1 MNFIKSVSVFL
12 LMLITMNF
20 SAQNYYD
27 QQWKKVQDNYKKGT
41 FKSSL
46 PIIQDIQNQAIK
58 DNNTIQIIRTLKA
71 EFSITKQT
79 FDDVKN
85 DEKSVFFAKL
95 KSIEPEL
102 KGDEKQLFRLL
113 TLEFI
118 NDYYQ
123 NNSWK
128 INQKT
133 NILSQTLSEVED
145 LNSKKS
151 LPFGEGFRE
160 GIETWS
166 KLDFKNYLAKNY
178 SELEKDNAALRK
190 IPMKKY
196 SEIFNATDNFEYFPT
211 LSDWYN
217 YNYIEFLRNQN
228 LFTPNELKVN
238 SKKIN
243 DIYDSEI
250 SANSGNP
257 KLYFQHQKINYNCE
271 LNHCKDQLAQLEQV
285 VKNESVKGDY
295 KVQIIN
301 DMIEILQQKQDYKA
315 ALFWIDNAKKLYP
328 KSKFLNNI
336 INKENDV
343 KNPQLILFYE
353 NETQIN
359 KPIHIVAEG
368 KNVKNF
374 SLNIYEMKDSYQS
387 FLNYVTNSYQK
398 PFSSVKKS
406 LVRKEQFTLPQST
419 DYKTHRTSLE
429 IQSLPPG
436 IYLAEYEVGNSV
448 QSNFNFIVSDTKII
462 YSKKDENSSQPDV
475 LKLVNNENGKAF
487 PDANLEITEFTE
499 GNSAKNYTA
508 KTDKSGNFQFPKSF
522 DSNYYRYYLV
532 KSGNNVVMLDVYG
545 NKSYNRRPAE
555 NQETAQIFLD
565 RKIYRPGQIVYFK
578 AIATGINGATQKVK
592 VLEKVPLNIILND
605 ANGEE
610 LQTLKLTTSE
620 FGSVNG
626 SFTLP
631 KNKLNGNFSIRVEE
645 NDNASDYNISGY
657 MDFQV
662 EEYKRPKFEVTFEPI
677 KDEYKYG
684 ETIELKGKAM
694 MFSGVPLSNST
705 VNYEIKKENIRWRYF
720 WWYPR
725 GNDNEN
731 SILGDVKTNEKG
743 EFTIKI
749 DLKKDETLEGIQI
762 DNYAINAS
770 VTDINGE
777 TQSANTNVKVAS
789 VSHYITA
796 NEIGNTFSDESVKLN
811 VDTKN
816 YNDQILKK
824 SYNIKLEKLEEPK
837 QIFRENF
844 ASVVQDLSKLSKDEF
859 VQKFPHDRFDK
870 NDDLKNWKVEKVVL
884 NEIKNP
890 VIQNEAK
897 RSEESKDSSSLGMTN
912 EKLNLGKL
920 EAGTY
925 KLQLFNIEGKDTIK
939 TEQFFKVWDKKSLG
953 QNQNPFLEVIK
964 PLQNFKRGEKA
975 KVFVYSAV
983 PNALVNI
990 FIQNGKGETVTETK
1004 SFKNGILEYETVI
1017 PKDESISR
1025 VNLQFQLVA
1034 FNDVKTESVDLKIA
1048 ESKDDLKIETVTFR
1062 DKLQPG
1068 QKEKWTIKISGAD
1081 KEKINAEVLA
1091 NMYDKS
1097 LDQFAVNSWSWQKFY
1112 SPFYQSSYELRNGL
1126 EQQYY
1131 NKRFEFLKNY
1141 NINSPQ
1147 FNWYDGSI
1155 YGAGTTIRIR
1165 GLASNKVYTES
1176 KMMDMALPAQV
1187 KMAKVETP
1195 PPPIGK
1201 QLENSPQSPNEI
1213 ESDFNY
1219 YRGNIEKKKENDLN
1233 KIPVRQNLNETAFFY
1248 PNLLTDKDGNVS
1260 FEFTSP
1266 EALTQ
1271 WKLMFLAHTKDARAA
1286 VLEKT
1291 VVTQKDFS
1299 ITPNYPRFLREGDEL
1314 NLQNK
1319 ISSLV
1324 NQKLNGVAQLQILDA
1339 FTNEDISDKFGITT
1353 LTAVSGYNKEQSFS
1367 LAENGNTSA
1376 TWKLK
1381 VPNNVSSIII
1391 KIVAKAGNFS
1401 DGEQKA
1407 IAVLP
1412 NRMLVTDALPI
1423 FVKEGQTKTF
1433 TLDNLKNSNSKTL
1446 TNVSNTLELTTNPIW
1461 EIMFAL
1467 PSLKDDTNN
1476 SADVIFNK
1484 WFADVLASEIFKA
1497 NPKMKTVFDE
1507 YQSKGLLTSN
1517 LEKNQELKQLLLD
1530 ETPWVLES
1538 KNETEQ
1544 MQKLARLF
1552 DANMMRNSINDDWSE
1567 LVKLQNPDG
1576 GFSWYQGYPSSYYTS
1591 LYILKNLGRIN
1602 DWLKGNL
1609 ADYQNS
1615 EQKEMVKKLVAYVDI
1630 EVNKFW
1636 SSSTN
1641 KTKDNVVNNFVLD
1654 YLDTRNYWETEY
1666 PLKNEGAKLKS
1677 AVISKAKTEKITD
1690 FTFFGLHRSAL
1701 LFNNYGLKDVSKK
1714 LMTYLKETST
1724 ETETQGVYW
1733 KQNLNDWGWYSSKT
1747 VNHAGAIEAFQ
1758 KLTPNDE
1765 NFIEEMKIW
1774 LITQKEVNSWGNS
1787 RGTAEVIFTILNSGK
1802 SWTNAESDKAE
1813 ITWGKSSSQPSPKE
1827 KELNATGYVKQS
1839 INSDKLDKNL
1849 ATVSIKKESPGI
1861 VQGGLFWQ
1869 YYEDLDKIK
1878 SSESYISISKELYK
1892 KVKTENGE
1900 QLIKINENSPIKVGD
1915 KITVRM
1921 ILNTDRNMEFIH
1933 LKDMRAAGFEPL
1945 NVISGYEWKNN
1956 LGYYQSTKDASTN
1969 FYIQYMPKGKY
1980 VFEYDYVANA
1990 SGKFSNGITT
2000 LQNYYAPQ
2008 MNAHTQGTKVEIKE

>member
-1 MNFIKSVSVFL
+1 MKILKSLLIFL
-12 LMLITMNF
+12 LIFATMNF

-27 QQWKKVQDNYKKGT
+27 QQWKKIEENYKKGT
-41 FKSSL
+41 YKSNL
-46 PIIQDIQNQAIK
+46 PIILEIQNQALK
-58 DNNTIQIIRTLKA
+58 ENNAIQIIKSLKA

-79 FDDVKN
+79 YDDTKN
-85 DEKSVFFAKL
+85 DENSKFFSKL
-95 KSIEPEL
+95 QTTESKL
-102 KGDEKQLFRLL
+102 KGDEKQLFHLL

-118 NDYYQ
+118 KDYYQ

-133 NILSQTLSEVED
+133 NIDNADLSQ
-145 LNSKKS
+145 
-151 LPFGEGFRE
+151 
-160 GIETWS
+160 IETWS
-166 KLDFKNYLAKNY
+166 KLDFKNYLSKNY
-178 SELEKDNAALRK
+178 SDLEKENSVLKK
-190 IPMKKY
+190 IQMQKY
-196 SEIFNATDNFEYFPT
+196 KEIFDEADNLDYFPT

-238 SKKIN
+238 SIKIN
-243 DIYDSEI
+243 SIFDSEI
-250 SANSGNP
+250 GSLSGNAL
-257 KLYFQHQKINYNCE
+257 LYFKHQKINYNCE
-271 LNHCKDQLAQLEQV
+271 LNNCKDKFAQLEKLV
-285 VKNESVKGDY
+285 EDKSVKGDY
-295 KVQIIN
+295 KVLIID
-301 DMIEILQQKQDYKA
+301 DMIEILEQKQDYKL
-315 ALFWIDNAKKLYP
+315 ALTWINDAKEIFP

-336 INKENDV
+336 KNKENQI
-343 KNPQLILFYE
+343 KNPQLNLFYE
-353 NETQIN
+353 NETQSN

-368 KNVKNF
+368 KNIKQF
-374 SLNIYEMKDSYQS
+374 SLNIYEVKDDIQG
-387 FLNYVTNSYQK
+387 FLNYVFDSYK
-398 PFSSVKKS
+398 TPFAKVKKT
-406 LVRKEQFTLPQST
+406 LVRKDQFSLPESV
-419 DYKTHRTSLE
+419 DFKTHKTSLE
-429 IQSLPPG
+429 LKALPAG
-436 IYLAEYEVGNSV
+436 IYLAEYVVENSV
-448 QSNFNFIVSDTKII
+448 QKSFHFIVSDSKII
-462 YSKKDENSSQPDV
+462 YSKKDDSNPKANI

-487 PDANLEITEFTE
+487 ANDNLEITEYVRGKQTVKH
-499 GNSAKNYTA
+499 SL
-508 KTDKSGNFQFPKSF
+508 KTDASGNFQIPNSDNKE
-522 DSNYYRYYLV
+522 YYRNFLV
-532 KSGNNVVMLDVYG
+532 RNGNNYSMINVYG
-545 NKSYNRRPAE
+545 YDNYNNRNKSE
-555 NQETAQIFLD
+555 NQESAQIFLD

-578 AIATGINGATQKVK
+578 AIVTGINGETQKVK
-592 VLEKVPLNIILND
+592 VLEKIPLNIILHD

-610 LQTLKLTTSE
+610 LQTLKLTTNE

-631 KNKLNGNFSIRVEE
+631 KNKLNGNFNIEVD
-645 NDNASDYNISGY
+645 NDDDNSGYHISGY
-657 MDFQV
+657 MDFNV

-684 ETIELKGKAM
+684 QTIELKGKAM

-705 VNYEIKKENIRWRYF
+705 VNYEIKKQNIRWRYF

-749 DLKKDETLEGIQI
+749 ELKKDETLEGIQI

-777 TQSANTNVKVAS
+777 TQSANSNVKVAS

-796 NEIGNTFSDESVKLN
+796 NEIGNIFSDEAVKLT

-816 YNDQILKK
+816 YNDQVLPK
-824 SYNIKLEKLEEPK
+824 SYNVKLEKLEEPK

-844 ASVVQDLSKLSKDEF
+844 SSVIQDLPQLSKAEF

-870 NDDLKNWKVEKVVL
+870 NDDVKNWKVSSVIL
-884 NEIKNP
+884 NEVKNP

-925 KLQLFNIEGKDTIK
+925 KILLYNIEGKDTIK
-939 TEQFFKVWDKKSLG
+939 TEQFFKVWDKKSLR

-964 PLQNFKRGEKA
+964 PTQDFKRGEKA
-975 KVFVYSAV
+975 KVFVYSAI
-983 PNALVNI
+983 PDALVNI

-1004 SFKNGILEYETVI
+1004 SFKNGILEYETTI

-1025 VNLQFQLVA
+1025 INLQFQLVA

-1048 ESKDDLKIETVTFR
+1048 DSKDDLKIETVTFR

-1081 KEKINAEVLA
+1081 KDSSTSLRMTAEVLA

-1097 LDQFAVNSWSWQKFY
+1097 LDQFAVNSWNWHGFY

-1131 NKRFEFLKNY
+1131 NKRFDFIGEY

-1147 FNWYDGSI
+1147 FNWFDGGI
-1155 YGAGTTIRIR
+1155 YGQTSIRIR
-1165 GLASNKVYTES
+1165 GLASNKIYAENAV
-1176 KMMDMALPAQV
+1176 MDMAMPAPV
-1187 KMAKVETP
+1187 KAPKVETP
-1195 PPPIGK
+1195 PPPIEK
-1201 QLENSPQSPNEI
+1201 QMENSPLLPNEMK
-1213 ESDFNY
+1213 N
-1219 YRGNIEKKKENDLN
+1219 KKDENLD

-1271 WKLMFLAHTKDARAA
+1271 WKVMFLAHTKDARTAI
-1286 VLEKT
+1286 LEKS
-1291 VVTQKDFS
+1291 VVTQKEFS

-1314 NLQNK
+1314 NLQTK

-1324 NQKLNGVAQLQILDA
+1324 NQKLNGFAQLQILDA
-1339 FTNEDISDKFGITT
+1339 FTNEDITDKFGISQ

-1433 TLDNLKNSNSKTL
+1433 TLENLKNSDSKTL

-1467 PSLKDDTNN
+1467 PSLKDDINN
-1476 SADVIFNK
+1476 SADVVFNK
-1484 WFADVLASEIFKA
+1484 WFADILASEIFKA
-1497 NPKMKTVFDE
+1497 NPKLKTVFDE

-1538 KNETEQ
+1538 KNETEE
-1544 MQKLARLF
+1544 MAKISLLF
-1552 DANMMRNSINDDWSE
+1552 NSNIMRNSINDDWSE
-1567 LVKLQNPDG
+1567 LIKLQNPDG

-1602 DWLKGNL
+1602 EWLKGNL
-1609 ADYQNS
+1609 SDYQSS
-1615 EQKEMVKKLVAYVDI
+1615 EQKVMVKKLVSYVDN
-1630 EVNKFW
+1630 EVNKYW
-1636 SSSTN
+1636 
-1641 KTKDNVVNNFVLD
+1641 KTDKDNVWNNFVLD
-1654 YLDTRNYWETEY
+1654 YLDTRHYWEKEY
-1666 PLKNEGAKLKS
+1666 ALKAKGATLKTS
-1677 AVISKAKTEKITD
+1677 VISKAKKADIKD
-1690 FTFFGLHRSAL
+1690 FTFFGLHRAAL
-1701 LFNNYGLKDVSKK
+1701 LFNNYGLKDISKK

-1724 ETETQGVYW
+1724 QSETQGVYW

-1747 VNHAGAIEAFQ
+1747 VNHAGALEAFQ
-1758 KLTPNDE
+1758 KLTPQDE

-1774 LITQKEVNSWGNS
+1774 LITQKEVNSWGSS

-1802 SWTNAESDKAE
+1802 SWTSNESDKAE
-1813 ITWGKSSSQPSPKE
+1813 ITWGGKQLIPQTQ
-1827 KELNATGYVKQS
+1827 ATGYVKQTVT
-1839 INSDKLDKNL
+1839 SDNLDKNL
-1849 ATVSIKKESPGI
+1849 STVTIKKESAGI

-1878 SSESYISISKELYK
+1878 SSESYISISKGLYK

-1915 KITVRM
+1915 KVTVRM
-1921 ILNTDRNMEFIH
+1921 ILNTDRTMEFIH

-1945 NVISGYEWKNN
+1945 DVISGYQWKNN

-1969 FYIQYMPKGKY
+1969 FYIEYMPKGKY

-2008 MNAHTQGTKVEIKE
+2008 MNAHTQGTTVAISN

>member
-1 MNFIKSVSVFL
+1 MKVLKSL
-12 LMLITMNF
+12 LILLLISATMNF

-27 QQWKKVQDNYKKGT
+27 QQWKKIEDNYKKGT
-41 FKSSL
+41 YKSNL
-46 PIIQDIQNQAIK
+46 PLILEIQNQALK
-58 DNNTIQIIRTLKA
+58 DNNAIQIIKSLKA
-71 EFSITKQT
+71 EFNITKQT
-79 FDDVKN
+79 YDDTKN
-85 DEKSVFFAKL
+85 DENSKFFSKL
-95 KSIEPEL
+95 QRTESKL
-102 KGDEKQLFRLL
+102 KGDEKQLFHLL

-118 NDYYQ
+118 KDYYQ

-133 NILSQTLSEVED
+133 NIDTSTSLSAEQYLEQ
-145 LNSKKS
+145 
-151 LPFGEGFRE
+151 
-160 GIETWS
+160 IETWS
-166 KLDFKNYLAKNY
+166 KLDFKNYLSKNY
-178 SELEKDNAALRK
+178 SELEKENSALKK
-190 IPMKKY
+190 ISMQKY
-196 SEIFNATDNFEYFPT
+196 KEIFDESENLDYFPT

-238 SKKIN
+238 STKIN
-243 DIYDSEI
+243 SIFDSEI
-250 SANSGNP
+250 GSLSGNSQ
-257 KLYFQHQKINYNCE
+257 LYFKHQKINYQCE
-271 LNHCKDQLAQLEQV
+271 LNNCKDKFEQLEKLV
-285 VKNESVKGDY
+285 EDESVKGDY
-295 KVQIIN
+295 KVLIID
-301 DMIEILQQKQDYKA
+301 DMIEILQQKEDYKL
-315 ALFWIDNAKKLYP
+315 ALIWANDAKELYP
-328 KSKFLNNI
+328 KSKFINNI
-336 INKENDV
+336 KNKENQI
-343 KNPQLILFYE
+343 KNPQLNIFYE
-353 NETQIN
+353 NETQAN
-359 KPIHIVAEG
+359 KPIHVVVEG
-368 KNVKNF
+368 KNVQQF
-374 SLNIYEMKDSYQS
+374 SLNIYEVKDDTQG
-387 FLNYVTNSYQK
+387 FLNYVFDSYK
-398 PFSSVKKS
+398 TPFAKVKKS
-406 LVRKEQFTLPQST
+406 LVRKDQFTLPESF
-419 DYKTHRTSLE
+419 DFKTHKTSLE
-429 IQSLPPG
+429 LKALPAG
-436 IYLAEYEVGNSV
+436 IYLAEYVVENSV
-448 QSNFNFIVSDTKII
+448 QRNFYFIVSDSKII
-462 YSKKDENSSQPDV
+462 YSKKDALRPFDKLKTGLAQDDNSGGNI

-487 PDANLEITEFTE
+487 TNENLEITEYVRGKQTVKH
-499 GNSAKNYTA
+499 SL
-508 KTDKSGNFQFPKSF
+508 KTDAFGNFQIPNSDNKEYYRNFLVKNG
-522 DSNYYRYYLV
+522 SNY
-532 KSGNNVVMLDVYG
+532 SMINVYG
-545 NKSYNRRPAE
+545 YDYGNRNKSE
-555 NQETAQIFLD
+555 NQESAQIFLD

-578 AIATGINGATQKVK
+578 VIATGINGETQKVK
-592 VLEKVPLNIILND
+592 TLEKIPLNIILYDTNS
-605 ANGEE
+605 EE
-610 LQTLKLTTSE
+610 LQTLKLTTNE

-631 KNKLNGNFSIRVEE
+631 KNKLNGNFNIEVN
-645 NDNASDYNISGY
+645 NDDDNSDFDINVYT
-657 MDFQV
+657 DFQV
-662 EEYKRPKFEVTFEPI
+662 EEYKRSKFEVTFDPI

-684 ETIELKGKAM
+684 QTIELKGKAM
-694 MFSGVPLSNST
+694 MFTGVPLSNST
-705 VNYEIKKENIRWRYF
+705 VNYEIKKQNIRWRYF

-749 DLKKDETLEGIQI
+749 ELKKDETLDGIQI
-762 DNYAINAS
+762 DNYAVNAS

-777 TQSANTNVKVAS
+777 TQSADTNIKVAS
-789 VSHYITA
+789 VSHYISISDSKEA
-796 NEIGNTFSDESVKLN
+796 YFSDEKIELKVK
-811 VDTKN
+811 TKN
-816 YNDQILKK
+816 YNDQNLQK
-824 SYNIKLEKLEEPK
+824 SFHLKLEKLAEPK
-837 QIFRENF
+837 QIFRDNF
-844 ASVVQDLSKLSKDEF
+844 ASAVQDLPKLSKEEF

-870 NDDLKNWKVEKVVL
+870 NDDVKNWKIEKQL
-884 NEIKNP
+884 INRIENP
-890 VIQNEAK
+890 STDNQQPT
-897 RSEESKDSSSLGMTN
+897 TN
-912 EKLNLGKL
+912 LDLGKI

-925 KLQLFNIEGKDTIK
+925 KLQLYNIEGKDTIK

-964 PLQNFKRGEKA
+964 PTQDFKRGEKA
-975 KVFVYSAV
+975 KVFVYSAI
-983 PNALVNI
+983 PDALVNI

-1004 SFKNGILEYETVI
+1004 SFKNGILEYETAI

-1034 FNDVKTESVDLKIA
+1034 FNDVKTESVDLKLTD
-1048 ESKDDLKIETVTFR
+1048 SKDDLKIETVTFR

-1081 KEKINAEVLA
+1081 KENSSTKLRVTAEVLA

-1097 LDQFAVNSWSWQKFY
+1097 LDQFASNSWNWKGFY

-1147 FNWYDGSI
+1147 FNWFDGGI
-1155 YGAGTTIRIR
+1155 YGQTSIRIH
-1165 GLASNKVYTES
+1165 GLASNKVYTENAV
-1176 KMMDMALPAQV
+1176 MDMALPA
-1187 KMAKVETP
+1187 AKAYAKSDT
-1195 PPPIGK
+1195 INK
-1201 QLENSPQSPNEI
+1201 KEI
-1213 ESDFNY
+1213 EEVVVVGYSTQ
-1219 YRGNIEKKKENDLN
+1219 KKQENLE

-1314 NLQNK
+1314 NLQTK

-1339 FTNEDISDKFGITT
+1339 FTNEDISDKFGISQ

-1367 LAENGNTSA
+1367 LAENGNASA

-1391 KIVAKAGNFS
+1391 KIIAKGEPLNPLKWTSFS

-1412 NRMLVTDALPI
+1412 NRILVIDALPI

-1433 TLDNLKNSNSKTL
+1433 TLENLKNSNSKTL

-1467 PSLKDDTNN
+1467 PSLKNDINN
-1476 SADVIFNK
+1476 SADVVFNK

-1497 NPKMKTVFDE
+1497 NPKLKTVFDE

-1544 MQKLARLF
+1544 MAKISLLF
-1552 DANMMRNSINDDWSE
+1552 NSNMMRNSINDDWSE

-1576 GFSWYQGYPSSYYTS
+1576 GFSWYQGYPSSYYSS

-1602 DWLKGNL
+1602 EWLKGNIS
-1609 ADYQNS
+1609 DYQSS
-1615 EQKEMVKKLVAYVDI
+1615 EQKEMVKKLVSYVDN
-1630 EVNKFW
+1630 EVNKYYDT
-1636 SSSTN
+1636 STPLSVT
-1641 KTKDNVVNNFVLD
+1641 KKDNVWNNFVLD
-1654 YLDTRNYWETEY
+1654 YLDTRHYWEKEY
-1666 PLKNEGAKLKS
+1666 ALKAKGTSLKS
-1677 AVISKAKTEKITD
+1677 LIISKAKTAKITD

-1701 LFNNYGLKDVSKK
+1701 LFNNYGLNDVSKK

-1774 LITQKEVNSWGNS
+1774 LITQKEVNSWGSS

-1802 SWTNAESDKAE
+1802 SWTSNESDKAE
-1813 ITWGKSSSQPSPKE
+1813 ITWGGKQLIPQTQ
-1827 KELNATGYVKQS
+1827 ATGYVKQTVT
-1839 INSDKLDKNL
+1839 SDNLDKNL
-1849 ATVSIKKESPGI
+1849 STVTIKKESAGI

-1933 LKDMRAAGFEPL
+1933 LKDMRAVGFEPL
-1945 NVISGYEWKNN
+1945 DVISSYQWKNN

-1969 FYIQYMPKGKY
+1969 FYIEYMPKGKY

-2008 MNAHTQGTKVEIKE
+2008 MNAHTQGTRVVITE

>member
-1 MNFIKSVSVFL
+1 MKILKSLSVFFL
-12 LMLITMNF
+12 ILMNMNL

-27 QQWKKVQDNYKKGT
+27 QQWKKIEDNYKKGT
-41 FKSSL
+41 YKSNL
-46 PIIQDIQNQAIK
+46 PLIMEIQNQALKEQNAIQLIK
-58 DNNTIQIIRTLKA
+58 SLKA
-71 EFSITKQT
+71 EFSINRQT
-79 FDDVKN
+79 NDDTKN
-85 DEKSVFFAKL
+85 DENSKFFSKL
-95 KSIEPEL
+95 QSIETKL
-102 KGDEKQLFRLL
+102 KGDEKQLFHIL

-118 NDYYQ
+118 KDYYQ

-133 NILSQTLSEVED
+133 NIDNADLSQ
-145 LNSKKS
+145 
-151 LPFGEGFRE
+151 
-160 GIETWS
+160 IETWS

-178 SELEKDNAALRK
+178 SELEKENAVLKK

-196 SEIFNATDNFEYFPT
+196 GEIFDETENLEYFPT

-217 YNYIEFLRNQN
+217 YNYIDFLKNQN

-238 SKKIN
+238 SAKIN
-243 DIYDSEI
+243 SIFDSEI
-250 SANSGNP
+250 ALLSGNAQ
-257 KLYFQHQKINYNCE
+257 LYFRHQKINYDCE
-271 LNHCKDQLAQLEQV
+271 LNNCKDRFAQLE
-285 VKNESVKGDY
+285 KLMEDESYKGDY
-295 KVQIIN
+295 KVLIID
-301 DMIEILQQKQDYKA
+301 DMMEILQEKQDFEQ
-315 ALFWIDNAKKLYP
+315 ALTWANTAKEKYP

-336 INKENDV
+336 KNRENQI
-343 KNPQLILFYE
+343 KSPQLNLFYE
-353 NETQIN
+353 NNTQGN

-368 KNVKNF
+368 KNVKSF
-374 SLNIYEMKDSYQS
+374 ALNIYKTDDTTG
-387 FLNYVTNSYQK
+387 FLNYAFDSYK
-398 PFSSVKKS
+398 NPFSKVKKN
-406 LVRKEQFTLPQST
+406 LVRKDEFTLPSSS
-419 DYKTHRTSLE
+419 DFKTHKTSLE
-429 IQSLPPG
+429 LKALPAG
-436 IYLAEYEVGNSV
+436 IYLAEYVVENSV
-448 QSNFNFIVSDTKII
+448 QGNYYFIVSDSKII
-462 YSKKDENSSQPDV
+462 YSKKEDANPKSNI
-475 LKLVNNENGKAF
+475 LKLVNNESGRAF
-487 PDANLEITEFTE
+487 ANENLEITEFVRGKQTVKH
-499 GNSAKNYTA
+499 SV
-508 KTDKSGNFQFPKSF
+508 KTDASGNFQIPNSDNKE
-522 DSNYYRYYLV
+522 YYRNFLIRN
-532 KSGNNVVMLDVYG
+532 GNSFSMINVYG
-545 NKSYNRRPAE
+545 YDNYNHRNPSQ

-578 AIATGINGATQKVK
+578 AIATGINGETQKVK
-592 VLEKVPLNIILND
+592 VLEKVPLSITLHD
-605 ANGEE
+605 ADGEE
-610 LQTLKLTTSE
+610 MQTLKLTTNE

-631 KNKLNGNFSIRVEE
+631 KNKLNGNFNIQVEE
-645 NDNASDYNISGY
+645 SDNSSDYNISGY
-657 MDFQV
+657 ADFQV

-705 VNYEIKKENIRWRYF
+705 VNYEIKKQNIRWRYF

-725 GNDNEN
+725 GSDNEN

-743 EFTIKI
+743 EFTIKV
-749 DLKKDETLEGIQI
+749 DLKKDENLEGIQI

-796 NEIGNTFSDESVKLN
+796 TEIGNTFSDETVKLN

-824 SYNIKLEKLEEPK
+824 SYQVKLEKLEEPK
-837 QIFRENF
+837 RIFRENF
-844 ASVVQDLSKLSKDEF
+844 ASVVQDLPKLSKEEF

-870 NDDLKNWKVEKVVL
+870 NDDVKNWKVEKQLINRV
-884 NEIKNP
+884 ENP
-890 VIQNEAK
+890 
-897 RSEESKDSSSLGMTN
+897 STN
-912 EKLNLGKL
+912 NQQPATNLDLGKL

-925 KLQLFNIEGKDTIK
+925 KLQLYNIEGKDTIK

-953 QNQNPFLEVIK
+953 QNQNPFLEVIQPK
-964 PLQNFKRGEKA
+964 QDFKRGEKA

-983 PNALVNI
+983 PGALVNI

-1017 PKDESISR
+1017 PKDETISR
-1025 VNLQFQLVA
+1025 INLQFQLVA
-1034 FNDVKTESVDLKIA
+1034 FNDVQTQSVDLKIA
-1048 ESKDDLKIETVTFR
+1048 DNKDDLKIKTVTFR

-1081 KEKINAEVLA
+1081 KNSSTPLRVTAEVLA

-1097 LDQFAVNSWSWQKFY
+1097 LDQFAVNTWSWQKFY

-1126 EQQYY
+1126 EQKYY
-1131 NKRFEFLKNY
+1131 NKDFKYLDDY
-1141 NINSPQ
+1141 SINFPQ
-1147 FNWYDGSI
+1147 FNWFEGGI
-1155 YGAGTTIRIR
+1155 FMAYGMRR
-1165 GLASNKVYTES
+1165 KNMVYAENAV
-1176 KMMDMALPAQV
+1176 MDLALPA
-1187 KMAKVETP
+1187 AKSVAKLESP
-1195 PPPIGK
+1195 PPPNKELKEVVLTDYMTKK
-1201 QLENSPQSPNEI
+1201 QEETL
-1213 ESDFNY
+1213 D
-1219 YRGNIEKKKENDLN
+1219 

-1286 VLEKT
+1286 VLKKT

-1314 NLQNK
+1314 NLQSK

-1324 NQKLNGVAQLQILDA
+1324 NQKLSGVAQLQILDA
-1339 FTNEDISDKFGITT
+1339 FTNEDISEKFGINQ
-1353 LTAVSGYNKEQSFS
+1353 LTAVSGFNKEQTFS
-1367 LAENGNTSA
+1367 LAENGNSVV
-1376 TWKLK
+1376 TWKVK
-1381 VPNNVSSIII
+1381 VPNGVSSIII
-1391 KIVAKAGNFS
+1391 KIVAQAGNFS

-1407 IAVLP
+1407 IAILP
-1412 NRMLVTDALPI
+1412 NLMLVTDALPI

-1433 TLDNLKNSNSKTL
+1433 TLENLKNANSRTL

-1461 EIMFAL
+1461 ELMFAL
-1467 PSLKDDTNN
+1467 PSLKDDPNN
-1476 SADVIFNK
+1476 SADVVFNK

-1497 NPKMKTVFDE
+1497 NPKLKTVFDE
-1507 YQSKGLLTSN
+1507 YQSKGHLTSN

-1552 DANMMRNSINDDWSE
+1552 DANTMRNSINEDWSE
-1567 LVKLQNPDG
+1567 LAKLQNPDG
-1576 GFSWYQGYPSSYYTS
+1576 GFSWYSGYPSSYYTS

-1609 ADYQNS
+1609 ADYQS
-1615 EQKEMVKKLVAYVDI
+1615 SDQKEMVKKLVSYVDN
-1630 EVNKFW
+1630 EVNKYYDT
-1636 SSSTN
+1636 STPRSG
-1641 KTKDNVVNNFVLD
+1641 TKDNVWSNFVID
-1654 YLDTRNYWETEY
+1654 YLDTRNYWEKDY
-1666 PLKNEGAKLKS
+1666 PLKNKGATIKS
-1677 AVISKAKTEKITD
+1677 LVISKAKTAKITD

-1714 LMTYLKETST
+1714 LLNYLKETST

-1747 VNHAGAIEAFQ
+1747 VNQAGALEAFQ
-1758 KLTPNDE
+1758 KLTPTDE
-1765 NFIEEMKIW
+1765 NFIEQIKIW
-1774 LITQKEVNSWGNS
+1774 LITQKEVNSWGSS

-1802 SWTNAESDKAE
+1802 SWTSNESDKAE
-1813 ITWGKSSSQPSPKE
+1813 INWGTKHLYPVPQTSV
-1827 KELNATGYVKQS
+1827 TGYFKTSVM
-1839 INSDKLDKNL
+1839 SDKLDKNL
-1849 ATVSIKKESPGI
+1849 ATVSITKDSPGI

-1878 SSESYISISKELYK
+1878 SSESYISITKELYK

-1900 QLIKINENSPIKVGD
+1900 QLIKINVKSPLKVGD
-1915 KITVRM
+1915 KVTVRM
-1921 ILNTDRNMEFIH
+1921 ILNTDRNMQFIH

-1945 NVISGYEWKNN
+1945 DVISGYQWKNN

-1969 FYIQYMPKGKY
+1969 FYIENMPKGKY

-1990 SGKFSNGITT
+1990 SGTFSNGITT

-2008 MNAHTQGTKVEIKE
+2008 MNAHTQGIKVEIQD

>member
-1 MNFIKSVSVFL
+1 MKILKSLLVFL
-12 LMLITMNF
+12 LIFATMNF

-27 QQWKKVQDNYKKGT
+27 QQWKKIEDNYKKGT
-41 FKSSL
+41 YKSNL
-46 PIIQDIQNQAIK
+46 PIILEIQNQALK
-58 DNNTIQIIRTLKA
+58 DNNAIQIIKSLKA

-79 FDDVKN
+79 YDDTKN
-85 DEKSVFFAKL
+85 DENSKFFAKL
-95 KSIEPEL
+95 QSTGTKL
-102 KGDEKQLFRLL
+102 KGDEKQLFHLL

-118 NDYYQ
+118 KDYYQ
-123 NNSWK
+123 NNSWR
-128 INQKT
+128 INSRT
-133 NILSQTLSEVED
+133 NILSQTLSKGEGI
-145 LNSKKS
+145 NSEKS

-166 KLDFKNYLAKNY
+166 KLDFKNYLSKNY
-178 SELEKDNAALRK
+178 SELEKENSALKK
-190 IPMKKY
+190 ISMQKY
-196 SEIFNATDNFEYFPT
+196 SEIFDASDNLEYFPT

-238 SKKIN
+238 STKIN
-243 DIYDSEI
+243 SIFDSEI
-250 SANSGNP
+250 GSLSGNAQ
-257 KLYFQHQKINYNCE
+257 LYFKHQKINYNCE
-271 LNHCKDQLAQLEQV
+271 FNNCKDKFEQLEKLV
-285 VKNESVKGDY
+285 EDESVKGDY
-295 KVQIIN
+295 KVLIID
-301 DMIEILQQKQDYKA
+301 DMIDILQQKQDYKL
-315 ALFWIDNAKKLYP
+315 ALVWANKAKELYP
-328 KSKFLNNI
+328 KSKFINNI
-336 INKENDV
+336 KNKENQI
-343 KNPQLILFYE
+343 KNPQLNIFYE
-353 NETQIN
+353 NETQAN

-368 KNVKNF
+368 KNVRQF
-374 SLNIYEMKDSYQS
+374 SLNIYEVKDDTQG
-387 FLNYVTNSYQK
+387 FLNYVFDSYRN
-398 PFSSVKKS
+398 PFAKVRKS
-406 LVRKEQFTLPQST
+406 LVRKDQFSLPESF
-419 DYKTHRTSLE
+419 DFKTHKTSLE
-429 IQSLPPG
+429 LKALPAG
-436 IYLAEYEVGNSV
+436 IYLAEYVVENSV
-448 QSNFNFIVSDTKII
+448 QRSFYFIVSDSKII
-462 YSKKDENSSQPDV
+462 FSKKDDSHPKANI

-487 PDANLEITEFTE
+487 TNENLEIVEYVRGKQTVKH
-499 GNSAKNYTA
+499 SL
-508 KTDKSGNFQFPKSF
+508 KTDASGNFQIPNSENKEYYRNFLVKNG
-522 DSNYYRYYLV
+522 SNY
-532 KSGNNVVMLDVYG
+532 SMINVYG
-545 NKSYNRRPAE
+545 YDYGNRNKSE
-555 NQETAQIFLD
+555 NQESAQIFLD

-578 AIATGINGATQKVK
+578 VIATGINGETQKVK
-592 VLEKVPLNIILND
+592 TLEKVPLNITLND

-610 LQTLKLTTSE
+610 LQTLKLTTNA

-631 KNKLNGNFSIRVEE
+631 KNKLNGSFNIEVN
-645 NDNASDYNISGY
+645 NDDDNSDFDINGY
-657 MDFQV
+657 TDFQV

-684 ETIELKGKAM
+684 QTIELKGKAA

-705 VNYEIKKENIRWRYF
+705 VNYEIKKQNIRWRYF

-731 SILGDVKTNEKG
+731 SILGEAKTNEKG

-749 DLKKDETLEGIQI
+749 ELKKDETLEGIQI

-796 NEIGNTFSDESVKLN
+796 NEIGNVFSDEAVKLT

-816 YNDQILKK
+816 YNDQVLKK
-824 SYNIKLEKLEEPK
+824 SYNVKLEKLEEPK

-844 ASVVQDLSKLSKDEF
+844 ASVVQDLPKLSKEEF
-859 VQKFPHDRFDK
+859 VKKFPHDKFDK
-870 NDDLKNWKVEKVVL
+870 NDDVKNWKVEKVFL
-884 NEIKNP
+884 
-890 VIQNEAK
+890 
-897 RSEESKDSSSLGMTN
+897 
-912 EKLNLGKL
+912 EKLREPQPDNSKLDLGKL
-920 EAGTY
+920 QAGTY
-925 KLQLFNIEGKDTIK
+925 KLQLYNIEGKDTIK

-964 PLQNFKRGEKA
+964 PTQDFKRGEKA
-975 KVFVYSAV
+975 KVFVYSAI
-983 PNALVNI
+983 PDALVNI

-1025 VNLQFQLVA
+1025 INLQFQLVA
-1034 FNDVKTESVDLKIA
+1034 YNDIKTESVDLNIA
-1048 ESKDDLKIETVTFR
+1048 DNKNDLKIETVTFR

-1081 KEKINAEVLA
+1081 KENSSTKLRVTAEVLA

-1097 LDQFAVNSWSWQKFY
+1097 LDQFASNSWNWKGFY

-1147 FNWYDGSI
+1147 FNWFDGGI
-1155 YGAGTTIRIR
+1155 YGQTSIRIR
-1165 GLASNKVYTES
+1165 GLASNKVYTENAV
-1176 KMMDMALPAQV
+1176 MDMALPA
-1187 KMAKVETP
+1187 AKAYAKSDT
-1195 PPPIGK
+1195 INK
-1201 QLENSPQSPNEI
+1201 KEI
-1213 ESDFNY
+1213 EEVVVVGYSTQ
-1219 YRGNIEKKKENDLN
+1219 KKQENLE

-1271 WKLMFLAHTKDARAA
+1271 WKVMFLAHTKDARSAI
-1286 VLEKT
+1286 LEKS
-1291 VVTQKDFS
+1291 VVTQKEFS

-1314 NLQNK
+1314 NLQTK

-1324 NQKLNGVAQLQILDA
+1324 NQKLTGVAQLQILDA
-1339 FTNEDISDKFGITT
+1339 FTNEDISEKFGISQ

-1367 LAENGNTSA
+1367 LAENGNASA

-1391 KIVAKAGNFS
+1391 KIVAKGEPLNPLKGTSFS

-1433 TLDNLKNSNSKTL
+1433 TLENLKNSNSKTL

-1461 EIMFAL
+1461 DIMFAL

-1544 MQKLARLF
+1544 MAKISLLF
-1552 DANMMRNSINDDWSE
+1552 NSNMMRNSINDDWSE

-1602 DWLKGNL
+1602 EWLKGNVS
-1609 ADYQNS
+1609 DYQIS
-1615 EQKEMVKKLVAYVDI
+1615 EQKEMVKKLVSYVDN
-1630 EVNKFW
+1630 EVNKYYDT
-1636 SSSTN
+1636 STPLSVT
-1641 KTKDNVVNNFVLD
+1641 KKDNVWNNFVLD
-1654 YLDTRNYWETEY
+1654 YLDTRHYWEKEY
-1666 PLKNEGAKLKS
+1666 ALKAKGASLKS
-1677 AVISKAKTEKITD
+1677 LIISKAKTAKITD

-1701 LFNNYGLKDVSKK
+1701 LFNNYGLKDISKK

-1724 ETETQGVYW
+1724 QSETQGVYW

-1758 KLTPNDE
+1758 KLTPTDE

-1802 SWTNAESDKAE
+1802 SWTSNESDKAE
-1813 ITWGKSSSQPSPKE
+1813 ITWGGKQ
-1827 KELNATGYVKQS
+1827 LNPQTQATGYVKQS
-1839 INSDKLDKNL
+1839 INSDNLDKNL
-1849 ATVSIKKESPGI
+1849 STVTIKKESAGI

-1878 SSESYISISKELYK
+1878 SSESYISITKELYK
-1892 KVKTENGE
+1892 KIKTENGE
-1900 QLIKINENSPIKVGD
+1900 QLIKINENSPVKVGD
-1915 KITVRM
+1915 KVTVRM
-1921 ILNTDRNMEFIH
+1921 VLNTDRNMEFIH

-1945 NVISGYEWKNN
+1945 DVISGYQWKNN

-1969 FYIQYMPKGKY
+1969 FYIEYMPKGKY

-1990 SGKFSNGITT
+1990 SGKFANGITT

-2008 MNAHTQGTKVEIKE
+2008 MNAHTQGTNVVISD

>member
-1 MNFIKSVSVFL
+1 MKVLKSLLVFL
-12 LMLITMNF
+12 LIFATMNF

-27 QQWKKVQDNYKKGT
+27 QQWKKIEDNYKKGT
-41 FKSSL
+41 YKSNL
-46 PIIQDIQNQAIK
+46 PIILEIQNQALK
-58 DNNTIQIIRTLKA
+58 DNNAIQIIKSLKA

-79 FDDVKN
+79 YDDTKN
-85 DEKSVFFAKL
+85 DENSKFFAKL
-95 KSIEPEL
+95 QSTETKL
-102 KGDEKQLFRLL
+102 TGDEKQLFHLL

-118 NDYYQ
+118 KDYYQ

-133 NILSQTLSEVED
+133 NIDNADLSQ
-145 LNSKKS
+145 
-151 LPFGEGFRE
+151 
-160 GIETWS
+160 IETWS
-166 KLDFKNYLAKNY
+166 RLDFKNYLSKNY
-178 SELEKDNAALRK
+178 SELEKENSALKK
-190 IPMKKY
+190 ISMQKY
-196 SEIFNATDNFEYFPT
+196 KEIFDESDNLDYFPT

-238 SKKIN
+238 STKIN
-243 DIYDSEI
+243 SIFDLEI
-250 SANSGNP
+250 GSLSGNSQ
-257 KLYFQHQKINYNCE
+257 LYFKHQKINYNCE
-271 LNHCKDQLAQLEQV
+271 FNNCKDKFEQLEKLV
-285 VKNESVKGDY
+285 EDESVKGDY
-295 KVQIIN
+295 KVLIID
-301 DMIEILQQKQDYKA
+301 DMIEILQQKEDYKL
-315 ALFWIDNAKKLYP
+315 ALIWANKAKELYP
-328 KSKFLNNI
+328 KSKFINNI
-336 INKENDV
+336 KNKENQI
-343 KNPQLILFYE
+343 KNPQLNLFYE
-353 NETQIN
+353 NETQSN
-359 KPIHIVAEG
+359 KSIHIVAEG
-368 KNVKNF
+368 KNVQQF
-374 SLNIYEMKDSYQS
+374 SLNIYEVKDDTQG
-387 FLNYVTNSYQK
+387 FLNYVFDSYK
-398 PFSSVKKS
+398 TPFAKVKKS
-406 LVRKEQFTLPQST
+406 LVRKDQFSLPESF
-419 DYKTHRTSLE
+419 DFKTHKTSLE
-429 IQSLPPG
+429 VKALPAG
-436 IYLAEYEVGNSV
+436 IYLAEYVVENSV
-448 QSNFNFIVSDTKII
+448 QKNFHFIVSDSKII
-462 YSKKDENSSQPDV
+462 YSKKDDSNPKANI

-487 PDANLEITEFTE
+487 ANENLEIIEYVR
-499 GNSAKNYTA
+499 GKSIVKHSV
-508 KTDKSGNFQFPKSF
+508 KTDASGNFQIPNSDNKE
-522 DSNYYRYYLV
+522 YYRNFLV
-532 KSGNNVVMLDVYG
+532 KNGNNYSMINVYG
-545 NKSYNRRPAE
+545 YDNGNRNKSE
-555 NQETAQIFLD
+555 NQESAQIFLD

-578 AIATGINGATQKVK
+578 VITTGINGETQKVK
-592 VLEKVPLNIILND
+592 TLEKAPLNITLND

-610 LQTLKLTTSE
+610 LQTLKLTTNE

-631 KNKLNGNFSIRVEE
+631 KNKLNGNFNIEVD
-645 NDNASDYNISGY
+645 NDDDNSDYDISGY
-657 MDFQV
+657 TDFNV
-662 EEYKRPKFEVTFEPI
+662 EEYKRPKFEVTFDPI

-684 ETIELKGKAM
+684 QTIELKGKAM
-694 MFSGVPLSNST
+694 MFSGVPLSNSI
-705 VNYEIKKENIRWRYF
+705 VNYEIKKQNIRWRYF

-743 EFTIKI
+743 EFNIKI
-749 DLKKDETLEGIQI
+749 ELKKDETLEGIQI

-777 TQSANTNVKVAS
+777 TQSANTNIKVAS

-796 NEIGNTFSDESVKLN
+796 NEIGNTFSDEAVKLN

-816 YNDQILKK
+816 YNDQVLPK
-824 SYNIKLEKLEEPK
+824 SYNVKLEKLEEPK

-844 ASVVQDLSKLSKDEF
+844 SSVIQDLPKLSKEEF

-870 NDDLKNWKVEKVVL
+870 NDDVKNWKIEKQL
-884 NEIKNP
+884 INRIENP
-890 VIQNEAK
+890 STDNQQ
-897 RSEESKDSSSLGMTN
+897 LTTN
-912 EKLNLGKL
+912 LDLGKL

-925 KLQLFNIEGKDTIK
+925 KLQLYNIEGKDTIK

-964 PLQNFKRGEKA
+964 PTQDFKRGEKA
-975 KVFVYSAV
+975 KVFVYSAISD
-983 PNALVNI
+983 ALVNI
-990 FIQNGKGETVTETK
+990 FIQNGKGKTVTETK

-1048 ESKDDLKIETVTFR
+1048 DSKDDLKIETITFR

-1097 LDQFAVNSWSWQKFY
+1097 LDQFAVNSWNWQKFY

-1126 EQQYY
+1126 EQEYY
-1131 NKRFEFLKNY
+1131 NKRFEFLKIY

-1147 FNWYDGSI
+1147 FYWFDGGI
-1155 YGAGTTIRIR
+1155 YGQMVEEVVVNAYGIKR
-1165 GLASNKVYTES
+1165 E
-1176 KMMDMALPAQV
+1176 
-1187 KMAKVETP
+1187 KMAVSYSTSPTPTQTKEMISDKEEIIQNVVPETKKAP
-1195 PPPIGK
+1195 KID
-1201 QLENSPQSPNEI
+1201 PNHP
-1213 ESDFNY
+1213 
-1219 YRGNIEKKKENDLN
+1219 EKNNLD
-1233 KIPVRQNLNETAFFY
+1233 KIPVRQNRNETAFFY

-1271 WKLMFLAHTKDARAA
+1271 WKVMFLAHTKDARTAI
-1286 VLEKT
+1286 LEKS
-1291 VVTQKDFS
+1291 VVTQKEFS

-1314 NLQNK
+1314 NLQTK

-1324 NQKLNGVAQLQILDA
+1324 NQKLTGVAQLQILDA
-1339 FTNEDISDKFGITT
+1339 FTNEDISDKFGISQ

-1391 KIVAKAGNFS
+1391 KIVAKGEPLNPLKGTSFS

-1433 TLDNLKNSNSKTL
+1433 TLENLKNSNSKTL

-1467 PSLKDDTNN
+1467 PSLKDDINN
-1476 SADVIFNK
+1476 SADVVFNK

-1552 DANMMRNSINDDWSE
+1552 DANTMRNSIQNDWSE

-1602 DWLKGNL
+1602 EWLKGNIS
-1609 ADYQNS
+1609 DYQSS
-1615 EQKEMVKKLVAYVDI
+1615 EQKEMVKKLVSYVDN
-1630 EVNKFW
+1630 EVNKYW
-1636 SSSTN
+1636 
-1641 KTKDNVVNNFVLD
+1641 KTDKDNVWNNFVLD
-1654 YLDTRNYWETEY
+1654 YLDTRHYWEKEY
-1666 PLKNEGAKLKS
+1666 ALKAKGATLKTS
-1677 AVISKAKTEKITD
+1677 IISKAKKAEIKD
-1690 FTFFGLHRSAL
+1690 FTFFGLHRAAL

-1724 ETETQGVYW
+1724 QSKTQGVYW

-1758 KLTPNDE
+1758 KLTPTDE

-1802 SWTNAESDKAE
+1802 SWTSAETKGSAIEMSQSDKAE
-1813 ITWGKSSSQPSPKE
+1813 ITWGGKP
-1827 KELNATGYVKQS
+1827 LNLQTQATGYVKQTVT
-1839 INSDKLDKNL
+1839 SDNLDKNL
-1849 ATVSIKKESPGI
+1849 STVTIKKESAGI

-1945 NVISGYEWKNN
+1945 DVLSGYQWKNN

-1969 FYIQYMPKGKY
+1969 FYIEYMPKGKY
-1980 VFEYDYVANA
+1980 IFEYDYVANA

-2008 MNAHTQGTKVEIKE
+2008 MNAHTQGTKILISE

>member
-1 MNFIKSVSVFL
+1 MN
-12 LMLITMNF
+12 MNL

-27 QQWKKVQDNYKKGT
+27 QQWKKIEDNYKKGT
-41 FKSSL
+41 YKSNL
-46 PIIQDIQNQAIK
+46 PVVLEIQNQALK
-58 DNNTIQIIRTLKA
+58 DNNSIQLIKSLKA
-71 EFSITKQT
+71 EFSINKQT
-79 FDDVKN
+79 KDDTKN
-85 DEKSVFFAKL
+85 DQNSKFFSKL
-95 KSIEPEL
+95 LSTENKV
-102 KGDEKQLFRLL
+102 KGDEKQLFRIL

-118 NDYYQ
+118 KDYYQ

-133 NILSQTLSEVED
+133 NIDNADLSQ
-145 LNSKKS
+145 
-151 LPFGEGFRE
+151 
-160 GIETWS
+160 IETWS

-178 SELEKDNAALRK
+178 SELEKENSVLKK
-190 IPMKKY
+190 IQMQKY
-196 SEIFNATDNFEYFPT
+196 SEIFDASDNLEYFPT

-238 SKKIN
+238 STKIN
-243 DIYDSEI
+243 SIFDSEI
-250 SANSGNP
+250 ASLSGNAQ
-257 KLYFQHQKINYNCE
+257 LYFKHQKISYQCE
-271 LNHCKDQLAQLEQV
+271 LNNCKDKFAQLEKL
-285 VKNESVKGDY
+285 VKDESVKSDY
-295 KVQIIN
+295 KVLIID
-301 DMIEILQQKQDYKA
+301 DMIEILQEKQDFKQ
-315 ALFWIDNAKKLYP
+315 ALTWANNAKEMFS
-328 KSKFLNNI
+328 KSKFINNI
-336 INKENDV
+336 KNKENQI
-343 KNPQLILFYE
+343 KNPQLNLFYE
-353 NETQIN
+353 NETQSN
-359 KPIHIVAEG
+359 KPIQIVAEG
-368 KNVKNF
+368 KNLKNF
-374 SLNIYEMKDSYQS
+374 SLNIYKTDDNPG
-387 FLNYVTNSYQK
+387 FLNYVFDSYQN
-398 PFSSVKKS
+398 PFSKVKKT
-406 LVRKEQFTLPQST
+406 LIRKDQFTLPESS
-419 DYKTHRTSLE
+419 DFKTHKTSLE
-429 IQSLPPG
+429 LKALPAG
-436 IYLAEYEVGNSV
+436 IYLAEYVVENSV
-448 QSNFNFIVSDTKII
+448 QGNYYFIVSDSKII
-462 YSKKDENSSQPDV
+462 YSKKDDSNPKANI

-487 PDANLEITEFTE
+487 ANENVEITEYVR
-499 GNSAKNYTA
+499 GKQIVKHSV
-508 KTDKSGNFQFPKSF
+508 KTDASGNFQIPNS
-522 DSNYYRYYLV
+522 DNQEYYRNFLI
-532 KSGNNVVMLDVYG
+532 KNGNNFSMINVYG
-545 NKSYNRRPAE
+545 YDNYNNQNKYQ

-578 AIATGINGATQKVK
+578 AITTGINGETQKVK
-592 VLEKVPLNIILND
+592 VLEKIPLNIILHD

-610 LQTLKLTTSE
+610 LQTLKLTTNE

-631 KNKLNGNFSIRVEE
+631 KNKLNGSFNIEVN
-645 NDNASDYNISGY
+645 NDDDKSGFDINGY
-657 MDFQV
+657 TDFQV
-662 EEYKRPKFEVTFEPI
+662 EEYKRPKFEVAFEPI

-684 ETIELKGKAM
+684 QTIELKGKAM
-694 MFSGVPLSNST
+694 MFSGVPLSNSI
-705 VNYEIKKENIRWRYF
+705 VNYEIKKQNIRWRYF

-731 SILGDVKTNEKG
+731 SILGNVKTNDKG
-743 EFTIKI
+743 EFTIKVE
-749 DLKKDETLEGIQI
+749 LKKDETLDGIQI

-796 NEIGNTFSDESVKLN
+796 NEIGNTFSDEAVKLTI
-811 VDTKN
+811 DTKN

-824 SYNIKLEKLEEPK
+824 SYQVKLEKLEEPK
-837 QIFRENF
+837 QIFRSQFENT
-844 ASVVQDLSKLSKDEF
+844 VQDLPVLSENEF
-859 VQKFPHDRFDK
+859 LQKFPHDRFDK
-870 NDDLKNWKVEKVVL
+870 NDDIKNWKLEKQVI
-884 NEIKNP
+884 NRTENP
-890 VIQNEAK
+890 STDNKQP
-897 RSEESKDSSSLGMTN
+897 TT
-912 EKLNLGKL
+912 KLDLGKL

-925 KLQLFNIEGKDTIK
+925 KLQLYNIEGKDTIK

-964 PLQNFKRGEKA
+964 PTQDFKRGEKA

-983 PNALVNI
+983 PDALVNI

-1004 SFKNGILEYETVI
+1004 SFKNGILEYETII

-1048 ESKDDLKIETVTFR
+1048 DSQDDLKIETVTFR

-1081 KEKINAEVLA
+1081 KDSSTPLRVTTEVLA

-1097 LDQFAVNSWSWQKFY
+1097 LDQFAVNTWSWQKFY
-1112 SPFYQSSYELRNGL
+1112 SQFFQSSYETREGL
-1126 EQQYY
+1126 AQEYY
-1131 NKRFEFLKNY
+1131 NGRVEYLKNL
-1141 NINSPQ
+1141 NIVIPK
-1147 FNWYDGSI
+1147 FNWLDGKI
-1155 YGAGTTIRIR
+1155 YFSSDFDADGDGILNKDDACPTVAGTAQYQGCPKPKRAVANEVEMT
-1165 GLASNKVYTES
+1165 LSAPMAQ
-1176 KMMDMALPAQV
+1176 KMMARDSGNKNLEEVIVSGYSAQ
-1187 KMAKVETP
+1187 
-1195 PPPIGK
+1195 
-1201 QLENSPQSPNEI
+1201 
-1213 ESDFNY
+1213 
-1219 YRGNIEKKKENDLN
+1219 KENESLE

-1248 PNLLTDKDGNVS
+1248 STLLTDKKGNVS

-1271 WKLMFLAHTKDARAA
+1271 WKLMFLAHTKDARTAI
-1286 VLEKT
+1286 LEKT
-1291 VVTQKDFS
+1291 VVTQKEFS

-1314 NLQNK
+1314 NLQTK

-1324 NQKLNGVAQLQILDA
+1324 NQKLTGFAQLQILDA
-1339 FTNEDISDKFGITT
+1339 FTNADITDQFGISQ

-1367 LAENGNTSA
+1367 LDANGNTSA

-1407 IAVLP
+1407 IAILP

-1433 TLDNLKNSNSKTL
+1433 TLENLKNSNSKTL

-1476 SADVIFNK
+1476 SADVVFNK

-1497 NPKMKTVFDE
+1497 NPKLKTIFDE

-1530 ETPWVLES
+1530 ETPWILES

-1552 DANMMRNSINDDWSE
+1552 DANTMRNSIQTDWSE
-1567 LVKLQNPDG
+1567 LAKLQNPDG
-1576 GFSWYQGYPSSYYTS
+1576 GFSWYSGYPSSYYTS

-1602 DWLKGNL
+1602 DWLKGNV
-1609 ADYQNS
+1609 ADYQSS
-1615 EQKEMVKKLVAYVDI
+1615 EQKEMVKKLVSYVDNEI
-1630 EVNKFW
+1630 NKYYDTSSGTKANAW
-1636 SSSTN
+1636 S
-1641 KTKDNVVNNFVLD
+1641 NFVID
-1654 YLDTRNYWETEY
+1654 YLDTRSYWEKEY
-1666 PLKNEGAKLKS
+1666 PLKAKGATLKTS
-1677 AVISKAKTEKITD
+1677 VISKAKAAKITD

-1747 VNHAGAIEAFQ
+1747 VNQAGALEAFQ
-1758 KLTPNDE
+1758 KLTPQDE

-1774 LITQKEVNSWGNS
+1774 LITQKEVNSWGSS

-1802 SWTNAESDKAE
+1802 SWTSADSDKAE
-1813 ITWGKSSSQPSPKE
+1813 ITWGGKQ
-1827 KELNATGYVKQS
+1827 LNPQTQATGYVKQS
-1839 INSDKLDKNL
+1839 INSDKLDTDL
-1849 ATVSIKKESPGI
+1849 GTVVIKKDSPGI

-1900 QLIKINENSPIKVGD
+1900 QLVKINENSPLKVGD
-1915 KITVRM
+1915 KVTVRM

-1933 LKDMRAAGFEPL
+1933 LKDMRASGFEPL
-1945 NVISGYEWKNN
+1945 DVISGYQWKNN

-1969 FYIQYMPKGKY
+1969 FYIENMPKGKY

-2008 MNAHTQGTKVEIKE
+2008 MNAHTQGTKIVISE

>member
-1 MNFIKSVSVFL
+1 MKILKYLLIFL
-12 LMLITMNF
+12 LIFATMNF

-27 QQWKKVQDNYKKGT
+27 QQWKKIEDNYKKGT
-41 FKSSL
+41 YKSNL
-46 PIIQDIQNQAIK
+46 PIILEIQNQALK
-58 DNNTIQIIRTLKA
+58 DNNAIQIIKSLKA

-79 FDDVKN
+79 YDDTKN
-85 DEKSVFFAKL
+85 DENSKFFSKL
-95 KSIEPEL
+95 QSTETKL

-118 NDYYQ
+118 KDYYQ

-133 NILSQTLSEVED
+133 NIDTSTSLSAEQYLEQ
-145 LNSKKS
+145 
-151 LPFGEGFRE
+151 
-160 GIETWS
+160 IETWS
-166 KLDFKNYLAKNY
+166 KLDFKNYLSKNY
-178 SELEKDNAALRK
+178 SELEKENSALKK
-190 IPMKKY
+190 ISMQKY
-196 SEIFNATDNFEYFPT
+196 KEIFDDSDNLEYFPT

-238 SKKIN
+238 STKIN
-243 DIYDSEI
+243 SIYDSEI
-250 SANSGNP
+250 ASLSGNP
-257 KLYFQHQKINYNCE
+257 QLYFKHQKINYNCE
-271 LNHCKDQLAQLEQV
+271 FNNCKDKFEQLEKLV
-285 VKNESVKGDY
+285 EDESIKGDY
-295 KVQIIN
+295 KVLIID
-301 DMIEILQQKQDYKA
+301 DMIEILQQKEDNKKA
-315 ALFWIDNAKKLYP
+315 LVWANKAQELYP
-328 KSKFLNNI
+328 KSKFINNI
-336 INKENDV
+336 KNKENQI
-343 KNPQLILFYE
+343 KNPQLNIFYE
-353 NETQIN
+353 NETQAN
-359 KPIHIVAEG
+359 KPIHVVVEG
-368 KNVKNF
+368 KNVQQF
-374 SLNIYEMKDSYQS
+374 SLNIYEVKDDTQG
-387 FLNYVTNSYQK
+387 FLNYVFDSYK
-398 PFSSVKKS
+398 TPFAKVKKS
-406 LVRKEQFTLPQST
+406 LVRKDQFSLPESL
-419 DYKTHRTSLE
+419 DFKTQKTSLE
-429 IQSLPPG
+429 LKSLPAG
-436 IYLAEYEVGNSV
+436 IYLAEYVVENSV
-448 QSNFNFIVSDTKII
+448 QRNFYFIVSDSKII
-462 YSKKDENSSQPDV
+462 YSKKDALRQAQDDNSGGNI

-487 PDANLEITEFTE
+487 TNENLEIVEYVR
-499 GNSAKNYTA
+499 GKQIVKHSL
-508 KTDKSGNFQFPKSF
+508 KTDASGNFQIPNSDNKEYYRNFLVKNG
-522 DSNYYRYYLV
+522 SNY
-532 KSGNNVVMLDVYG
+532 SMINVYG
-545 NKSYNRRPAE
+545 YDYGNRNKSE
-555 NQETAQIFLD
+555 NQESAQIFLD

-578 AIATGINGATQKVK
+578 VIATGINGETQKVK
-592 VLEKVPLNIILND
+592 TLEKIPLNIILYDTNS
-605 ANGEE
+605 EE
-610 LQTLKLTTSE
+610 LQTLKLTTNE

-631 KNKLNGNFSIRVEE
+631 KNKLNGNFSIRL
-645 NDNASDYNISGY
+645 DNIDDNSHYDITGY
-657 MDFQV
+657 TDFQV
-662 EEYKRPKFEVTFEPI
+662 EEYKRPKFEVTFDPI

-684 ETIELKGKAM
+684 QTIELKGKAT

-705 VNYEIKKENIRWRYF
+705 VNYEIKKQNIRWRYF

-725 GNDNEN
+725 GNDSEN

-749 DLKKDETLEGIQI
+749 ELKKDETLEGIQI

-789 VSHYITA
+789 VSHYIIISDSKEA
-796 NEIGNTFSDESVKLN
+796 YFSDEKIELKVE
-811 VDTKN
+811 TKN

-824 SYNIKLEKLEEPK
+824 SYNVKLEKQEEPK

-844 ASVVQDLSKLSKDEF
+844 ASVVQDLPKLSREEF
-859 VQKFPHDRFDK
+859 VQKFPHDRIDK
-870 NDDLKNWKVEKVVL
+870 NDDVKNWKVEKIFLDKVQNTSTPLSVT
-884 NEIKNP
+884 KNLSTDN
-890 VIQNEAK
+890 QQ
-897 RSEESKDSSSLGMTN
+897 LTT
-912 EKLNLGKL
+912 KLDLGKL
-920 EAGTY
+920 QAGTY
-925 KLQLFNIEGKDTIK
+925 KLQLYNIEGKDTIK

-964 PLQNFKRGEKA
+964 PTQDFKRGEKA
-975 KVFVYSAV
+975 KVFVYSAI
-983 PNALVNI
+983 PDALVNI

-1004 SFKNGILEYETVI
+1004 SLKNGILEYETMI

-1048 ESKDDLKIETVTFR
+1048 DSKDDLKIETVTFR

-1081 KEKINAEVLA
+1081 KDSSTPLRVTAEVLA
-1091 NMYDKS
+1091 SMYDKS
-1097 LDQFAVNSWSWQKFY
+1097 LDQFAVNSWYWRNFY
-1112 SPFYQSSYELRNGL
+1112 APFYQSSYDLRNNL
-1126 EQQYY
+1126 QQQYY
-1131 NKRFEFLKNY
+1131 NKRVAFLKNY
-1141 NINSPQ
+1141 NINSPE
-1147 FNWYDGSI
+1147 FNWFDGGIVYESF
-1155 YGAGTTIRIR
+1155 AVAAPVADK
-1165 GLASNKVYTES
+1165 ASLEEVVVTGMGMKKESRNLSYATKTVDSAVVKEQNIES
-1176 KMMDMALPAQV
+1176 K
-1187 KMAKVETP
+1187 T
-1195 PPPIGK
+1195 
-1201 QLENSPQSPNEI
+1201 
-1213 ESDFNY
+1213 
-1219 YRGNIEKKKENDLN
+1219 DLD

-1314 NLQNK
+1314 NLQTK

-1339 FTNEDISDKFGITT
+1339 FTNEDISDKFGISQ

-1367 LAENGNTSA
+1367 LAENGNSVVN
-1376 TWKLK
+1376 WKVK
-1381 VPNNVSSIII
+1381 VPNNVTSIII
-1391 KIVAKAGNFS
+1391 KIIAKGEPLNPLKWTSFS

-1412 NRMLVTDALPI
+1412 NRILVIDALPI

-1433 TLDNLKNSNSKTL
+1433 TLENLKNSNSKTL

-1467 PSLKDDTNN
+1467 PSLKNDINN
-1476 SADVIFNK
+1476 SADVVFNK

-1497 NPKMKTVFDE
+1497 NPKTKTVFDE

-1544 MQKLARLF
+1544 MAKISLLF
-1552 DANMMRNSINDDWSE
+1552 NSNMMRNSINDDWSE

-1576 GFSWYQGYPSSYYTS
+1576 GFSWYQGYPSSYYSS

-1602 DWLKGNL
+1602 EWLKENVS
-1609 ADYQNS
+1609 DYQSS
-1615 EQKEMVKKLVAYVDI
+1615 EQKEMVKKLVSYVDN
-1630 EVNKFW
+1630 EVSKYYDT
-1636 SSSTN
+1636 STPLSVT
-1641 KTKDNVVNNFVLD
+1641 KKDNVWNNFVLD
-1654 YLDTRNYWETEY
+1654 YLNTRHYWEKEY
-1666 PLKNEGAKLKS
+1666 ALKAKGTSLKS
-1677 AVISKAKTEKITD
+1677 LIISKAKTAKITD

-1701 LFNNYGLKDVSKK
+1701 LFNNYGLNDVSKK

-1774 LITQKEVNSWGNS
+1774 LITQKEVNSWGSS

-1802 SWTNAESDKAE
+1802 SWTSNESDKAE
-1813 ITWGKSSSQPSPKE
+1813 ITWGGKQLIPQTQ
-1827 KELNATGYVKQS
+1827 ATGYVKQTVT
-1839 INSDKLDKNL
+1839 SDNLDKNL
-1849 ATVSIKKESPGI
+1849 STVTIKKESAGI

-1933 LKDMRAAGFEPL
+1933 LKDMRAVGFEPL
-1945 NVISGYEWKNN
+1945 DVISGYQWKNN

-1969 FYIQYMPKGKY
+1969 FYIEYLPKGKY
-1980 VFEYDYVANA
+1980 VFEYDYIANA

-2008 MNAHTQGTKVEIKE
+2008 MNAHTQGTNVVISD

>member
-1 MNFIKSVSVFL
+1 MKILKSLLVFL
-12 LMLITMNF
+12 LIFATMNF

-27 QQWKKVQDNYKKGT
+27 QQWKKIEDNYKKGT
-41 FKSSL
+41 YKSNL
-46 PIIQDIQNQAIK
+46 PIILEIQNQALK
-58 DNNTIQIIRTLKA
+58 DNNAIQIIKSLKA

-79 FDDVKN
+79 YDDTKN
-85 DEKSVFFAKL
+85 DENSKFFAKL
-95 KSIEPEL
+95 QTTESKLKS
-102 KGDEKQLFRLL
+102 DEKQLFHLL

-118 NDYYQ
+118 KDYYQ

-133 NILSQTLSEVED
+133 NIDNADLSQ
-145 LNSKKS
+145 
-151 LPFGEGFRE
+151 
-160 GIETWS
+160 IETWS
-166 KLDFKNYLAKNY
+166 KLDFKNYLSKNY
-178 SELEKDNAALRK
+178 SELEKENSVLKK
-190 IPMKKY
+190 ISMQKY
-196 SEIFNATDNFEYFPT
+196 KEIFDESDNLDYFPK
-211 LSDWYN
+211 LSHWYN

-238 SKKIN
+238 STKIN
-243 DIYDSEI
+243 SIFDSEI
-250 SANSGNP
+250 ASLSGNSQ
-257 KLYFQHQKINYNCE
+257 LYFKHQKINYNCE
-271 LNHCKDQLAQLEQV
+271 LNNCKDKFAQLEKLV
-285 VKNESVKGDY
+285 EDESVKGDY
-295 KVQIIN
+295 KVLIID
-301 DMIEILQQKQDYKA
+301 DMIEILQQKEDNKKA
-315 ALFWIDNAKKLYP
+315 LVWANKAKELYP
-328 KSKFLNNI
+328 KSKFINNI
-336 INKENDV
+336 KNKENQI
-343 KNPQLILFYE
+343 KNPQLNLFYE
-353 NETQIN
+353 NETQPN

-368 KNVKNF
+368 KNVQQF
-374 SLNIYEMKDSYQS
+374 SLNIYEVKDDTQG
-387 FLNYVTNSYQK
+387 FLNYVFDSYK
-398 PFSSVKKS
+398 TPFAKVKKS
-406 LVRKEQFTLPQST
+406 LVRKDQFSLPESF
-419 DYKTHRTSLE
+419 DFKTHKTSLE
-429 IQSLPPG
+429 LKALPAG
-436 IYLAEYEVGNSV
+436 IYLAEYVVENSV
-448 QSNFNFIVSDTKII
+448 QRSFYFIVSDSKII
-462 YSKKDENSSQPDV
+462 FSKKDALRPFDKLKTGLAQDDNSGGNI

-487 PDANLEITEFTE
+487 TNENLEIIEYVRGKQTVKH
-499 GNSAKNYTA
+499 SV
-508 KTDKSGNFQFPKSF
+508 KTDASGNFQIPKSENKEYYRNF
-522 DSNYYRYYLV
+522 LVKNGSNY
-532 KSGNNVVMLDVYG
+532 SMINVYG
-545 NKSYNRRPAE
+545 YNNGNRNKSE
-555 NQETAQIFLD
+555 NQESAQIFLD

-578 AIATGINGATQKVK
+578 VIATGINGETQKVK
-592 VLEKVPLNIILND
+592 TLEKVPLNITLND

-610 LQTLKLTTSE
+610 LQTLKLTTNE

-631 KNKLNGNFSIRVEE
+631 KNKLNGNFNIEV
-645 NDNASDYNISGY
+645 DNEDDNSDYNISGY
-657 MDFQV
+657 TDFNV
-662 EEYKRPKFEVTFEPI
+662 EEYKRPKFEVTFDPI

-684 ETIELKGKAM
+684 QTIELKGKAT

-705 VNYEIKKENIRWRYF
+705 VNYEIKKQNIRWRYF

-749 DLKKDETLEGIQI
+749 ELKKDETLEGIQI
-762 DNYAINAS
+762 DNYGINAS

-796 NEIGNTFSDESVKLN
+796 NDASTGLSVTDYFSDEAIKLN

-824 SYNIKLEKLEEPK
+824 SYNVKLEKLEEPK

-844 ASVVQDLSKLSKDEF
+844 ASVVQDLPKLSKEEF

-870 NDDLKNWKVEKVVL
+870 NDDVKNWKIEKQL
-884 NEIKNP
+884 INRIENP
-890 VIQNEAK
+890 STDNQQ
-897 RSEESKDSSSLGMTN
+897 LTTN
-912 EKLNLGKL
+912 LDLGKI

-925 KLQLFNIEGKDTIK
+925 KLQLYNIEGKDTIK

-964 PLQNFKRGEKA
+964 PTQDFKRGEKA
-975 KVFVYSAV
+975 KVFVYSAI
-983 PNALVNI
+983 PDALVNI

-1034 FNDVKTESVDLKIA
+1034 FNDIKTESVDLKIA
-1048 ESKDDLKIETVTFR
+1048 DSKDDLKIETVTFR

-1097 LDQFAVNSWSWQKFY
+1097 LDQFAVNSWNWQGFY
-1112 SPFYQSSYELRNGL
+1112 SQFFQSSYNLNEGL
-1126 EQQYY
+1126 SQENY
-1131 NKRFEFLKNY
+1131 NKNFKYLKDY
-1141 NINSPQ
+1141 NINNPQ
-1147 FNWYDGSI
+1147 FNWFDGSI
-1155 YGAGTTIRIR
+1155 YGAGTSIRIR
-1165 GLASNKVYTES
+1165 GLASNKVYAES
-1176 KMMDMALPAQV
+1176 RMMDMALPAPV

-1195 PPPIGK
+1195 PPPIEK
-1201 QLENSPQSPNEI
+1201 QMENSPQSPNEI
-1213 ESDFNY
+1213 KN
-1219 YRGNIEKKKENDLN
+1219 KKEENLD

-1271 WKLMFLAHTKDARAA
+1271 WKVMFLAHTKDARSAI
-1286 VLEKT
+1286 LEKS
-1291 VVTQKDFS
+1291 VITQKEFS

-1314 NLQNK
+1314 NLQTK

-1324 NQKLNGVAQLQILDA
+1324 NQKLNGVAQLQILDT
-1339 FTNEDISDKFGITT
+1339 FTNEDISEKFGISQ

-1367 LAENGNTSA
+1367 LAENGNASA

-1391 KIVAKAGNFS
+1391 KIIAKGEPLNPLKGTSFS

-1433 TLDNLKNSNSKTL
+1433 TLENLKNSNSKTL
-1446 TNVSNTLELTTNPIW
+1446 TNVSNTLELITNPIW

-1497 NPKMKTVFDE
+1497 NPKLKTVFDE

-1544 MQKLARLF
+1544 MAKISLLF
-1552 DANMMRNSINDDWSE
+1552 NSNMMRNSINDDWSE

-1602 DWLKGNL
+1602 EWLKGNL
-1609 ADYQNS
+1609 SDYQSS
-1615 EQKEMVKKLVAYVDI
+1615 EQKEMVKKLVSYVDN
-1630 EVNKFW
+1630 EVNKYW
-1636 SSSTN
+1636 RTD
-1641 KTKDNVVNNFVLD
+1641 KDNVWNNFVLD
-1654 YLDTRNYWETEY
+1654 YLDTRHYWEKEY
-1666 PLKNEGAKLKS
+1666 ALKGKGATLKT
-1677 AVISKAKTEKITD
+1677 AVIAKAKKADIKD
-1690 FTFFGLHRSAL
+1690 FTFFGLHRAAL
-1701 LFNNYGLKDVSKK
+1701 LFNNYGLKEVSKK
-1714 LMTYLKETST
+1714 LMTYLRETST

-1758 KLTPNDE
+1758 KLTPTDE

-1802 SWTNAESDKAE
+1802 SWTSSESDKAE
-1813 ITWGKSSSQPSPKE
+1813 ITWGGKP
-1827 KELNATGYVKQS
+1827 LNPQTQATGYVKQTVT
-1839 INSDKLDKNL
+1839 SDNLNKNL
-1849 ATVSIKKESPGI
+1849 STLTVKKDSPGI
-1861 VQGGLFWQ
+1861 IQGGLFWQ

-1878 SSESYISISKELYK
+1878 SSESYISITKELYK

-1945 NVISGYEWKNN
+1945 DVISGYQWKNN

-1969 FYIQYMPKGKY
+1969 FYIEYMPKGKY
-1980 VFEYDYVANA
+1980 IFEYDYVANA
-1990 SGKFSNGITT
+1990 SGKFANGITT

-2008 MNAHTQGTKVEIKE
+2008 MNAHTHGTKVVISE

>member
-1 MNFIKSVSVFL
+1 MN
-12 LMLITMNF
+12 MNL

-27 QQWKKVQDNYKKGT
+27 QQWKKIEDNYKKGT
-41 FKSSL
+41 YKSNL
-46 PIIQDIQNQAIK
+46 PIILEIQNQALK
-58 DNNTIQIIRTLKA
+58 DNNAIQIIKSLKA
-71 EFSITKQT
+71 EFSITKRT
-79 FDDVKN
+79 YDDTKN
-85 DEKSVFFAKL
+85 DENSKFFAKL
-95 KSIEPEL
+95 QTKEGKL

-118 NDYYQ
+118 KDYYQ

-133 NILSQTLSEVED
+133 NIDNQNLSQ
-145 LNSKKS
+145 
-151 LPFGEGFRE
+151 
-160 GIETWS
+160 IETWS
-166 KLDFKNYLAKNY
+166 KLDFKNFLTKNY
-178 SELEKDNAALRK
+178 SDLEKENSVLKK
-190 IPMKKY
+190 IQMQEYK
-196 SEIFNATDNFEYFPT
+196 EIFEATENLDYFPT
-211 LSDWYN
+211 LSDWSN
-217 YNYIEFLRNQN
+217 FNYIEFLRNQN

-243 DIYDSEI
+243 ELYDLEI
-250 SANSGNP
+250 SANYGNS

-271 LNHCKDQLAQLEQV
+271 LNNCKDKFEQLEKLV
-285 VKNESVKGDY
+285 EDESVKGDY
-295 KVQIIN
+295 KVLIID
-301 DMIEILQQKQDYKA
+301 DMIEILQQKQDYKL
-315 ALFWIDNAKKLYP
+315 ALIWINDAKEMFP

-336 INKENDV
+336 KNKENQI
-343 KNPQLILFYE
+343 KNPQLNLFYE
-353 NETQIN
+353 NETQSN

-368 KNVKNF
+368 KNLKQF
-374 SLNIYEMKDSYQS
+374 SLNIYEVKDDTQGFLNHVFDSYK
-387 FLNYVTNSYQK
+387 T
-398 PFSSVKKS
+398 PFAKVKKT
-406 LVRKEQFTLPQST
+406 LVRKDQFSLPESS
-419 DYKTHRTSLE
+419 DFKTRKTSLE
-429 IQSLPPG
+429 LKALPAG
-436 IYLAEYEVGNSV
+436 IYLAEYVVENSI
-448 QSNFNFIVSDTKII
+448 QRNFHFIVSDSKII
-462 YSKKDENSSQPDV
+462 FSKKDDSNPKANI

-487 PDANLEITEFTE
+487 INENLDITEYVRGKTIVKH
-499 GNSAKNYTA
+499 SL
-508 KTDKSGNFQFPKSF
+508 KTDASGNFQIPNSENKE
-522 DSNYYRYYLV
+522 YYRNFLV
-532 KSGNNVVMLDVYG
+532 KNGNNYSMINVYG
-545 NKSYNRRPAE
+545 YDDYNNRSKSE
-555 NQETAQIFLD
+555 NQESAQIFLD

-578 AIATGINGATQKVK
+578 AIATGINGETQKVK
-592 VLEKVPLNIILND
+592 TLEKVPLNITLHD

-610 LQTLKLTTSE
+610 LQTIKLTTNE

-631 KNKLNGNFSIRVEE
+631 KNKLNGNFNIEVEE
-645 NDNASDYNISGY
+645 SDNNSDYNISGY
-657 MDFQV
+657 TDFQV

-684 ETIELKGKAM
+684 QTIELKGKAM

-705 VNYEIKKENIRWRYF
+705 VNYEIKKQNIRWRYF

-743 EFTIKI
+743 EFTIKVE
-749 DLKKDETLEGIQI
+749 LKKDETLEGIQI

-777 TQSANTNVKVAS
+777 TQTANTNVKVAS

-796 NEIGNTFSDESVKLN
+796 NDASTGLSVTEYFSDEEIKIDVQ
-811 VDTKN
+811 TKN

-824 SYNIKLEKLEEPK
+824 SYNVKLEKLEEPK
-837 QIFRENF
+837 QIFRDNF
-844 ASVVQDLSKLSKDEF
+844 ASVIQDLPKLSKNEF
-859 VQKFPHDRFDK
+859 IQKFPHDRFDK
-870 NDDLKNWKVEKVVL
+870 NDDIKNWKSEKQL
-884 NEIKNP
+884 INRIENP
-890 VIQNEAK
+890 TTNNQQPTTK
-897 RSEESKDSSSLGMTN
+897 LDLGN
-912 EKLNLGKL
+912 L

-925 KLQLFNIEGKDTIK
+925 KLQLYNVEGKDTIK

-964 PLQNFKRGEKA
+964 PTQDFKRGEKA
-975 KVFVYSAV
+975 KVFVYSAI
-983 PNALVNI
+983 PDALVNI

-1004 SFKNGILEYETVI
+1004 SFKNGILEYETMI

-1034 FNDVKTESVDLKIA
+1034 FNDVKTESVDLKIVD
-1048 ESKDDLKIETVTFR
+1048 SKDDLKIETVTFR

-1068 QKEKWTIKISGAD
+1068 QKEKWIIKISGTD

-1097 LDQFAVNSWSWQKFY
+1097 LDQFVANSWSWQKFY

-1126 EQQYY
+1126 EQENYY
-1131 NKRFEFLKNY
+1131 KGFKYFADY
-1141 NINSPQ
+1141 NIISPQ
-1147 FNWYDGSI
+1147 FKWFDGGIFGNPGS
-1155 YGAGTTIRIR
+1155 GRELRIR
-1165 GLASNKVYTES
+1165 GTASHQVYAENAV
-1176 KMMDMALPAQV
+1176 MDMALPAAKSAPKIDPV
-1187 KMAKVETP
+1187 KTQDIEEVVT
-1195 PPPIGK
+1195 IGYSA
-1201 QLENSPQSPNEI
+1201 Q
-1213 ESDFNY
+1213 
-1219 YRGNIEKKKENDLN
+1219 KKKEENLD

-1271 WKLMFLAHTKDARAA
+1271 WKVMFLAHTKDAHSA
-1286 VLEKT
+1286 VLEKY
-1291 VVTQKDFS
+1291 VVTQKEFS
-1299 ITPNYPRFLREGDEL
+1299 ITPNYPRFLREVDEL
-1314 NLQNK
+1314 NLQTK

-1324 NQKLNGVAQLQILDA
+1324 NQKLTGFAQLQILDA
-1339 FTNEDISDKFGITT
+1339 FTNEDISDKFGISQ

-1433 TLDNLKNSNSKTL
+1433 TLENLKNSNSKSL

-1476 SADVIFNK
+1476 SADVVFNK

-1497 NPKMKTVFDE
+1497 NPKLKTVFDE

-1517 LEKNQELKQLLLD
+1517 LEKNQELKQLLLN

-1544 MQKLARLF
+1544 MQKLERLF
-1552 DANMMRNSINDDWSE
+1552 NANTMRNSINDDWSE

-1602 DWLKGNL
+1602 EWLKGNL
-1609 ADYQNS
+1609 SDYQSS
-1615 EQKEMVKKLVAYVDI
+1615 EQKEMVKKLVSYVDI
-1630 EVNKFW
+1630 EVNKYW
-1636 SSSTN
+1636 
-1641 KTKDNVVNNFVLD
+1641 KTDKDNVWNNFVLD
-1654 YLDTRNYWETEY
+1654 YLDTRHYWEKEY
-1666 PLKNEGAKLKS
+1666 ALKAKGATLKTS
-1677 AVISKAKTEKITD
+1677 VISKAKTAKITD

-1701 LFNNYGLKDVSKK
+1701 LFNQYGLKDISKK
-1714 LMTYLKETST
+1714 SMNYLKETST
-1724 ETETQGVYW
+1724 QSETQGVYW

-1758 KLTPNDE
+1758 KLTPTDE

-1774 LITQKEVNSWGNS
+1774 LVTQKEVNSWGNS

-1802 SWTNAESDKAE
+1802 SWTSNESDKAE
-1813 ITWGKSSSQPSPKE
+1813 INWGGKQ
-1827 KELNATGYVKQS
+1827 LNPQTQATGYVKQTVT
-1839 INSDKLDKNL
+1839 SDNLDKNL
-1849 ATVSIKKESPGI
+1849 SAVSIKKDSPGI

-1900 QLIKINENSPIKVGD
+1900 QLVKINENSPLKVGD
-1915 KITVRM
+1915 KVTVRM

-1945 NVISGYEWKNN
+1945 DVISGYQWKNN

-1969 FYIQYMPKGKY
+1969 FYIEYMPKGKY

-2008 MNAHTQGTKVEIKE
+2008 MNVHTQGTKVEIKE

>member
-1 MNFIKSVSVFL
+1 MKILKSL
-12 LMLITMNF
+12 LVLLLISATMNF
-20 SAQNYYD
+20 SAQSYYD
-27 QQWKKVQDNYKKGT
+27 QQWKKIEDNYKKGT
-41 FKSSL
+41 YKSNL
-46 PIIQDIQNQAIK
+46 PIILEIQNQALK
-58 DNNTIQIIRTLKA
+58 DNNAIQIIKSLKA

-79 FDDVKN
+79 YDDTKN
-85 DEKSVFFAKL
+85 DENSKFFAKL
-95 KSIEPEL
+95 QSTGTKL
-102 KGDEKQLFRLL
+102 KGDEKQLFHLL

-118 NDYYQ
+118 KDYYQ

-133 NILSQTLSEVED
+133 NIDTSTSLSAEQYLEQ
-145 LNSKKS
+145 
-151 LPFGEGFRE
+151 
-160 GIETWS
+160 IETWS
-166 KLDFKNYLAKNY
+166 KLDFKNYLSKNY
-178 SELEKDNAALRK
+178 SELEKENSALKK
-190 IPMKKY
+190 ISMQKY
-196 SEIFNATDNFEYFPT
+196 KEIFDESDNLEYFPT

-217 YNYIEFLRNQN
+217 YNYIELLRNQN

-238 SKKIN
+238 STKIN
-243 DIYDSEI
+243 SIFDSEI
-250 SANSGNP
+250 ASLSGNSQ
-257 KLYFQHQKINYNCE
+257 LYFKHQKINYQCE
-271 LNHCKDQLAQLEQV
+271 FNNCKDKFEQLEKLV
-285 VKNESVKGDY
+285 EDESVKGDY
-295 KVQIIN
+295 KVLII
-301 DMIEILQQKQDYKA
+301 DEMIEILQQKQDYKL
-315 ALFWIDNAKKLYP
+315 ALIWINDAKKMFP
-328 KSKFLNNI
+328 KSKFLSNI
-336 INKENDV
+336 TNKENQI
-343 KNPQLILFYE
+343 KNPQLNLFYE
-353 NETQIN
+353 NETQPN

-368 KNVKNF
+368 KNVQQF
-374 SLNIYEMKDSYQS
+374 SLNIYEVKDDTQG
-387 FLNYVTNSYQK
+387 FLNYVFHSYK
-398 PFSSVKKS
+398 TPFAKVKKS
-406 LVRKEQFTLPQST
+406 LVRKDQFNLPESF
-419 DYKTHRTSLE
+419 DFKTHKTSLE
-429 IQSLPPG
+429 LKALPAG
-436 IYLAEYEVGNSV
+436 IYLAEYVVENSV
-448 QSNFNFIVSDTKII
+448 QRSFYFIVSDSKII
-462 YSKKDENSSQPDV
+462 FSKKDALRPFDKLKTGLAQDDNSGGNI

-487 PDANLEITEFTE
+487 TNENLEITEYVR
-499 GNSAKNYTA
+499 GKQIVKHSV
-508 KTDKSGNFQFPKSF
+508 KTDASGNFQIPNSENKEYYRNFLVKNG
-522 DSNYYRYYLV
+522 SNY
-532 KSGNNVVMLDVYG
+532 SMINVYG
-545 NKSYNRRPAE
+545 YDYGNRNKSE
-555 NQETAQIFLD
+555 NQESAQIFLD

-578 AIATGINGATQKVK
+578 VIATGINGETQKVK
-592 VLEKVPLNIILND
+592 TLEKVPLNITLND

-610 LQTLKLTTSE
+610 LQTLKLTTNE

-631 KNKLNGNFSIRVEE
+631 KNKLNGNFNIEVD
-645 NDNASDYNISGY
+645 NDDDNSDYDISGY
-657 MDFQV
+657 TDFNV
-662 EEYKRPKFEVTFEPI
+662 EEYKRPKFEVTFDPI

-684 ETIELKGKAM
+684 QTIELKGKAM

-705 VNYEIKKENIRWRYF
+705 VNYEIKKQNIRWRYF

-749 DLKKDETLEGIQI
+749 ELKKNETLEGIQI

-796 NEIGNTFSDESVKLN
+796 NDASTGLSVTDYFSDEPIKLN

-816 YNDQILKK
+816 YNDQVLKK
-824 SYNIKLEKLEEPK
+824 SYNVKLEKLAEPK

-844 ASVVQDLSKLSKDEF
+844 ASVVQDLPQLSKAEF

-870 NDDLKNWKVEKVVL
+870 NDDVKNWKIEKQL
-884 NEIKNP
+884 INRIENP
-890 VIQNEAK
+890 STDNQQPT
-897 RSEESKDSSSLGMTN
+897 TN
-912 EKLNLGKL
+912 LDLGKI

-925 KLQLFNIEGKDTIK
+925 KLQLYNIEGKDTIK

-964 PLQNFKRGEKA
+964 PTQDFKRGEKA
-975 KVFVYSAV
+975 KVFVYSAI
-983 PNALVNI
+983 PDALVNI

-1004 SFKNGILEYETVI
+1004 SFKNGILDYETVI

-1034 FNDVKTESVDLKIA
+1034 FNDIKTESVDLKIA
-1048 ESKDDLKIETVTFR
+1048 DSKDDLKIETVTFR
-1062 DKLQPG
+1062 DKLQPA

-1081 KEKINAEVLA
+1081 KDSSTPLRVTAEVLA
-1091 NMYDKS
+1091 SMYDKS
-1097 LDQFAVNSWSWQKFY
+1097 LDQFAVNSWYWRNFY
-1112 SPFYQSSYELRNGL
+1112 APFYQSSYDLRNNL
-1126 EQQYY
+1126 QQQYY
-1131 NKRFEFLKNY
+1131 NKRVAFLKNY
-1141 NINSPQ
+1141 NINSPE
-1147 FNWYDGSI
+1147 FNWFDGGIVYESF
-1155 YGAGTTIRIR
+1155 AVAAPVADK
-1165 GLASNKVYTES
+1165 ASLEEVVVTGMGMKKESRNLSYATKTVDSAVVKEQNIES
-1176 KMMDMALPAQV
+1176 K
-1187 KMAKVETP
+1187 T
-1195 PPPIGK
+1195 
-1201 QLENSPQSPNEI
+1201 
-1213 ESDFNY
+1213 
-1219 YRGNIEKKKENDLN
+1219 DLD

-1314 NLQNK
+1314 NLQTK

-1339 FTNEDISDKFGITT
+1339 FTNEDISDKFGISQ

-1367 LAENGNTSA
+1367 LAENGNASA

-1391 KIVAKAGNFS
+1391 KIIAKGEPLNPLKWTSFS

-1412 NRMLVTDALPI
+1412 NRILVIDALPI

-1433 TLDNLKNSNSKTL
+1433 TLENLKNSNSKTL

-1467 PSLKDDTNN
+1467 PSLKNDTNN
-1476 SADVIFNK
+1476 SADVVFNK
-1484 WFADVLASEIFKA
+1484 WFADVLGSEIFKA
-1497 NPKMKTVFDE
+1497 NPKLKTVFDE

-1544 MQKLARLF
+1544 MAKISLLF
-1552 DANMMRNSINDDWSE
+1552 NSNMMRNSINDDWSE

-1602 DWLKGNL
+1602 EWLKGNL
-1609 ADYQNS
+1609 ADYQSS
-1615 EQKEMVKKLVAYVDI
+1615 EQKEMVKKLVSYVDN
-1630 EVNKFW
+1630 EVNKYYDT
-1636 SSSTN
+1636 STPLSVT
-1641 KTKDNVVNNFVLD
+1641 KKDNVWNNFVLD
-1654 YLDTRNYWETEY
+1654 YLDTRHYWEKEY
-1666 PLKNEGAKLKS
+1666 PLKNKGANLKTL
-1677 AVISKAKTEKITD
+1677 VIAKAKTAKITD
-1690 FTFFGLHRSAL
+1690 FTFFGLHRAAL
-1701 LFNNYGLKDVSKK
+1701 LFNQYGLKDVSKK

-1724 ETETQGVYW
+1724 ETENQGVYW

-1774 LITQKEVNSWGNS
+1774 LITQKEVNSWGSS

-1802 SWTNAESDKAE
+1802 SWTSNESDKAE
-1813 ITWGKSSSQPSPKE
+1813 ITWGGKQLIPQTQ
-1827 KELNATGYVKQS
+1827 ATGYVKQTVT
-1839 INSDKLDKNL
+1839 SDNLDKNL
-1849 ATVSIKKESPGI
+1849 STVTIKKESAGI

-1933 LKDMRAAGFEPL
+1933 LKDMRAVGFEPL
-1945 NVISGYEWKNN
+1945 DVISSYQWKNN

-1969 FYIQYMPKGKY
+1969 FYIEYMPKGKY

-2008 MNAHTQGTKVEIKE
+2008 MNAHTKGTRVVITE

>member
-1 MNFIKSVSVFL
+1 
-12 LMLITMNF
+12 MNF

-27 QQWKKVQDNYKKGT
+27 QQWKKIEDNYKKGT
-41 FKSSL
+41 YKSNL
-46 PIIQDIQNQAIK
+46 PIILEIQNQALK
-58 DNNTIQIIRTLKA
+58 DNNAIQIIKSLKA

-79 FDDVKN
+79 YDDTKN
-85 DEKSVFFAKL
+85 DENSKFFSKL
-95 KSIEPEL
+95 QSTETKL

-118 NDYYQ
+118 KDYYQ

-133 NILSQTLSEVED
+133 NIDTSTSLSAEQYLEQ
-145 LNSKKS
+145 
-151 LPFGEGFRE
+151 
-160 GIETWS
+160 IETWS
-166 KLDFKNYLAKNY
+166 KLDFKNYLSKNY
-178 SELEKDNAALRK
+178 SELEKENSALKK
-190 IPMKKY
+190 ISMQKY
-196 SEIFNATDNFEYFPT
+196 KEIFDDSDNLEYFPT

-238 SKKIN
+238 STKIN
-243 DIYDSEI
+243 SIYDSEI
-250 SANSGNP
+250 ASLSGNP
-257 KLYFQHQKINYNCE
+257 QLYFKHQKINYNCE
-271 LNHCKDQLAQLEQV
+271 FNNCKDKFEQLEKLV
-285 VKNESVKGDY
+285 EDESIKGDY
-295 KVQIIN
+295 KVLIID
-301 DMIEILQQKQDYKA
+301 DMIEILQQKEDNKKA
-315 ALFWIDNAKKLYP
+315 LVWANKAQELYP
-328 KSKFLNNI
+328 KSKFINNI
-336 INKENDV
+336 KNKENQI
-343 KNPQLILFYE
+343 KNPQLNIFYE
-353 NETQIN
+353 NETQAN
-359 KPIHIVAEG
+359 KPIHVVVEG
-368 KNVKNF
+368 KNVQQF
-374 SLNIYEMKDSYQS
+374 SLNIYEVKDDTQG
-387 FLNYVTNSYQK
+387 FLNYVFDSYK
-398 PFSSVKKS
+398 TPFAKVKKS
-406 LVRKEQFTLPQST
+406 LVRKDQFSLPESL
-419 DYKTHRTSLE
+419 DFKTQKTSLE
-429 IQSLPPG
+429 LKSLPAG
-436 IYLAEYEVGNSV
+436 IYLAEYVVENSV
-448 QSNFNFIVSDTKII
+448 QRNFYFIVSDSKII
-462 YSKKDENSSQPDV
+462 YSKKDALRQAQDDNSGGNI

-487 PDANLEITEFTE
+487 TNENLEIVEYVR
-499 GNSAKNYTA
+499 GKQIVKHSL
-508 KTDKSGNFQFPKSF
+508 KTDASGNFQIPNSDNKEYYRNFLVKNG
-522 DSNYYRYYLV
+522 SNY
-532 KSGNNVVMLDVYG
+532 SMINVYG
-545 NKSYNRRPAE
+545 YDYGNRNKSE
-555 NQETAQIFLD
+555 NQESAQIFLD

-578 AIATGINGATQKVK
+578 VIATGINGETQKVK
-592 VLEKVPLNIILND
+592 TLEKIPLNIILYDTNS
-605 ANGEE
+605 EE
-610 LQTLKLTTSE
+610 LQTLKLTTNE

-631 KNKLNGNFSIRVEE
+631 KNKLNGNFSIRL
-645 NDNASDYNISGY
+645 DNIDDNSHYDITGY
-657 MDFQV
+657 TDFQV
-662 EEYKRPKFEVTFEPI
+662 EEYKRPKFEVTFDPI

-684 ETIELKGKAM
+684 QTIELKGKAT

-705 VNYEIKKENIRWRYF
+705 VNYEIKKQNIRWRYF

-725 GNDNEN
+725 GNDSEN

-749 DLKKDETLEGIQI
+749 ELKKDETLEGIQI

-789 VSHYITA
+789 VSHYIIISDSKEA
-796 NEIGNTFSDESVKLN
+796 YFSDEKIELKVE
-811 VDTKN
+811 TKN

-824 SYNIKLEKLEEPK
+824 SYNVKLEKQEEPK

-844 ASVVQDLSKLSKDEF
+844 ASVVQDLPKLSREEF
-859 VQKFPHDRFDK
+859 VQKFPHDRIDK
-870 NDDLKNWKVEKVVL
+870 NDDVKNWKVEKIFLDKVQNTSTPLSVT
-884 NEIKNP
+884 KNLSTDN
-890 VIQNEAK
+890 QQ
-897 RSEESKDSSSLGMTN
+897 LTT
-912 EKLNLGKL
+912 KLDLGKL
-920 EAGTY
+920 QAGTY
-925 KLQLFNIEGKDTIK
+925 KLQLYNIEGKDTIK

-964 PLQNFKRGEKA
+964 PTQDFKRGEKA
-975 KVFVYSAV
+975 KVFVYSAI
-983 PNALVNI
+983 PDALVNI

-1004 SFKNGILEYETVI
+1004 SLKNGILEYETMI

-1048 ESKDDLKIETVTFR
+1048 DSKDDLKIETVTFR

-1081 KEKINAEVLA
+1081 KDSSTPLRVTAEVLA
-1091 NMYDKS
+1091 SMYDKS
-1097 LDQFAVNSWSWQKFY
+1097 LDQFAVNSWYWRNFY
-1112 SPFYQSSYELRNGL
+1112 APFYQSSYDLRNNL
-1126 EQQYY
+1126 QQQYY
-1131 NKRFEFLKNY
+1131 NKRVAFLKNY
-1141 NINSPQ
+1141 NINSPE
-1147 FNWYDGSI
+1147 FNWFDGGIVYESF
-1155 YGAGTTIRIR
+1155 AVAAPVADK
-1165 GLASNKVYTES
+1165 ASLEEVVVTGMGMKKESRNLSYATKTVDSAVVKEQNIES
-1176 KMMDMALPAQV
+1176 K
-1187 KMAKVETP
+1187 T
-1195 PPPIGK
+1195 
-1201 QLENSPQSPNEI
+1201 
-1213 ESDFNY
+1213 
-1219 YRGNIEKKKENDLN
+1219 DLD

-1314 NLQNK
+1314 NLQTK

-1339 FTNEDISDKFGITT
+1339 FTNEDISDKFGISQ

-1367 LAENGNTSA
+1367 LAENGNSVVN
-1376 TWKLK
+1376 WKVK
-1381 VPNNVSSIII
+1381 VPNNVTSIII
-1391 KIVAKAGNFS
+1391 KIIAKGEPLNPLKWTSFS

-1412 NRMLVTDALPI
+1412 NRILVIDALPI

-1433 TLDNLKNSNSKTL
+1433 TLENLKNSNSKTL

-1467 PSLKDDTNN
+1467 PSLKNDINN
-1476 SADVIFNK
+1476 SADVVFNK

-1497 NPKMKTVFDE
+1497 NPKTKTVFDE

-1544 MQKLARLF
+1544 MAKISLLF
-1552 DANMMRNSINDDWSE
+1552 NSNMMRNSINDDWSE

-1576 GFSWYQGYPSSYYTS
+1576 GFSWYQGYPSSYYSS

-1602 DWLKGNL
+1602 EWLKENVS
-1609 ADYQNS
+1609 DYQSS
-1615 EQKEMVKKLVAYVDI
+1615 EQKEMVKKLVSYVDN
-1630 EVNKFW
+1630 EVSKYYDT
-1636 SSSTN
+1636 STPLSVT
-1641 KTKDNVVNNFVLD
+1641 KKDNVWNNFVLD
-1654 YLDTRNYWETEY
+1654 YLNTRHYWEKEY
-1666 PLKNEGAKLKS
+1666 ALKAKGTSLKS
-1677 AVISKAKTEKITD
+1677 LIISKAKTAKITD

-1701 LFNNYGLKDVSKK
+1701 LFNNYGLNDVSKK

-1774 LITQKEVNSWGNS
+1774 LITQKEVNSWGSS

-1802 SWTNAESDKAE
+1802 SWTSNESDKAE
-1813 ITWGKSSSQPSPKE
+1813 ITWGGKQLIPQTQ
-1827 KELNATGYVKQS
+1827 ATGYVKQTVT
-1839 INSDKLDKNL
+1839 SDNLDKNL
-1849 ATVSIKKESPGI
+1849 STVTIKKESAGI

-1933 LKDMRAAGFEPL
+1933 LKDMRAVGFEPL
-1945 NVISGYEWKNN
+1945 DVISGYQWKNN

-1969 FYIQYMPKGKY
+1969 FYIEYLPKGKY
-1980 VFEYDYVANA
+1980 VFEYDYIANA

-2008 MNAHTQGTKVEIKE
+2008 MNAHTQGTNVVISD

>member
-1 MNFIKSVSVFL
+1 MKILKSLLVFL
-12 LMLITMNF
+12 LIFATMNF

-27 QQWKKVQDNYKKGT
+27 QQWKKIEDNYKKGT
-41 FKSSL
+41 YKSNL
-46 PIIQDIQNQAIK
+46 PIILEIQNQALK
-58 DNNTIQIIRTLKA
+58 DNNAIQIIKSLKA

-79 FDDVKN
+79 YDDTKN
-85 DEKSVFFAKL
+85 DENSKFFSKL
-95 KSIEPEL
+95 QNTETKL
-102 KGDEKQLFRLL
+102 KGDEKQLFHLL

-118 NDYYQ
+118 KDYYQ

-133 NILSQTLSEVED
+133 NIDNADLSQ
-145 LNSKKS
+145 
-151 LPFGEGFRE
+151 
-160 GIETWS
+160 IETWS
-166 KLDFKNYLAKNY
+166 KLDFKNYLSKNY
-178 SELEKDNAALRK
+178 SELEKENSVLKK
-190 IPMKKY
+190 ISMQKY
-196 SEIFNATDNFEYFPT
+196 KEIFDESDNLEYFPT

-238 SKKIN
+238 STKIN
-243 DIYDSEI
+243 SIFDSEI
-250 SANSGNP
+250 TSLSGNSQ
-257 KLYFQHQKINYNCE
+257 LYFKHQKINYNCE
-271 LNHCKDQLAQLEQV
+271 FNNCKDKFAQLEKLV
-285 VKNESVKGDY
+285 EDESVKGDY
-295 KVQIIN
+295 KVLIID
-301 DMIEILQQKQDYKA
+301 DMIEILQQKEDNKKA
-315 ALFWIDNAKKLYP
+315 LVWANKAKELYP
-328 KSKFLNNI
+328 KSKFINNI
-336 INKENDV
+336 KNKENQI
-343 KNPQLILFYE
+343 KNPQLNLFYE
-353 NETQIN
+353 NETQSN

-368 KNVKNF
+368 KNVQQF
-374 SLNIYEMKDSYQS
+374 SLNIYEVKDDTQGFLNHVFDSYK
-387 FLNYVTNSYQK
+387 T
-398 PFSSVKKS
+398 PFAKVKKT
-406 LVRKEQFTLPQST
+406 LIRKDQFTIPESF
-419 DYKTHRTSLE
+419 DFKTHKTSLE
-429 IQSLPPG
+429 LKALPAG
-436 IYLAEYEVGNSV
+436 IYLAEYVVENSV
-448 QSNFNFIVSDTKII
+448 QKSFYFIVSDSKII
-462 YSKKDENSSQPDV
+462 YSKKDDNNPKANI

-487 PDANLEITEFTE
+487 INENLEIVEFVR
-499 GNSAKNYTA
+499 GKQIVKYSV
-508 KTDKSGNFQFPKSF
+508 KTDASGSFQIPNSENKE
-522 DSNYYRYYLV
+522 YYRNFLV
-532 KSGNNVVMLDVYG
+532 KNGNNYSMINVYG
-545 NKSYNRRPAE
+545 YDSDYGNRNKSE
-555 NQETAQIFLD
+555 NQESAQIFLD

-578 AIATGINGATQKVK
+578 AIATGINGETQRVK
-592 VLEKVPLNIILND
+592 TLEKIPLNITLHD

-610 LQTLKLTTSE
+610 LQTLKLTTNE

-631 KNKLNGNFSIRVEE
+631 KNKLNGNFNIEVD
-645 NDNASDYNISGY
+645 NDDDNSGYHISGY
-657 MDFQV
+657 TDFNV
-662 EEYKRPKFEVTFEPI
+662 EEYKRPKFEVTFDPI

-684 ETIELKGKAM
+684 QTIELKGKAM
-694 MFSGVPLSNST
+694 MFSGVPLSNSI
-705 VNYEIKKENIRWRYF
+705 VNYEIKKQNIRWKYF

-749 DLKKDETLEGIQI
+749 ELKKDETLEGIQI

-796 NEIGNTFSDESVKLN
+796 NEIGNTFSNEAVKLN

-816 YNDQILKK
+816 YNDQVLKK
-824 SYNIKLEKLEEPK
+824 SYNVKLEKLEEPK

-844 ASVVQDLSKLSKDEF
+844 ASVVQDLPKLSKEEF

-870 NDDLKNWKVEKVVL
+870 NDDLKNWKVEKQLINQV
-884 NEIKNP
+884 ENP
-890 VIQNEAK
+890 STDNQQPT
-897 RSEESKDSSSLGMTN
+897 TN
-912 EKLNLGKL
+912 LDLGKL
-920 EAGTY
+920 GAGTY
-925 KLQLFNIEGKDTIK
+925 KLQFYNIEGKDTIK
-939 TEQFFKVWDKKSLG
+939 TEQFFKVWDKKSLV
-953 QNQNPFLEVIK
+953 QNQNPFLEVIR
-964 PLQNFKRGEKA
+964 PTQEYKRSEKV
-975 KVFVYSAV
+975 KVFVYSAI
-983 PNALVNI
+983 PDALVNI
-990 FIQNGKGETVTETK
+990 FIQNGKEETVTETK
-1004 SFKNGILEYETVI
+1004 SFKNGILEYETTI
-1017 PKDESISR
+1017 PKDESISKI
-1025 VNLQFQLVA
+1025 NLQFQLVA
-1034 FNDVKTESVDLKIA
+1034 FNDVKTENVDLKIA
-1048 ESKDDLKIETVTFR
+1048 DSKDDLKIETVTFR

-1097 LDQFAVNSWSWQKFY
+1097 LDQFASNSWNWQEFY
-1112 SPFYQSSYELRNGL
+1112 SPFYQSSYEFRNGL

-1131 NKRFEFLKNY
+1131 NGKVKYLKTL
-1141 NINSPQ
+1141 NIIIPQ
-1147 FNWYDGSI
+1147 FNWFNGAILFGSDIDGDGIANSDDACPTVPGTAQ
-1155 YGAGTTIRIR
+1155 YQGCPKPKAMYASEVEMSVSAPAMKLQGRAAGI
-1165 GLASNKVYTES
+1165 
-1176 KMMDMALPAQV
+1176 QV
-1187 KMAKVETP
+1187 SDSAKT
-1195 PPPIGK
+1195 
-1201 QLENSPQSPNEI
+1201 Q
-1213 ESDFNY
+1213 
-1219 YRGNIEKKKENDLN
+1219 NIEEVITTRIKEKDLN
-1233 KIPVRQNLNETAFFY
+1233 KIPVRQNLNETAYFY
-1248 PNLLTDKDGNVS
+1248 PNLLTDKKGNIS

-1271 WKLMFLAHTKDARAA
+1271 WKVMFLAHTKDARSAI
-1286 VLEKT
+1286 LEKS
-1291 VVTQKDFS
+1291 VVTQKEFS

-1314 NLQNK
+1314 NLQTK

-1324 NQKLNGVAQLQILDA
+1324 NQKLNGFTQLQILDA
-1339 FTNEDISDKFGITT
+1339 FTNEDISEKFGIST
-1353 LTAVSGYNKEQSFS
+1353 LTAVPGYNREQTFT
-1367 LAENGNTSA
+1367 LTEKGNSVVN
-1376 TWKLK
+1376 WKVK
-1381 VPNNVSSIII
+1381 VPNDVSSIII

-1433 TLDNLKNSNSKTL
+1433 TLENLKNSDSKTL

-1507 YQSKGLLTSN
+1507 YQFKGLLTSN

-1544 MQKLARLF
+1544 MQKLARIF
-1552 DANMMRNSINDDWSE
+1552 DANTMRNSIQNDWSE

-1602 DWLKGNL
+1602 EWLKGNVT
-1609 ADYQNS
+1609 DYQSS
-1615 EQKEMVKKLVAYVDI
+1615 EQKEMVKKLVSYVDN
-1630 EVNKFW
+1630 EVNKYW
-1636 SSSTN
+1636 
-1641 KTKDNVVNNFVLD
+1641 KTDKDNVWNNFVLD
-1654 YLDTRNYWETEY
+1654 YLDTRHYWEKEY
-1666 PLKNEGAKLKS
+1666 ALKAKGATLKT
-1677 AVISKAKTEKITD
+1677 AIISKAKTVKITD
-1690 FTFFGLHRSAL
+1690 LTFFGLYRAAL

-1714 LMTYLKETST
+1714 LMNYLKETST

-1758 KLTPNDE
+1758 KLTPTDE

-1802 SWTNAESDKAE
+1802 SWTSNESDKAE
-1813 ITWGKSSSQPSPKE
+1813 INWGGKQ
-1827 KELNATGYVKQS
+1827 LNPQTQATGYVKQTVT
-1839 INSDKLDKNL
+1839 SDNLDKNL
-1849 ATVSIKKESPGI
+1849 STVTIKKESAGI

-1878 SSESYISISKELYK
+1878 SSESYISITKELYK

-1900 QLIKINENSPIKVGD
+1900 QLIKINENSPLKVGD
-1915 KITVRM
+1915 KVTVRM

-1945 NVISGYEWKNN
+1945 DVISGYQWKNN

-1969 FYIQYMPKGKY
+1969 FYIEYMPKGKY

-2008 MNAHTQGTKVEIKE
+2008 MNAHTQGTSVLINE

>member
-1 MNFIKSVSVFL
+1 
-12 LMLITMNF
+12 MNF

-27 QQWKKVQDNYKKGT
+27 QQWKKIEDNYKKGT
-41 FKSSL
+41 YKSNL
-46 PIIQDIQNQAIK
+46 PIILEIQNEALK
-58 DNNTIQIIRTLKA
+58 DNNAIQIIKSLKA

-79 FDDVKN
+79 YDDTKN
-85 DEKSVFFAKL
+85 DENSKFFSKL
-95 KSIEPEL
+95 QTTENKL
-102 KGDEKQLFRLL
+102 KGDEKQLFHLL

-118 NDYYQ
+118 KDYYQ

-133 NILSQTLSEVED
+133 NIDNADLSQ
-145 LNSKKS
+145 
-151 LPFGEGFRE
+151 
-160 GIETWS
+160 IETWS
-166 KLDFKNYLAKNY
+166 KLDFKNYLSKNY
-178 SELEKDNAALRK
+178 ADLEKDNSVLKK
-190 IPMKKY
+190 IQMQKY
-196 SEIFNATDNFEYFPT
+196 SEIFDASDNLEYFQT

-238 SKKIN
+238 SAKIN
-243 DIYDSEI
+243 SIFDSEI
-250 SANSGNP
+250 GSLSGNSQ
-257 KLYFQHQKINYNCE
+257 LYFKHQKINYTCE
-271 LNHCKDQLAQLEQV
+271 LNNCKDRFAQLEKLV
-285 VKNESVKGDY
+285 EDESVKGDY
-295 KVQIIN
+295 KVLIID
-301 DMIEILQQKQDYKA
+301 DMIEILEQKQDYKL
-315 ALFWIDNAKKLYP
+315 ALTWINDAKEMFP

-336 INKENDV
+336 KNKENQI
-343 KNPQLILFYE
+343 KNPQLNLFYE
-353 NETQIN
+353 NETQSN

-368 KNVKNF
+368 KNIKQF
-374 SLNIYEMKDSYQS
+374 SLNIYEVKDDTQG
-387 FLNYVTNSYQK
+387 FLNYVFDSYK
-398 PFSSVKKS
+398 TPFAKVRKS
-406 LVRKEQFTLPQST
+406 LVRKDQFSLPESF
-419 DYKTHRTSLE
+419 DFKTHKISLE
-429 IQSLPPG
+429 LKALPAG
-436 IYLAEYEVGNSV
+436 IYLAEYVVENSV
-448 QSNFNFIVSDTKII
+448 QKSFYFIVSDLKII
-462 YSKKDENSSQPDV
+462 YSKKYDSNPKANI

-487 PDANLEITEFTE
+487 ANDNLEITEYVRGKQTVKH
-499 GNSAKNYTA
+499 SL
-508 KTDKSGNFQFPKSF
+508 KTDSSGNFQIPASDNKE
-522 DSNYYRYYLV
+522 YYRNFLV
-532 KSGNNVVMLDVYG
+532 KNGNNYSMINVYG
-545 NKSYNRRPAE
+545 YDNYNNRNKSE
-555 NQETAQIFLD
+555 NQESAQIFLD

-578 AIATGINGATQKVK
+578 VIATGINGETQKVK
-592 VLEKVPLNIILND
+592 TLEKVPLNITLND

-610 LQTLKLTTSE
+610 LQTLKLTTNE

-631 KNKLNGNFSIRVEE
+631 KNKLNGNFNIEVD
-645 NDNASDYNISGY
+645 NDDDNSDYDISGY
-657 MDFQV
+657 TDFQV

-677 KDEYKYG
+677 KNEYKYG
-684 ETIELKGKAM
+684 QTIELKGKAA

-705 VNYEIKKENIRWRYF
+705 VNYEIKKQNIRWRYF

-731 SILGDVKTNEKG
+731 SILGDIKTNEKG

-749 DLKKDETLEGIQI
+749 ELKKDETLEGIQI

-789 VSHYITA
+789 VSHYISA
-796 NEIGNTFSDESVKLN
+796 NEIGNIFSDETVKLN

-816 YNDQILKK
+816 YNDQILAK
-824 SYNIKLEKLEEPK
+824 SYNAKLEKLEEPK

-844 ASVVQDLSKLSKDEF
+844 ASVVQDLPKLSKDEF
-859 VQKFPHDRFDK
+859 VQKFPQDRFDK
-870 NDDLKNWKVEKVVL
+870 NDDVKNWK
-884 NEIKNP
+884 
-890 VIQNEAK
+890 
-897 RSEESKDSSSLGMTN
+897 T
-912 EKLNLGKL
+912 EKLITEGLREPQPENSKLDLGKL
-920 EAGTY
+920 NAGTY
-925 KLQLFNIEGKDTIK
+925 KILLYNIEGKDTIK

-964 PLQNFKRGEKA
+964 PTQDFKRGEKA
-975 KVFVYSAV
+975 KVFVYSAI
-983 PNALVNI
+983 PDALVNI

-1004 SFKNGILEYETVI
+1004 SFKNGILEYETTI

-1025 VNLQFQLVA
+1025 INLQFQLVA
-1034 FNDVKTESVDLKIA
+1034 FNDVKTESVDLKITD
-1048 ESKDDLKIETVTFR
+1048 SKDDLKIETVTFR

-1112 SPFYQSSYELRNGL
+1112 SQFSQSSYDVRNGL
-1126 EQQYY
+1126 NEENYY
-1131 NKRFEFLKNY
+1131 KDFKYLSE
-1141 NINSPQ
+1141 NSISPPH
-1147 FNWYDGSI
+1147 FNWFDG
-1155 YGAGTTIRIR
+1155 
-1165 GLASNKVYTES
+1165 GLKLEGVVITAMKLKRQAKSLGYASTPAP
-1176 KMMDMALPAQV
+1176 MATKEMV
-1187 KMAKVETP
+1187 SDDKVEVIQNVVP
-1195 PPPIGK
+1195 EPKKAPKID
-1201 QLENSPQSPNEI
+1201 PNH
-1213 ESDFNY
+1213 S
-1219 YRGNIEKKKENDLN
+1219 EKNNLD

-1271 WKLMFLAHTKDARAA
+1271 WKVMFLAHTKDARTA
-1286 VLEKT
+1286 VLEKS
-1291 VVTQKDFS
+1291 VVTQKEFS

-1314 NLQNK
+1314 NLQTK

-1324 NQKLNGVAQLQILDA
+1324 NQKLNGFAQLQILDA
-1339 FTNEDISDKFGITT
+1339 FTNEDISEKFGISQ

-1401 DGEQKA
+1401 DGEQNA

-1423 FVKEGQTKTF
+1423 FVKEGQTKSF
-1433 TLDNLKNSNSKTL
+1433 TLENLKNSNSKTL

-1476 SADVIFNK
+1476 SADVVFNK

-1497 NPKMKTVFDE
+1497 NPKLKTVFDE

-1517 LEKNQELKQLLLD
+1517 LEKNQELKKLLLD

-1544 MQKLARLF
+1544 MAKISLLF
-1552 DANMMRNSINDDWSE
+1552 NSNIMRNSINVDWSE
-1567 LVKLQNPDG
+1567 LIKLQNPDG

-1602 DWLKGNL
+1602 EWLKGNL
-1609 ADYQNS
+1609 SDYQSS
-1615 EQKEMVKKLVAYVDI
+1615 EQKEMVRKLVSYVDN
-1630 EVNKFW
+1630 EVNKYW
-1636 SSSTN
+1636 
-1641 KTKDNVVNNFVLD
+1641 KTDKDNVWNNFVLD
-1654 YLDTRNYWETEY
+1654 YLDTRHYWEKEY
-1666 PLKNEGAKLKS
+1666 ALKAKGATLKT
-1677 AVISKAKTEKITD
+1677 AIISKAKKAEIKD
-1690 FTFFGLHRSAL
+1690 FTFFGLHRAAL
-1701 LFNNYGLKDVSKK
+1701 LFNNYGLKDISKK

-1724 ETETQGVYW
+1724 QSETQGVYW

-1747 VNHAGAIEAFQ
+1747 VNHAGALEAFQ
-1758 KLTPNDE
+1758 KLTPQDE

-1802 SWTNAESDKAE
+1802 SWTSPETKGSAIEMSQSDKAD
-1813 ITWGKSSSQPSPKE
+1813 ITWGGKQ
-1827 KELNATGYVKQS
+1827 LNPQTQATGYVKQTVT
-1839 INSDKLDKNL
+1839 SDKLDKDL
-1849 ATVSIKKESPGI
+1849 GTVVIKKDSPGI

-1915 KITVRM
+1915 KVTVRM
-1921 ILNTDRNMEFIH
+1921 ILNTDRTMEFIH

-1945 NVISGYEWKNN
+1945 DVISGYQWKNN

-1969 FYIQYMPKGKY
+1969 FYIEYMPKGKY

-2008 MNAHTQGTKVEIKE
+2008 MNAHTQGTKVVISN

>member
-1 MNFIKSVSVFL
+1 MKILKSLLVFL
-12 LMLITMNF
+12 LIFATMNF

-27 QQWKKVQDNYKKGT
+27 QQWKKIEDNYKKGT
-41 FKSSL
+41 YKSNL
-46 PIIQDIQNQAIK
+46 PIILEIQNQALK
-58 DNNTIQIIRTLKA
+58 DNNAIQIIKSLKA
-71 EFSITKQT
+71 EFSITKQIY
-79 FDDVKN
+79 DDTKN
-85 DEKSVFFAKL
+85 DENSKFFAKL
-95 KSIEPEL
+95 QSTETKL
-102 KGDEKQLFRLL
+102 KGDEKQLFHLL

-118 NDYYQ
+118 KDYYQ

-133 NILSQTLSEVED
+133 NIDTSTSLSAEQYLEQ
-145 LNSKKS
+145 
-151 LPFGEGFRE
+151 
-160 GIETWS
+160 IETWS
-166 KLDFKNYLAKNY
+166 KLDFKNYLSKNY
-178 SELEKDNAALRK
+178 SELEKENSALKK
-190 IPMKKY
+190 ISMQKY
-196 SEIFNATDNFEYFPT
+196 KEIFDESDNLYYFPT

-217 YNYIEFLRNQN
+217 YNYIELLRNQN

-238 SKKIN
+238 STKIN
-243 DIYDSEI
+243 SIFDSEI
-250 SANSGNP
+250 ASLSGNSQ
-257 KLYFQHQKINYNCE
+257 LYFKHQKINYNCE
-271 LNHCKDQLAQLEQV
+271 FNNCKDKFEQLEKLV
-285 VKNESVKGDY
+285 EDESVKGDY
-295 KVQIIN
+295 KVLIID
-301 DMIEILQQKQDYKA
+301 DMIEILQQKQDYKL
-315 ALFWIDNAKKLYP
+315 ALVWANKAKELYP
-328 KSKFLNNI
+328 KSKFINNI
-336 INKENDV
+336 KNKENQI
-343 KNPQLILFYE
+343 KNPQLNIFYE
-353 NETQIN
+353 NETQAN
-359 KPIHIVAEG
+359 KPIHVVAEG
-368 KNVKNF
+368 KNVRQF
-374 SLNIYEMKDSYQS
+374 SLNIYEVKDDTQG
-387 FLNYVTNSYQK
+387 FLNYVFDSYK
-398 PFSSVKKS
+398 TPFAKVKKS
-406 LVRKEQFTLPQST
+406 LVRKDQFNLPESF
-419 DYKTHRTSLE
+419 DFKTHKTSLE
-429 IQSLPPG
+429 LKALPAG
-436 IYLAEYEVGNSV
+436 IYLAEYVVENSV
-448 QSNFNFIVSDTKII
+448 QRSFYFIVSDSKII
-462 YSKKDENSSQPDV
+462 FSKKDAIRPFDKLKTGLAQDDNSGGNI

-487 PDANLEITEFTE
+487 TNENLEIIEYVR
-499 GNSAKNYTA
+499 GKQIVKHSV
-508 KTDKSGNFQFPKSF
+508 KTDASGNFQIPNSENKEYYRNFLVKNG
-522 DSNYYRYYLV
+522 SNY
-532 KSGNNVVMLDVYG
+532 SMINVYG
-545 NKSYNRRPAE
+545 YDYGNRNKSE
-555 NQETAQIFLD
+555 NQESAQIFLD

-578 AIATGINGATQKVK
+578 VIATGINGETQKVK
-592 VLEKVPLNIILND
+592 TLEKVPLNITLND

-610 LQTLKLTTSE
+610 LQTLKLTTNE

-631 KNKLNGNFSIRVEE
+631 KNKLNGNFNIEV
-645 NDNASDYNISGY
+645 DNEDDNSDYDISGY
-657 MDFQV
+657 TDFNV
-662 EEYKRPKFEVTFEPI
+662 EEYKRPKFEVTFDPI

-684 ETIELKGKAM
+684 QTIELKGKAT

-705 VNYEIKKENIRWRYF
+705 VNYEIKKQNIRWRYF

-725 GNDNEN
+725 GNDSEN

-749 DLKKDETLEGIQI
+749 ELKKDETLEGIQI

-770 VTDINGE
+770 FTDINGE

-796 NEIGNTFSDESVKLN
+796 NDASTGLSVTDYFSDEAIKLN

-824 SYNIKLEKLEEPK
+824 SYNVKLEKLEEPK

-844 ASVVQDLSKLSKDEF
+844 ASVVQDLPKLSKEEF
-859 VQKFPHDRFDK
+859 VKKFPHDRFDK
-870 NDDLKNWKVEKVVL
+870 NDDVKNWKIEKQL
-884 NEIKNP
+884 INRIENP
-890 VIQNEAK
+890 STDNQQPT
-897 RSEESKDSSSLGMTN
+897 TN
-912 EKLNLGKL
+912 LDLGKI

-925 KLQLFNIEGKDTIK
+925 KLQLYNIEGKDTIK

-964 PLQNFKRGEKA
+964 PTQDFKRGEKA
-975 KVFVYSAV
+975 KVFVYSAI
-983 PNALVNI
+983 PDALVNI

-1004 SFKNGILEYETVI
+1004 SFKNGILDYETVI

-1034 FNDVKTESVDLKIA
+1034 FNDIKTESVDLKIA
-1048 ESKDDLKIETVTFR
+1048 DSKDDLKIETVTFR
-1062 DKLQPG
+1062 DKLQPA

-1081 KEKINAEVLA
+1081 KDSSTPLRVTAEVLA
-1091 NMYDKS
+1091 SMYDKS
-1097 LDQFAVNSWSWQKFY
+1097 LDQFAVNSWYWRNFY
-1112 SPFYQSSYELRNGL
+1112 APFYQSSFDLRNNL
-1126 EQQYY
+1126 QQQYY
-1131 NKRFEFLKNY
+1131 NKRVAFLKNY
-1141 NINSPQ
+1141 NINSPE
-1147 FNWYDGSI
+1147 FNWFDGGIVYESF
-1155 YGAGTTIRIR
+1155 AVAAPVADK
-1165 GLASNKVYTES
+1165 ASLEEVVVTGMGMKKESRNLSYATKTVDSAVVKEQNIES
-1176 KMMDMALPAQV
+1176 K
-1187 KMAKVETP
+1187 T
-1195 PPPIGK
+1195 
-1201 QLENSPQSPNEI
+1201 
-1213 ESDFNY
+1213 
-1219 YRGNIEKKKENDLN
+1219 DLD
-1233 KIPVRQNLNETAFFY
+1233 KIPVRQNLNETAYFY
-1248 PNLLTDKDGNVS
+1248 PNLLTDKDGNIS

-1271 WKLMFLAHTKDARAA
+1271 WKVMFLAHTKDARSAI
-1286 VLEKT
+1286 LEKS
-1291 VVTQKDFS
+1291 VVTQKEFS

-1314 NLQNK
+1314 NLQTK

-1324 NQKLNGVAQLQILDA
+1324 NQKLNGYAQLQILDA
-1339 FTNEDISDKFGITT
+1339 FTNEDITEKFGITQ

-1367 LAENGNTSA
+1367 LDANGNTSV

-1391 KIVAKAGNFS
+1391 KIVAKGEPLNPLKGTSFS

-1433 TLDNLKNSNSKTL
+1433 TLENLKNSDSKTL

-1467 PSLKDDTNN
+1467 PSLKNDINN
-1476 SADVIFNK
+1476 SADVVFNK

-1497 NPKMKTVFDE
+1497 NPKLKTVFDE

-1517 LEKNQELKQLLLD
+1517 LEKNQEFKQLLLD

-1544 MQKLARLF
+1544 MAKISLLF
-1552 DANMMRNSINDDWSE
+1552 NSNMMRNSINDDWSE

-1576 GFSWYQGYPSSYYTS
+1576 GFSWYQGYPSSYYSS

-1602 DWLKGNL
+1602 EWLKGNVS
-1609 ADYQNS
+1609 DYQSS
-1615 EQKEMVKKLVAYVDI
+1615 EQKEMVKKLVSYVDN
-1630 EVNKFW
+1630 EVSKYYDT
-1636 SSSTN
+1636 STPLSVT
-1641 KTKDNVVNNFVLD
+1641 KKDNVWNNFVLD
-1654 YLDTRNYWETEY
+1654 YLDTRHYWEKEY
-1666 PLKNEGAKLKS
+1666 ALKAKGTSLKS
-1677 AVISKAKTEKITD
+1677 LIISKAKTAKITD

-1701 LFNNYGLKDVSKK
+1701 LFNNYGLNDVSKK

-1774 LITQKEVNSWGNS
+1774 LITQKEVNSWGSS

-1802 SWTNAESDKAE
+1802 SWTSNESDKAE
-1813 ITWGKSSSQPSPKE
+1813 ITWGGKQLIPQTQ
-1827 KELNATGYVKQS
+1827 ATGYVKQS
-1839 INSDKLDKNL
+1839 INSDNLDKNIS
-1849 ATVSIKKESPGI
+1849 TVTIKKESAGI

-1915 KITVRM
+1915 KVTVRM

-1945 NVISGYEWKNN
+1945 DVISGYEWKNN
-1956 LGYYQSTKDASTN
+1956 LGYYQVTKDASTN
-1969 FYIQYMPKGKY
+1969 FYIENMPKGKY

-2008 MNAHTQGTKVEIKE
+2008 MNAHTQGTRVVITE

>member
-1 MNFIKSVSVFL
+1 MKILKSLLVFL
-12 LMLITMNF
+12 LIFATMNF

-27 QQWKKVQDNYKKGT
+27 QQWKKIEDNYKKGT
-41 FKSSL
+41 YKSNL
-46 PIIQDIQNQAIK
+46 PIILEIQNQALK
-58 DNNTIQIIRTLKA
+58 DNNAIQIIKSLKA
-71 EFSITKQT
+71 EFSITKKT
-79 FDDVKN
+79 YVDTKN
-85 DEKSVFFAKL
+85 DENSKFFAKL
-95 KSIEPEL
+95 QSTETKL
-102 KGDEKQLFRLL
+102 KGDEKQLFHLL

-118 NDYYQ
+118 KDYYQ

-133 NILSQTLSEVED
+133 NIDNADLSQ
-145 LNSKKS
+145 
-151 LPFGEGFRE
+151 
-160 GIETWS
+160 IETWS
-166 KLDFKNYLAKNY
+166 KLDFKNYLSKNY
-178 SELEKDNAALRK
+178 SELEKENSVLKK
-190 IPMKKY
+190 ISMQKY
-196 SEIFNATDNFEYFPT
+196 KEIFDESENLEYFPT

-238 SKKIN
+238 STKIN
-243 DIYDSEI
+243 SIFDSEI
-250 SANSGNP
+250 GSLSGNSQ
-257 KLYFQHQKINYNCE
+257 LYFKHQKINYNCE
-271 LNHCKDQLAQLEQV
+271 FNNCKDKFDQLEKL
-285 VKNESVKGDY
+285 VKDESVKGDY
-295 KVQIIN
+295 KVLIID
-301 DMIEILQQKQDYKA
+301 DMIEILQQKQDYKP
-315 ALFWIDNAKKLYP
+315 ALIWINDAKEMFP
-328 KSKFLNNI
+328 KSKFLSNI
-336 INKENDV
+336 TNKENQI
-343 KNPQLILFYE
+343 KNPQLNIFYE
-353 NETQIN
+353 NETQSN

-368 KNVKNF
+368 KNVSQF
-374 SLNIYEMKDSYQS
+374 SLNIYEVKDDIQGFLNHVFDSYK
-387 FLNYVTNSYQK
+387 T
-398 PFSSVKKS
+398 PFAKVKKS
-406 LVRKEQFTLPQST
+406 LIRKDQFSLPVSF
-419 DYKTHRTSLE
+419 DFKTHKTSLE
-429 IQSLPPG
+429 LKALPAG
-436 IYLAEYEVGNSV
+436 IYLAEYIVENSV
-448 QSNFNFIVSDTKII
+448 QRSFYFIVSDSKII
-462 YSKKDENSSQPDV
+462 YSKKDDNNTKNNI
-475 LKLVNNENGKAF
+475 LKLVNNENGRPF
-487 PDANLEITEFTE
+487 INENLEVTEYERGKPIT
-499 GNSAKNYTA
+499 KHIL
-508 KTDKSGNFQFPKSF
+508 KTDNSGNFKFPFS
-522 DSNYYRYYLV
+522 DNEDYYRNFLI
-532 KSGNNVVMLDVYG
+532 KNGNNFVMINVYG
-545 NKSYNRRPAE
+545 YDRENFQYKSE
-555 NQETAQIFLD
+555 NQESAQIFLD

-578 AIATGINGATQKVK
+578 VIATGINGETKKVK
-592 VLEKVPLNIILND
+592 TLEKVPLNITLND

-610 LQTLKLTTSE
+610 LQTLKLTTNE

-631 KNKLNGNFSIRVEE
+631 KNKLNGNFNIEVD
-645 NDNASDYNISGY
+645 NDDDKSGYHISGY
-657 MDFQV
+657 TDFNV
-662 EEYKRPKFEVTFEPI
+662 EEYKRPKFEVTFDLI

-684 ETIELKGKAM
+684 QTIELKGKAM

-705 VNYEIKKENIRWRYF
+705 VNYEIKKQNIRWRYF

-731 SILGDVKTNEKG
+731 SILGDAKTNEKG

-749 DLKKDETLEGIQI
+749 ELKKDETLEGIQI

-796 NEIGNTFSDESVKLN
+796 NEIGNTFSDEAVKLN
-811 VDTKN
+811 IDTKN

-824 SYNIKLEKLEEPK
+824 SYNVKLEKLEVPK

-844 ASVVQDLSKLSKDEF
+844 ASVVQDLPKLSKDEF

-870 NDDLKNWKVEKVVL
+870 NDDVKNWKVEKVITEGL
-884 NEIKNP
+884 REPQSDN
-890 VIQNEAK
+890 
-897 RSEESKDSSSLGMTN
+897 SKLD
-912 EKLNLGKL
+912 LGKI

-925 KLQLFNIEGKDTIK
+925 KLQFYNIEGKDTIK

-964 PLQNFKRGEKA
+964 PTQDFKRGEKA
-975 KVFVYSAV
+975 KVFVYSAI
-983 PNALVNI
+983 PDALVNI

-1025 VNLQFQLVA
+1025 MNLQFQLVA

-1048 ESKDDLKIETVTFR
+1048 DSKDDLKIETVTFR

-1081 KEKINAEVLA
+1081 NEKINAEVLA

-1097 LDQFAVNSWSWQKFY
+1097 LDQFASNSWNWQKFY
-1112 SPFYQSSYELRNGL
+1112 APFYQSSYELRNGL

-1131 NKRFEFLKNY
+1131 NGKVNFLNTNDIRIPK
-1141 NINSPQ
+1141 
-1147 FNWYDGSI
+1147 FNWFNGRIYFGNFKDTDGDGILDEDDACPTVPGTAQYQGCPKPKTMYASEVEMSI
-1155 YGAGTTIRIR
+1155 SAPAMKLQGRAAGIQ
-1165 GLASNKVYTES
+1165 ASDS
-1176 KMMDMALPAQV
+1176 
-1187 KMAKVETP
+1187 AKT
-1195 PPPIGK
+1195 
-1201 QLENSPQSPNEI
+1201 Q
-1213 ESDFNY
+1213 
-1219 YRGNIEKKKENDLN
+1219 NIEEIVTTKIKEKDLN
-1233 KIPVRQNLNETAFFY
+1233 KIPVRQNLNETVYFY
-1248 PNLLTDKDGNVS
+1248 PNLLTDKKGNVS

-1271 WKLMFLAHTKDARAA
+1271 WKVMFLAHTKDARNAI
-1286 VLEKT
+1286 LEKS
-1291 VVTQKDFS
+1291 VVTQKEFS

-1314 NLQNK
+1314 NLQTK

-1324 NQKLNGVAQLQILDA
+1324 NQKLNGFAQLQILDA
-1339 FTNEDISDKFGITT
+1339 FTNEDITEKFGISQ

-1433 TLDNLKNSNSKTL
+1433 TLENLKNSNSKTL

-1476 SADVIFNK
+1476 SADVVFNK

-1538 KNETEQ
+1538 KNETGQ

-1552 DANMMRNSINDDWSE
+1552 DANTMRNSIQSDWSE
-1567 LVKLQNPDG
+1567 LIKLQNPDG

-1602 DWLKGNL
+1602 EWLKGNIS
-1609 ADYQNS
+1609 DYQSS
-1615 EQKEMVKKLVAYVDI
+1615 EQKEMVKKLVSYVDN
-1630 EVNKFW
+1630 EVNKYW
-1636 SSSTN
+1636 
-1641 KTKDNVVNNFVLD
+1641 KTDKDNVWNNFVLD
-1654 YLDTRNYWETEY
+1654 YLDTRHYWEKEY
-1666 PLKNEGAKLKS
+1666 TLKS
-1677 AVISKAKTEKITD
+1677 KGATLKTSVISKAKTAKITD
-1690 FTFFGLHRSAL
+1690 FTFFGLHRSAI

-1724 ETETQGVYW
+1724 ETETQGIYW

-1758 KLTPNDE
+1758 KLTPTDE
-1765 NFIEEMKIW
+1765 TFIEEMKIW

-1802 SWTNAESDKAE
+1802 SWTSAESDKAE
-1813 ITWGKSSSQPSPKE
+1813 ITWGGKP
-1827 KELNATGYVKQS
+1827 LNPQTQATGYVKQTVT
-1839 INSDKLDKNL
+1839 SDNLDKNL
-1849 ATVSIKKESPGI
+1849 STVTIKKESAGI

-1915 KITVRM
+1915 KISVRM

-1945 NVISGYEWKNN
+1945 DVISGYQWKNN

-1969 FYIQYMPKGKY
+1969 FYIEYMPKGKY

-2008 MNAHTQGTKVEIKE
+2008 MNAHTQGTKVLINE

>member
-1 MNFIKSVSVFL
+1 MKNIKLIAAIL
-12 LMLITMNF
+12 LFFFTM
-20 SAQNYYD
+20 SLKAQSYYD
-27 QQWKKVQDNYKKGT
+27 QQWKKIEDNYKKGT
-41 FKSSL
+41 YKSNL
-46 PIIQDIQNQAIK
+46 PIILEIQNQALK
-58 DNNTIQIIRTLKA
+58 DNNAIQIIKSLKA

-79 FDDVKN
+79 YDDTKN
-85 DEKSVFFAKL
+85 DENSKFFAKL
-95 KSIEPEL
+95 QSTETKL
-102 KGDEKQLFRLL
+102 KGDEKQLFHLL

-118 NDYYQ
+118 KDYYQ
-123 NNSWK
+123 NNSWR
-128 INQKT
+128 INSRT
-133 NILSQTLSEVED
+133 NILSQTLSKGEGI
-145 LNSKKS
+145 NSEKS

-166 KLDFKNYLAKNY
+166 KLDFKNYLSKNY
-178 SELEKDNAALRK
+178 SELEKENSALKK
-190 IPMKKY
+190 ISMQKY
-196 SEIFNATDNFEYFPT
+196 SEIFDASDNLEYFPT

-238 SKKIN
+238 STKIN
-243 DIYDSEI
+243 SIFDSEI
-250 SANSGNP
+250 ASLSGNSQ
-257 KLYFQHQKINYNCE
+257 LYFKHQKINYNCE
-271 LNHCKDQLAQLEQV
+271 FNNCKDKFEQLEKLV
-285 VKNESVKGDY
+285 EDESVKGDY
-295 KVQIIN
+295 KVLII
-301 DMIEILQQKQDYKA
+301 DEMIEILQQKQDYKL
-315 ALFWIDNAKKLYP
+315 ALIWINDAKKMFP
-328 KSKFLNNI
+328 KSKFLSNI
-336 INKENDV
+336 TNKENQI
-343 KNPQLILFYE
+343 KNPQLNIFYE
-353 NETQIN
+353 NETQAN

-368 KNVKNF
+368 KNVQQF
-374 SLNIYEMKDSYQS
+374 SLNIYEVKDDTQG
-387 FLNYVTNSYQK
+387 FLNYVFDSYK
-398 PFSSVKKS
+398 TPFAKVKKS
-406 LVRKEQFTLPQST
+406 LVRKDQFNLPESF
-419 DYKTHRTSLE
+419 DFKTHKTSLE
-429 IQSLPPG
+429 IKALPAG
-436 IYLAEYEVGNSV
+436 IYLAEYVVENSV
-448 QSNFNFIVSDTKII
+448 QRNFYFIVSDSKII
-462 YSKKDENSSQPDV
+462 YSKKNDNNAKANI

-487 PDANLEITEFTE
+487 INENLDVTEYVRGKAIT
-499 GNSAKNYTA
+499 KYTV
-508 KTDKSGNFQFPKSF
+508 KTDKSGDFQFANSANQ
-522 DSNYYRYYLV
+522 DYYKNYLV
-532 KSGNNVVMLDVYG
+532 RNGNNFSLLNVYG
-545 NKSYNRRPAE
+545 YNNRNQDKPK
-555 NQETAQIFLD
+555 NQESAQIFLD

-578 AIATGINGATQKVK
+578 VIATGINGETQKVK
-592 VLEKVPLNIILND
+592 TLEKVPLNITLND
-605 ANGEE
+605 TNGEE
-610 LQTLKLTTSE
+610 LQTLKLTTNE

-631 KNKLNGNFSIRVEE
+631 KNKLNGNFNIEVD
-645 NDNASDYNISGY
+645 NDDDKSGYHISGY
-657 MDFQV
+657 TDFNV
-662 EEYKRPKFEVTFEPI
+662 EEYKRPKFEVTFDPI

-684 ETIELKGKAM
+684 QTIELKGKAV

-705 VNYEIKKENIRWRYF
+705 VNYEIKKQNIRWRYF

-749 DLKKDETLEGIQI
+749 ELKKDETLEGIQI

-777 TQSANTNVKVAS
+777 TQSADTNIKVAS

-796 NEIGNTFSDESVKLN
+796 NEIGNVFSDEAVKLT

-816 YNDQILKK
+816 YNDQVLKK
-824 SYNIKLEKLEEPK
+824 SYNVKLEKLEEPK

-844 ASVVQDLSKLSKDEF
+844 ASVVQDLPQLSKVEF

-870 NDDLKNWKVEKVVL
+870 NDDVKNWKVEKVFL
-884 NEIKNP
+884 
-890 VIQNEAK
+890 
-897 RSEESKDSSSLGMTN
+897 
-912 EKLNLGKL
+912 EKLREPQPDNSKLDLGKL
-920 EAGTY
+920 QAGTY
-925 KLQLFNIEGKDTIK
+925 KLQLYNIEGKDTIK

-964 PLQNFKRGEKA
+964 PTQDFKRGEKA
-975 KVFVYSAV
+975 KVFVYSAIPDAV
-983 PNALVNI
+983 VNI

-1004 SFKNGILEYETVI
+1004 SLKNGVLEYETVI

-1034 FNDVKTESVDLKIA
+1034 FNDIKTESVDLKIA
-1048 ESKDDLKIETVTFR
+1048 DSQDDLKIETVTFR

-1068 QKEKWTIKISGAD
+1068 QKEKWTIKISGA
-1081 KEKINAEVLA
+1081 EKDSSTPLRVTAEVLA

-1097 LDQFAVNSWSWQKFY
+1097 LDQFASNFWNWQKFY
-1112 SPFYQSSYELRNGL
+1112 APFYQSSYELRNGL

-1147 FNWYDGSI
+1147 FNWFDGGI
-1155 YGAGTTIRIR
+1155 YGQTSIRIR
-1165 GLASNKVYTES
+1165 GLASNKVYTENAV
-1176 KMMDMALPAQV
+1176 MDMALPA
-1187 KMAKVETP
+1187 AKAYAKSDT
-1195 PPPIGK
+1195 INK
-1201 QLENSPQSPNEI
+1201 KEI
-1213 ESDFNY
+1213 EEVVVVGYSTQ
-1219 YRGNIEKKKENDLN
+1219 KKQENLE

-1271 WKLMFLAHTKDARAA
+1271 WKVMFLAHTKDARSAI
-1286 VLEKT
+1286 LEKS
-1291 VVTQKDFS
+1291 VVTQKEFS

-1314 NLQNK
+1314 NLQTK

-1339 FTNEDISDKFGITT
+1339 FTDADITEKFGISQ

-1367 LAENGNTSA
+1367 LAENGNSVVN
-1376 TWKLK
+1376 WKIK

-1412 NRMLVTDALPI
+1412 NRMLVTDALPV

-1433 TLDNLKNSNSKTL
+1433 TLENLKNSNSKTL

-1467 PSLKDDTNN
+1467 PILKDDQNN

-1544 MQKLARLF
+1544 MQKLAGLF
-1552 DANMMRNSINDDWSE
+1552 DVNTMRNSINDDWSE

-1591 LYILKNLGRIN
+1591 LYILKNLGRTN
-1602 DWLKGNL
+1602 EWLKGNTG
-1609 ADYQNS
+1609 DYQSS
-1615 EQKEMVKKLVAYVDI
+1615 EQKEMVKKLVSYVDN
-1630 EVNKFW
+1630 EVNKYW
-1636 SSSTN
+1636 RTD
-1641 KTKDNVVNNFVLD
+1641 KDNVWNNSVLD
-1654 YLDTRNYWETEY
+1654 YLDTRHYWEKEY
-1666 PLKNEGAKLKS
+1666 PLKNKGANLKTL
-1677 AVISKAKTEKITD
+1677 VIAKAKTAKITD
-1690 FTFFGLHRSAL
+1690 FTFFGLHRAAL
-1701 LFNNYGLKDVSKK
+1701 LFNNDGLKEVSKK

-1758 KLTPNDE
+1758 KLTPTDE

-1802 SWTNAESDKAE
+1802 SWTSNESDKAE
-1813 ITWGKSSSQPSPKE
+1813 ITWGGKQ
-1827 KELNATGYVKQS
+1827 LNPQTQATGYVKQTVT
-1839 INSDKLDKNL
+1839 SDNLNKNL
-1849 ATVSIKKESPGI
+1849 STVTVKKDSPGI

-1878 SSESYISISKELYK
+1878 SSESYISITKELYK
-1892 KVKTENGE
+1892 KIKTENGE
-1900 QLIKINENSPIKVGD
+1900 QLIKINENSPVKVGD
-1915 KITVRM
+1915 KVTVRM
-1921 ILNTDRNMEFIH
+1921 VLNTDRNMEFIH

-1945 NVISGYEWKNN
+1945 DVISGYQWKNN

-1969 FYIQYMPKGKY
+1969 FYIEYMPKGKY
-1980 VFEYDYVANA
+1980 VFEYDYIANA
-1990 SGKFSNGITT
+1990 SGIFSNGITT

-2008 MNAHTQGTKVEIKE
+2008 MNAHTQGTRVTISE

>member
-1 MNFIKSVSVFL
+1 MKILKYLSVL
-12 LMLITMNF
+12 LLLFATMNF

-27 QQWKKVQDNYKKGT
+27 QQWKKIEDNYKKGT
-41 FKSSL
+41 YKSNL
-46 PIIQDIQNQAIK
+46 PLIKDIQNQAVK
-58 DNNTIQIIRTLKA
+58 DNNSLQLIKSLKA

-79 FDDVKN
+79 YDDVKN

-95 KSIEPEL
+95 KSIEPKL
-102 KGDEKQLFRLL
+102 KGDEKQFFRLL

-123 NNSWK
+123 NNYWK

-133 NILSQTLSEVED
+133 NIENADLSQ
-145 LNSKKS
+145 
-151 LPFGEGFRE
+151 
-160 GIETWS
+160 IEIWS
-166 KLDFKNYLAKNY
+166 KLDFKNYLSKNY
-178 SELEKDNAALRK
+178 SELEKNNAALRK
-190 IPMKKY
+190 IQMKKY
-196 SEIFNATDNFEYFPT
+196 IEIFSDSDNLDYFPT

-217 YNYIEFLRNQN
+217 YNYLEFLSNQN
-228 LFTPNELKVN
+228 LFTPNELKIN
-238 SKKIN
+238 SSKIN

-250 SANSGNP
+250 ASLSGNAQ
-257 KLYFQHQKINYNCE
+257 LYFRHHKINYNCE
-271 LNHCKDQLAQLEQV
+271 LNNCKDKLAQLEKLVQD
-285 VKNESVKGDY
+285 ESAKGDY
-295 KVQIIN
+295 KVLIID
-301 DMIEILQQKQDYKA
+301 DMIEILQEKQDFKQ
-315 ALFWIDNAKKLYP
+315 ALIWANNAKEMFP
-328 KSKFLNNI
+328 KSKFINNI
-336 INKENDV
+336 KNKENQI
-343 KNPQLILFYE
+343 KNPQLNLFYE
-353 NETQIN
+353 NETQSN

-368 KNVKNF
+368 KNTRQF
-374 SLNIYEMKDSYQS
+374 SLNIYKADDNTG
-387 FLNYVTNSYQK
+387 FLNYVVDSYQN
-398 PFSSVKKS
+398 PFSKVKKT
-406 LVRKEQFTLPQST
+406 LVRKEQFSLPESS
-419 DYKTHRTSLE
+419 DFKTHKTSLE
-429 IQSLPPG
+429 LKALPAG
-436 IYLAEYEVGNSV
+436 IYLAEYVVENSV
-448 QSNFNFIVSDTKII
+448 QGYYYFIVSDSKII
-462 YSKKDENSSQPDV
+462 YSKKDDANPKANI

-487 PDANLEITEFTE
+487 ANETLEITEFTE
-499 GNSAKNYTA
+499 GNSAKNYTV
-508 KTDKSGNFQFPKSF
+508 KTDKSGNFQFPKSL
-522 DSNYYRYYLV
+522 DNNYYRYYLV
-532 KSGNNVVMLDVYG
+532 KNGNNIAMIDIYG
-545 NKSYNRRPAE
+545 NNNYNRRPAE
-555 NQETAQIFLD
+555 NQESTQIFLD

-578 AIATGINGATQKVK
+578 VIATGINGENQKVK
-592 VLEKVPLNIILND
+592 VLEKVPLNITLHD

-610 LQTLKLTTSE
+610 LQTLKLTTNE
-620 FGSVNG
+620 FGSVSG

-631 KNKLNGNFSIRVEE
+631 KNKLNGNFNIQVEE
-645 NDNASDYNISGY
+645 SDNNSDYNISGY
-657 MDFQV
+657 TDFQV

-677 KDEYKYG
+677 KEEYKYG

-705 VNYEIKKENIRWRYF
+705 VNYEIKKQNIRWRYF

-749 DLKKDETLEGIQI
+749 ELKKDENLEGIQI

-777 TQSANTNVKVAS
+777 TQSANTNIKVAS

-796 NEIGNTFSDESVKLN
+796 SEIGKTFSDETVKLN
-811 VDTKN
+811 VETKN
-816 YNDQILKK
+816 YNDQVLPK
-824 SYNIKLEKLEEPK
+824 SYNVKLEKLQEPK

-844 ASVVQDLSKLSKDEF
+844 VSTIQDLPQLSKVEF

-870 NDDLKNWKVEKVVL
+870 NDDIKNWKPEKQLINRIENPSTNNNVILSGVEGQQ
-884 NEIKNP
+884 P
-890 VIQNEAK
+890 A
-897 RSEESKDSSSLGMTN
+897 T
-912 EKLNLGKL
+912 KLDLGKL
-920 EAGTY
+920 ESGTY
-925 KLQLFNIEGKDTIK
+925 RLQLYNIEGKDTIK

-964 PLQNFKRGEKA
+964 PTQDFKRGEMA
-975 KVFVYSAV
+975 NVFVYSAV
-983 PNALVNI
+983 PDALVNI

-1004 SFKNGILEYETVI
+1004 SFKNGILEYETMI
-1017 PKDESISR
+1017 PKDESITR

-1048 ESKDDLKIETVTFR
+1048 DTKDDLKIETVTFR

-1068 QKEKWTIKISGAD
+1068 QKEKWTIKISGS
-1081 KEKINAEVLA
+1081 EKDSSTPLRVTAEVLA

-1097 LDQFAVNSWSWQKFY
+1097 LDQFAVNSWSWQKFF
-1112 SPFYQSSYELRNGL
+1112 SPFYQSSYAL
-1126 EQQYY
+1126 ENYLQQQYY
-1131 NKRFEFLKNY
+1131 RSYVSYQSNY
-1141 NINSPQ
+1141 YIKSPD
-1147 FNWYDGSI
+1147 FNWFDGRIYYGSNLDTDGDGIPNSI
-1155 YGAGTTIRIR
+1155 DACPTVPGTSQYQGCPKPAMAYASEVEISAAPSAQLQGKAAGLQFKNSSDDKDIEQVVMI
-1165 GLASNKVYTES
+1165 ASK
-1176 KMMDMALPAQV
+1176 
-1187 KMAKVETP
+1187 
-1195 PPPIGK
+1195 GK
-1201 QLENSPQSPNEI
+1201 ELE
-1213 ESDFNY
+1213 
-1219 YRGNIEKKKENDLN
+1219 

-1248 PNLLTDKDGNVS
+1248 PNLLTDKDGNVI

-1286 VLEKT
+1286 VLEKS
-1291 VVTQKDFS
+1291 VVTQKEFS

-1314 NLQNK
+1314 NLQTK

-1339 FTNEDISDKFGITT
+1339 FTNEDISDQFGIST
-1353 LTAVSGYNKEQSFS
+1353 LTAVSGYNKEQPFS
-1367 LAENGNTSA
+1367 LDANGNTSA

-1391 KIVAKAGNFS
+1391 KIVANTSTPLSTRGNFS

-1407 IAVLP
+1407 IAILP

-1423 FVKEGQTKTF
+1423 FVKEGQTKSF
-1433 TLDNLKNSNSKTL
+1433 TLENLKNSNSKTL

-1497 NPKMKTVFDE
+1497 NPKLKTVFDE

-1567 LVKLQNPDG
+1567 LIKLQNPDG

-1609 ADYQNS
+1609 SDYQSS
-1615 EQKEMVKKLVAYVDI
+1615 EQKEMVKKLVSYVDN
-1630 EVNKFW
+1630 EVNKYW
-1636 SSSTN
+1636 SSSIN

-1654 YLDTRNYWETEY
+1654 YLDTRNYWEKEY
-1666 PLKNEGAKLKS
+1666 ALKNEGAKLKS

-1690 FTFFGLHRSAL
+1690 FTFFGLHRLAI
-1701 LFNNYGLKDVSKK
+1701 LFNNFGLKDVSKK
-1714 LMTYLKETST
+1714 FLTYLKETST

-1747 VNHAGAIEAFQ
+1747 VNHAGALEAFQ
-1758 KLTPNDE
+1758 KLTPQDE

-1774 LITQKEVNSWGNS
+1774 LITQKEVNSWGSS

-1813 ITWGKSSSQPSPKE
+1813 ITWGGKP
-1827 KELNATGYVKQS
+1827 LNPQTQATGYVKQS
-1839 INSDKLDKNL
+1839 INSDKINKDLG
-1849 ATVSIKKESPGI
+1849 TVVIKKESAGI

-1878 SSESYISISKELYK
+1878 SSENYISISKELYK

-1915 KITVRM
+1915 KVTVRM

-1945 NVISGYEWKNN
+1945 DVISGYEWKNN
-1956 LGYYQSTKDASTN
+1956 LAYYQSTKDASIN
-1969 FYIQYMPKGKY
+1969 FYIEYMPKGKY

-1990 SGKFSNGITT
+1990 SGIFGNGITT

-2008 MNAHTQGTKVEIKE
+2008 MNAHSKGSIISIRQ

>member
-1 MNFIKSVSVFL
+1 
-12 LMLITMNF
+12 MNF

-27 QQWKKVQDNYKKGT
+27 QQWKKIEDNYKKGT
-41 FKSSL
+41 YKSNL
-46 PIIQDIQNQAIK
+46 PIILEIQNQALK
-58 DNNTIQIIRTLKA
+58 DNNAIQIIKSLKA

-79 FDDVKN
+79 YDDTKN
-85 DEKSVFFAKL
+85 DENSKFFAKL
-95 KSIEPEL
+95 QNTETKL
-102 KGDEKQLFRLL
+102 KGDEKQLFHLL
-113 TLEFI
+113 NLEFI
-118 NDYYQ
+118 KDYYQ

-133 NILSQTLSEVED
+133 NIDNADLSQ
-145 LNSKKS
+145 
-151 LPFGEGFRE
+151 
-160 GIETWS
+160 IETWS
-166 KLDFKNYLAKNY
+166 KLDFKNYLSKNY
-178 SELEKDNAALRK
+178 SELEKENSALKK
-190 IPMKKY
+190 IAMQKY
-196 SEIFNATDNFEYFPT
+196 KEIFDDSDNFEYFPT

-217 YNYIEFLRNQN
+217 YSYIEFLRNQN

-250 SANSGNP
+250 DSLSGNSQ
-257 KLYFQHQKINYNCE
+257 LYFKHQKINYNCE
-271 LNHCKDQLAQLEQV
+271 LNNCKDKFAQLEKLV
-285 VKNESVKGDY
+285 EDESAKGDY
-295 KVQIIN
+295 KVLIID
-301 DMIEILQQKQDYKA
+301 DMIEILQQKEDNKKA
-315 ALFWIDNAKKLYP
+315 LVWANKAKELYP

-336 INKENDV
+336 KNKENQI
-343 KNPQLILFYE
+343 KNPQLNLFYE
-353 NETQIN
+353 NETQSN

-368 KNVKNF
+368 KNVQQF
-374 SLNIYEMKDSYQS
+374 SLNIYEVKDDTQGFLNHVFDSYK
-387 FLNYVTNSYQK
+387 T
-398 PFSSVKKS
+398 PFAKVKKS
-406 LVRKEQFTLPQST
+406 LVRKDQFSLPESF
-419 DYKTHRTSLE
+419 DFKTSKTSLE
-429 IQSLPPG
+429 VKALPSG
-436 IYLAEYEVGNSV
+436 IYLAEYVVENSV
-448 QSNFNFIVSDTKII
+448 QKSFYFIVSDSKII
-462 YSKKDENSSQPDV
+462 YSKKDDSNPKANI

-487 PDANLEITEFTE
+487 ANENLEIIEFVR
-499 GNSAKNYTA
+499 GKPIVRHSV
-508 KTDKSGNFQFPKSF
+508 KTDASGNFQIPNSDNKEYYRNFLVKNG
-522 DSNYYRYYLV
+522 SNYTMI
-532 KSGNNVVMLDVYG
+532 NVYG
-545 NKSYNRRPAE
+545 YDNGNRNKSE
-555 NQETAQIFLD
+555 NQESAQIFLD

-578 AIATGINGATQKVK
+578 VIATGINGETQKVK
-592 VLEKVPLNIILND
+592 TLEKIPLNITLND
-605 ANGEE
+605 VNGEE
-610 LQTLKLTTSE
+610 LQTLKLTTNE

-631 KNKLNGNFSIRVEE
+631 KNKLNGNFNIEVD
-645 NDNASDYNISGY
+645 NDDDNSGYHISGY
-657 MDFQV
+657 TDFNV
-662 EEYKRPKFEVTFEPI
+662 EEYKRPKFEVTFDLI

-684 ETIELKGKAM
+684 QTIELKGKAM
-694 MFSGVPLSNST
+694 MFSGIPLSNST
-705 VNYEIKKENIRWRYF
+705 VNYEIKKQNIRWRYF

-749 DLKKDETLEGIQI
+749 ELKKDETLEGIQI

-777 TQSANTNVKVAS
+777 TQSANTNIKVAS
-789 VSHYITA
+789 VSHYITV
-796 NEIGNTFSDESVKLN
+796 NEIGNTFSDEAVKLN

-816 YNDQILKK
+816 YNDQVLKK
-824 SYNIKLEKLEEPK
+824 SYNVKLEKLEEPK

-844 ASVVQDLSKLSKDEF
+844 ASVVQDLSKLSKEEF

-870 NDDLKNWKVEKVVL
+870 NDDLKNWKVEKQLINRV
-884 NEIKNP
+884 ENP
-890 VIQNEAK
+890 TTDNQQPA
-897 RSEESKDSSSLGMTN
+897 T
-912 EKLNLGKL
+912 KLDLGKL
-920 EAGTY
+920 NAGTY
-925 KLQLFNIEGKDTIK
+925 KVSLYNIEGKDTIK

-964 PLQNFKRGEKA
+964 PTQDFKRGEKA
-975 KVFVYSAV
+975 KVFIYSAI
-983 PNALVNI
+983 PDALVNI
-990 FIQNGKGETVTETK
+990 FIQNGKGETVTEIK
-1004 SFKNGILEYETVI
+1004 SFKNGILEYETTI

-1025 VNLQFQLVA
+1025 MNLQFQLVA

-1048 ESKDDLKIETVTFR
+1048 DSKDDLKIETVTFR

-1068 QKEKWTIKISGAD
+1068 QKEKWTIKISGTD

-1097 LDQFAVNSWSWQKFY
+1097 LDQFASNSWNWQGFY
-1112 SPFYQSSYELRNGL
+1112 SQFFQSSYDLNEGL
-1126 EQQYY
+1126 SQENY
-1131 NKRFEFLKNY
+1131 NKKFKYLKDY
-1141 NINSPQ
+1141 NISNPQ
-1147 FNWYDGSI
+1147 FNWFDGSI

-1165 GLASNKVYTES
+1165 GLASNKVYAES
-1176 KMMDMALPAQV
+1176 RMMDMALPAPV

-1195 PPPIGK
+1195 PPPVQK
-1201 QLENSPQSPNEI
+1201 QMENSPQSPNEI
-1213 ESDFNY
+1213 KD
-1219 YRGNIEKKKENDLN
+1219 KKEDNLD
-1233 KIPVRQNLNETAFFY
+1233 KIPVRQNLNETAYFY

-1271 WKLMFLAHTKDARAA
+1271 WKVMFLAHTKDARSAI
-1286 VLEKT
+1286 LEKS
-1291 VVTQKDFS
+1291 VVTQKEFS

-1314 NLQNK
+1314 NLQSK
-1319 ISSLV
+1319 LSSLV

-1339 FTNEDISDKFGITT
+1339 FTNEDISEKFGISQ
-1353 LTAVSGYNKEQSFS
+1353 LTAVPGYNKEQSFS
-1367 LAENGNTSA
+1367 LAENGNTST

-1433 TLDNLKNSNSKTL
+1433 TLENLKNSNSKTL

-1467 PSLKDDTNN
+1467 PSLKDDINN

-1552 DANMMRNSINDDWSE
+1552 DANTMRNSINNDWSE

-1602 DWLKGNL
+1602 EWLKGNVT
-1609 ADYQNS
+1609 DYQSS
-1615 EQKEMVKKLVAYVDI
+1615 EQKEMVKKLVSYVDN
-1630 EVNKFW
+1630 EVNKYW
-1636 SSSTN
+1636 
-1641 KTKDNVVNNFVLD
+1641 KTDKDNVWNNFVLD
-1654 YLDTRNYWETEY
+1654 YLDTRHYWEKEY
-1666 PLKNEGAKLKS
+1666 ALKAKGATLKTS
-1677 AVISKAKTEKITD
+1677 IISKAKKAEIKD
-1690 FTFFGLHRSAL
+1690 FTFFGLHRAAL

-1714 LMTYLKETST
+1714 LMNYLKETST

-1747 VNHAGAIEAFQ
+1747 VNHAGAIEVFQ
-1758 KLTPNDE
+1758 KLTPTDE

-1774 LITQKEVNSWGNS
+1774 LITQKEVNSWENS

-1802 SWTNAESDKAE
+1802 SWTSNESDKAE
-1813 ITWGKSSSQPSPKE
+1813 INWGGKQ
-1827 KELNATGYVKQS
+1827 LNPQTQATGYVKQTVT
-1839 INSDKLDKNL
+1839 SDNLDKNL
-1849 ATVSIKKESPGI
+1849 STVTIKKESAGI

-1878 SSESYISISKELYK
+1878 SSESYISISKELFK

-1900 QLIKINENSPIKVGD
+1900 QLIKINENSPLKVGD
-1915 KITVRM
+1915 KVTVRM

-1945 NVISGYEWKNN
+1945 DVISGYQWKNN

-1969 FYIQYMPKGKY
+1969 FYIEYMPKGKY

-2008 MNAHTQGTKVEIKE
+2008 MNAHTQGTSVLINE

>member
-1 MNFIKSVSVFL
+1 MKILKSLLVFL
-12 LMLITMNF
+12 LIFATMNF

-27 QQWKKVQDNYKKGT
+27 QQWKKIEDNYKKGT
-41 FKSSL
+41 YKSNL
-46 PIIQDIQNQAIK
+46 PIILEIQNQALK
-58 DNNTIQIIRTLKA
+58 DNNAIQIIKSLKA

-79 FDDVKN
+79 YDDTKN
-85 DEKSVFFAKL
+85 DENSKFFAKL
-95 KSIEPEL
+95 QTTESKLKS
-102 KGDEKQLFRLL
+102 DEKQLFHLL

-118 NDYYQ
+118 KDYYQ

-133 NILSQTLSEVED
+133 NIDNADLSQ
-145 LNSKKS
+145 
-151 LPFGEGFRE
+151 
-160 GIETWS
+160 IETWS
-166 KLDFKNYLAKNY
+166 KLDFKNYLLKNY
-178 SELEKDNAALRK
+178 SELEKENSVLKK
-190 IPMKKY
+190 ISMQKY
-196 SEIFNATDNFEYFPT
+196 KEIFDESDNLDYFPT

-238 SKKIN
+238 SIKIN
-243 DIYDSEI
+243 SIFDSEI
-250 SANSGNP
+250 ASLSGNSQ
-257 KLYFQHQKINYNCE
+257 LYFKHQKINYQCE
-271 LNHCKDQLAQLEQV
+271 FNNCKDKFAQLE
-285 VKNESVKGDY
+285 KLIEDESVKGDY
-295 KVQIIN
+295 KVLIID
-301 DMIEILQQKQDYKA
+301 DMIEILQQKEDYKL
-315 ALFWIDNAKKLYP
+315 ALIWINDAKEMFP

-336 INKENDV
+336 KNKENQI
-343 KNPQLILFYE
+343 KNPQLNLFYE
-353 NETQIN
+353 NETQSN

-368 KNVKNF
+368 KNIKQF
-374 SLNIYEMKDSYQS
+374 SLNIYEVKDDTQG
-387 FLNYVTNSYQK
+387 FLNYVFDSYK
-398 PFSSVKKS
+398 TPFAKVKKS
-406 LVRKEQFTLPQST
+406 LVRKDQFSLPESL
-419 DYKTHRTSLE
+419 DFKTHKTSLE
-429 IQSLPPG
+429 LKALPAG
-436 IYLAEYEVGNSV
+436 IYLAEYVVENSV
-448 QSNFNFIVSDTKII
+448 QKNFHFIVSDSKII
-462 YSKKDENSSQPDV
+462 YSKKDDSNPKANI

-487 PDANLEITEFTE
+487 ANENLEITEYARGKQTVKH
-499 GNSAKNYTA
+499 SV
-508 KTDKSGNFQFPKSF
+508 KTDASGNFQIPASDNKE
-522 DSNYYRYYLV
+522 YYRNFLV
-532 KSGNNVVMLDVYG
+532 KNGNNYSMINVYG
-545 NKSYNRRPAE
+545 YDYGNRNKSE
-555 NQETAQIFLD
+555 NQESAQIFLD

-578 AIATGINGATQKVK
+578 VIATGINGETQKVK
-592 VLEKVPLNIILND
+592 TLEKVPLNITLND

-610 LQTLKLTTSE
+610 LQTLKLTTNE

-631 KNKLNGNFSIRVEE
+631 KNKLNGNFNIEVD
-645 NDNASDYNISGY
+645 NDDDNSDYDISGY
-657 MDFQV
+657 TDFNV
-662 EEYKRPKFEVTFEPI
+662 EEYKRPKFEVTFDPI

-684 ETIELKGKAM
+684 QTIELKGKAV

-705 VNYEIKKENIRWRYF
+705 VNYEIKKQNIRWRYF

-749 DLKKDETLEGIQI
+749 ELKKDETLEGIQI

-796 NEIGNTFSDESVKLN
+796 NDASTGLSVTDYFSDEAIKLN

-824 SYNIKLEKLEEPK
+824 SYNVKLEKLEEPK

-844 ASVVQDLSKLSKDEF
+844 ASVVQDLPQLSKVEF

-870 NDDLKNWKVEKVVL
+870 NDDLKKWKVEKIFLDKVQDTSTPLSVTKNL
-884 NEIKNP
+884 STDNEQP
-890 VIQNEAK
+890 
-897 RSEESKDSSSLGMTN
+897 TT
-912 EKLNLGKL
+912 KLDLGKL
-920 EAGTY
+920 QAGTY
-925 KLQLFNIEGKDTIK
+925 KLQLYNIEGKDTIK

-964 PLQNFKRGEKA
+964 PTQDFKRGEKA
-975 KVFVYSAV
+975 KVFVYSAI
-983 PNALVNI
+983 PDALVNI

-1004 SFKNGILEYETVI
+1004 SLKNGVLEYETVI

-1034 FNDVKTESVDLKIA
+1034 FNDIKTESVDLKIA
-1048 ESKDDLKIETVTFR
+1048 DSKDDLKIETVTFR

-1068 QKEKWTIKISGAD
+1068 QKEKWTIKISGGD

-1097 LDQFAVNSWSWQKFY
+1097 LDQFASNSWNWQEFY
-1112 SPFYQSSYELRNGL
+1112 SPFYQSSYEFRNGL

-1131 NKRFEFLKNY
+1131 NGKVEYLKTL
-1141 NINSPQ
+1141 NIIAPQ
-1147 FNWYDGSI
+1147 FNWFNGAILFGSDIDGDGIANSDDACPTVPGTAQ
-1155 YGAGTTIRIR
+1155 YQGCPKPKAMYASEVEMSVSAPAMKLQGRAAGI
-1165 GLASNKVYTES
+1165 
-1176 KMMDMALPAQV
+1176 QV
-1187 KMAKVETP
+1187 SDSAKT
-1195 PPPIGK
+1195 
-1201 QLENSPQSPNEI
+1201 Q
-1213 ESDFNY
+1213 
-1219 YRGNIEKKKENDLN
+1219 NIEEVITTRIKEKDLN

-1248 PNLLTDKDGNVS
+1248 PNLLTDIDGNVS

-1271 WKLMFLAHTKDARAA
+1271 WKVMFLAHTKDARSAI
-1286 VLEKT
+1286 LEKS
-1291 VVTQKDFS
+1291 VITQKEFS

-1314 NLQNK
+1314 NLQTK

-1324 NQKLNGVAQLQILDA
+1324 NQKLTGIAQLQILDA
-1339 FTNEDISDKFGITT
+1339 FTNEDITGKFGISQ
-1353 LTAVSGYNKEQSFS
+1353 LTAVSGYNKEQAFS
-1367 LAENGNTSA
+1367 LAENGNSVVN
-1376 TWKLK
+1376 WKIK

-1391 KIVAKAGNFS
+1391 KIVAKGEPLNPLKGTSFS

-1433 TLDNLKNSNSKTL
+1433 TLENLKNSDSKTL
-1446 TNVSNTLELTTNPIW
+1446 ANVSNTLELTTNPIW

-1544 MQKLARLF
+1544 MQKLAGLF
-1552 DANMMRNSINDDWSE
+1552 DVNTMRNSINDDWSE

-1602 DWLKGNL
+1602 EWLKGNL
-1609 ADYQNS
+1609 SDYQSS
-1615 EQKEMVKKLVAYVDI
+1615 EQKEMVKKLVSYVDN
-1630 EVNKFW
+1630 EVNKYYDT
-1636 SSSTN
+1636 STPLSVT
-1641 KTKDNVVNNFVLD
+1641 KKDNVWNNFVLD
-1654 YLDTRNYWETEY
+1654 YLDTRHYWEKEY
-1666 PLKNEGAKLKS
+1666 ALKAKGTSLKS
-1677 AVISKAKTEKITD
+1677 LIISKAKTAKITD

-1714 LMTYLKETST
+1714 FLNYLKETST
-1724 ETETQGVYW
+1724 ESETQGVYW

-1758 KLTPNDE
+1758 KLTPTDE

-1774 LITQKEVNSWGNS
+1774 LITQKEVNSWGSS

-1802 SWTNAESDKAE
+1802 SWTSNESDKAE
-1813 ITWGKSSSQPSPKE
+1813 ITWGGKQLIPQTQ
-1827 KELNATGYVKQS
+1827 ATGYVKQTVT
-1839 INSDKLDKNL
+1839 SDNLDKNL
-1849 ATVSIKKESPGI
+1849 STVTIKKESAGI

-1933 LKDMRAAGFEPL
+1933 LKDMRAVGFEPL
-1945 NVISGYEWKNN
+1945 DVISSYQWKNN

-1969 FYIQYMPKGKY
+1969 FYIEYMPKGKY

-2008 MNAHTQGTKVEIKE
+2008 MNAHTKGTRVVITE

>member
-1 MNFIKSVSVFL
+1 MKILKSLLVFL
-12 LMLITMNF
+12 LIFATMNF

-27 QQWKKVQDNYKKGT
+27 QQWKKIEDNYKKGT
-41 FKSSL
+41 YKSNL
-46 PIIQDIQNQAIK
+46 PIILEIQNQALK
-58 DNNTIQIIRTLKA
+58 DNNAIQIIKSLKA

-79 FDDVKN
+79 YDDTKN
-85 DEKSVFFAKL
+85 DENSKFFSKL
-95 KSIEPEL
+95 QSTETKL

-118 NDYYQ
+118 KDYYQ

-133 NILSQTLSEVED
+133 NIDTSTSLSAEQYLEQ
-145 LNSKKS
+145 
-151 LPFGEGFRE
+151 
-160 GIETWS
+160 IETWS
-166 KLDFKNYLAKNY
+166 KLDFKNYLSKNY
-178 SELEKDNAALRK
+178 SELEKENSVLKK
-190 IPMKKY
+190 ISMQKY
-196 SEIFNATDNFEYFPT
+196 KEIFDDSDNLDYFPT
-211 LSDWYN
+211 LSDWSN

-238 SKKIN
+238 STKIN
-243 DIYDSEI
+243 SIYDSEI
-250 SANSGNP
+250 ASLSGNP
-257 KLYFQHQKINYNCE
+257 QLYFKHQKINYNCE
-271 LNHCKDQLAQLEQV
+271 FNNCKDKFEQLEKLV
-285 VKNESVKGDY
+285 EDESIKGDY
-295 KVQIIN
+295 KVLIID
-301 DMIEILQQKQDYKA
+301 DMIEILQQKEDNKKA
-315 ALFWIDNAKKLYP
+315 LVWANKAQELYP
-328 KSKFLNNI
+328 KSKFINNI
-336 INKENDV
+336 KNKENQI
-343 KNPQLILFYE
+343 KNPQLNIFYE
-353 NETQIN
+353 NETQAN
-359 KPIHIVAEG
+359 KPIHVVVEG
-368 KNVKNF
+368 KNVQQF
-374 SLNIYEMKDSYQS
+374 SLNIYEVKDDTQG
-387 FLNYVTNSYQK
+387 FLNYVFDSYK
-398 PFSSVKKS
+398 TPFAKVKKS
-406 LVRKEQFTLPQST
+406 LVRKDQFSLPESL
-419 DYKTHRTSLE
+419 DFKTQKTSLE
-429 IQSLPPG
+429 LKSLPAG
-436 IYLAEYEVGNSV
+436 IYLAEYVVENSV
-448 QSNFNFIVSDTKII
+448 QRNFYFIVSDSKII
-462 YSKKDENSSQPDV
+462 YSKKDALRQAQDDNSGGNI

-487 PDANLEITEFTE
+487 TNENLEIVEYVR
-499 GNSAKNYTA
+499 GKQIVKHSL
-508 KTDKSGNFQFPKSF
+508 KTDASGNFQIPNSDNKEYYRNFLVKNG
-522 DSNYYRYYLV
+522 SNY
-532 KSGNNVVMLDVYG
+532 SMINVYG
-545 NKSYNRRPAE
+545 YDYGNRNKSE
-555 NQETAQIFLD
+555 NQESAQIFLD

-578 AIATGINGATQKVK
+578 VIATGINGETQKVK
-592 VLEKVPLNIILND
+592 TLEKIPLNIILYDTNS
-605 ANGEE
+605 EE
-610 LQTLKLTTSE
+610 LQTLKLTTNE

-631 KNKLNGNFSIRVEE
+631 KNKLNGNFSIRL
-645 NDNASDYNISGY
+645 DNIDDNSHYDITGY
-657 MDFQV
+657 TDFQV
-662 EEYKRPKFEVTFEPI
+662 EEYKRPKFEVTFDPI

-684 ETIELKGKAM
+684 QTIELKGKAT

-705 VNYEIKKENIRWRYF
+705 VNYEIKKQNIRWRYF

-725 GNDNEN
+725 GNDSEN

-749 DLKKDETLEGIQI
+749 ELKKDETLEGIQI

-796 NEIGNTFSDESVKLN
+796 NDASTGLSVTDYFSDEAIKLN

-816 YNDQILKK
+816 YNDQNLQK
-824 SYNIKLEKLEEPK
+824 SYHLKLEKLAEPK
-837 QIFRENF
+837 QIFRDNF
-844 ASVVQDLSKLSKDEF
+844 ASAVQDLPKLSKEEF

-870 NDDLKNWKVEKVVL
+870 NDDVKNWKVEKIFLDKVQNTSTPLSVT
-884 NEIKNP
+884 KNLSTDN
-890 VIQNEAK
+890 QQ
-897 RSEESKDSSSLGMTN
+897 LTTN
-912 EKLNLGKL
+912 LDLGKL
-920 EAGTY
+920 QAGTY
-925 KLQLFNIEGKDTIK
+925 KLQLYNIEGKDTIK

-964 PLQNFKRGEKA
+964 PTQDFKRGEKA
-975 KVFVYSAV
+975 KVFVYSAI
-983 PNALVNI
+983 PDALVNI

-1004 SFKNGILEYETVI
+1004 SLKNGILEYETMI

-1048 ESKDDLKIETVTFR
+1048 DSKDDLKIETVTFR

-1081 KEKINAEVLA
+1081 KDSSTPLRVTAEVLA
-1091 NMYDKS
+1091 SMYDKS
-1097 LDQFAVNSWSWQKFY
+1097 LDQFAVNSWYWRNFY
-1112 SPFYQSSYELRNGL
+1112 APFYQSSYDLRNNL
-1126 EQQYY
+1126 QQQYY
-1131 NKRFEFLKNY
+1131 NKRVAFLKNY
-1141 NINSPQ
+1141 NINSPE
-1147 FNWYDGSI
+1147 FNWFDGGIVYESF
-1155 YGAGTTIRIR
+1155 AVAAPVADK
-1165 GLASNKVYTES
+1165 ASLEEVVVTGMGMKKESRNLSYATKTVDSAVVKEQNIES
-1176 KMMDMALPAQV
+1176 K
-1187 KMAKVETP
+1187 T
-1195 PPPIGK
+1195 
-1201 QLENSPQSPNEI
+1201 
-1213 ESDFNY
+1213 
-1219 YRGNIEKKKENDLN
+1219 DLD

-1314 NLQNK
+1314 NLQTK

-1339 FTNEDISDKFGITT
+1339 FTNEDITEKFGITQ

-1367 LAENGNTSA
+1367 LDANGNTSA

-1407 IAVLP
+1407 IAILP

-1433 TLDNLKNSNSKTL
+1433 TLENLKNSNSKTL

-1467 PSLKDDTNN
+1467 PSLKNDINN
-1476 SADVIFNK
+1476 SADVVFNK

-1497 NPKMKTVFDE
+1497 NPKTKTVFDE

-1544 MQKLARLF
+1544 MAKISLLF
-1552 DANMMRNSINDDWSE
+1552 NSNMMRNSINDDWSE

-1576 GFSWYQGYPSSYYTS
+1576 GFSWYQGYPSSYYSS

-1602 DWLKGNL
+1602 EWLKGNVS
-1609 ADYQNS
+1609 DYQSS
-1615 EQKEMVKKLVAYVDI
+1615 EQKEMVKKLVSYVDN
-1630 EVNKFW
+1630 EVSKYYDT
-1636 SSSTN
+1636 STPLSVT
-1641 KTKDNVVNNFVLD
+1641 KKDNVWNNFVLD
-1654 YLDTRNYWETEY
+1654 YLDTRHYWEKEY
-1666 PLKNEGAKLKS
+1666 ALKAKGTSLKS
-1677 AVISKAKTEKITD
+1677 LIISKAKTAKITD

-1701 LFNNYGLKDVSKK
+1701 LFNNYGLNDVSKK

-1724 ETETQGVYW
+1724 ESETQGVYW

-1774 LITQKEVNSWGNS
+1774 LITQKEVNSWGSS

-1802 SWTNAESDKAE
+1802 SWTSNESDKAE
-1813 ITWGKSSSQPSPKE
+1813 IIWGGKQLIPQTQ
-1827 KELNATGYVKQS
+1827 ATGYVKQS
-1839 INSDKLDKNL
+1839 INSDNLDKNL
-1849 ATVSIKKESPGI
+1849 STVTIKKESAGI

-1933 LKDMRAAGFEPL
+1933 LKDMRAVGFEPL
-1945 NVISGYEWKNN
+1945 DVISSYQWKNN

-1969 FYIQYMPKGKY
+1969 FYIEYMPKGKY

-2008 MNAHTQGTKVEIKE
+2008 MNAHTKGTNVVISD

>member
-1 MNFIKSVSVFL
+1 MKILKSLSVFFL
-12 LMLITMNF
+12 ILMNMNL

-27 QQWKKVQDNYKKGT
+27 QQWKKIEDNYKKGT
-41 FKSSL
+41 YKSNL
-46 PIIQDIQNQAIK
+46 PVVLEIQNQALK
-58 DNNTIQIIRTLKA
+58 DNNSIQLIKSLKA
-71 EFSITKQT
+71 EFSINKQT
-79 FDDVKN
+79 KDDTKN
-85 DEKSVFFAKL
+85 DENSKFFSKL
-95 KSIEPEL
+95 LSTESKL
-102 KGDEKQLFRLL
+102 KGDEKQLFHIL

-118 NDYYQ
+118 KDYYQ

-133 NILSQTLSEVED
+133 NIDNADLSQ
-145 LNSKKS
+145 
-151 LPFGEGFRE
+151 
-160 GIETWS
+160 IETWS

-178 SELEKDNAALRK
+178 SELEKENSVLKK
-190 IPMKKY
+190 IQMQKY
-196 SEIFNATDNFEYFPT
+196 KEIFEQSDNLDYFPT

-217 YNYIEFLRNQN
+217 YNYIDFLRNQN

-238 SKKIN
+238 STKIN
-243 DIYDSEI
+243 LIFDSEI
-250 SANSGNP
+250 ASLSGNAQ
-257 KLYFQHQKINYNCE
+257 LYFKHQKINYDCE
-271 LNHCKDQLAQLEQV
+271 LNHCKDKFAQLEKLV
-285 VKNESVKGDY
+285 GNESTKGDY
-295 KVQIIN
+295 KVLIID
-301 DMIEILQQKQDYKA
+301 DMIEILQEKQDFKL
-315 ALFWIDNAKKLYP
+315 ALIWANNAKEMFP

-336 INKENDV
+336 KNKENQI
-343 KNPQLILFYE
+343 KNPQLNLFYE
-353 NETQIN
+353 NETQSN
-359 KPIHIVAEG
+359 KPIQIVAEG

-374 SLNIYEMKDSYQS
+374 SLNIYKADDNAG
-387 FLNYVTNSYQK
+387 FLNYVFDSYQN
-398 PFSSVKKS
+398 PFAKVKKS
-406 LVRKEQFTLPQST
+406 LVRKDQFNLPEST
-419 DYKTHRTSLE
+419 DFKTHKTSLE
-429 IQSLPPG
+429 LKALPAG
-436 IYLAEYEVGNSV
+436 IYLAEYIVENSV
-448 QSNFNFIVSDTKII
+448 QGNYHFIVSDAKII
-462 YSKKDENSSQPDV
+462 YSKKDDSNPKANI

-487 PDANLEITEFTE
+487 ANENLEITEYVR
-499 GNSAKNYTA
+499 GKQIVKHSV
-508 KTDKSGNFQFPKSF
+508 KTDASGNFQIPNSDNKE
-522 DSNYYRYYLV
+522 YYRNFLIRN
-532 KSGNNVVMLDVYG
+532 GNNFSMINVYG
-545 NKSYNRRPAE
+545 YDNYNNQNKSQ

-578 AIATGINGATQKVK
+578 AIVTGINGETQKVK
-592 VLEKVPLNIILND
+592 VLEKIPLNIILHD

-610 LQTLKLTTSE
+610 LQTLKLTTNE
-620 FGSVNG
+620 FGSING

-631 KNKLNGNFSIRVEE
+631 KNKLNGSFNIEVN
-645 NDNASDYNISGY
+645 NDNKSGFDINGY
-657 MDFQV
+657 TDFQV

-684 ETIELKGKAM
+684 QTIELKGKAV
-694 MFSGVPLSNST
+694 MFSGVPLNNST
-705 VNYEIKKENIRWRYF
+705 VNYEIKKQNIRWRYF

-743 EFTIKI
+743 EFTIKVE
-749 DLKKDETLEGIQI
+749 LKKDETLEGIQI

-777 TQSANTNVKVAS
+777 TQSANSNVKVAS

-796 NEIGNTFSDESVKLN
+796 NEIGNIFSDEAVKLT

-816 YNDQILKK
+816 YNDQVLKK
-824 SYNIKLEKLEEPK
+824 SYQAKLEKLEEPK
-837 QIFRENF
+837 QIFRSQFENT
-844 ASVVQDLSKLSKDEF
+844 VQDLPIISKSEF

-870 NDDLKNWKVEKVVL
+870 NDDVKNWKVEKVIL
-884 NEIKNP
+884 DK
-890 VIQNEAK
+890 IQNT
-897 RSEESKDSSSLGMTN
+897 STPVSVTKDAQNTRN
-912 EKLNLGKL
+912 ETPNTKLDLGKL
-920 EAGTY
+920 ESGTY
-925 KLQLFNIEGKDTIK
+925 KLQLYNIEGKDTIK

-953 QNQNPFLEVIK
+953 KNQNPFLEVIK
-964 PLQNFKRGEKA
+964 PTLDFKRGEKA
-975 KVFVYSAV
+975 KVIVYSAV
-983 PNALVNI
+983 PDALVQI
-990 FIQNGKGETVTETK
+990 FIQNGKGETTTETK

-1034 FNDVKTESVDLKIA
+1034 FNDVKTESIDLKITD
-1048 ESKDDLKIETVTFR
+1048 SKDDLKIETVTFR

-1131 NKRFEFLKNY
+1131 NGKINY
-1141 NINSPQ
+1141 LNTNDIRIPK
-1147 FNWYDGSI
+1147 FNWFNGRIYFGNLKDTDGD
-1155 YGAGTTIRIR
+1155 GVVDEDDACPTVP
-1165 GLASNKVYTES
+1165 GLPNYQGCPKPKAVTAQEVEMSLS
-1176 KMMDMALPAQV
+1176 PPRAKMMATDALYGNRAGN
-1187 KMAKVETP
+1187 VEEVLKSLP
-1195 PPPIGK
+1195 NV
-1201 QLENSPQSPNEI
+1201 NST
-1213 ESDFNY
+1213 
-1219 YRGNIEKKKENDLN
+1219 KDLD

-1248 PNLLTDKDGNVS
+1248 PNLLTDKEGNVS

-1271 WKLMFLAHTKDARAA
+1271 WKVMFLAHTKDARTAI
-1286 VLEKT
+1286 LEKS
-1291 VVTQKDFS
+1291 VVTQKEFS

-1314 NLQNK
+1314 NLQTK

-1324 NQKLNGVAQLQILDA
+1324 NQKLTGFAQLQILDA
-1339 FTNEDISDKFGITT
+1339 FTNEDISDKFGISQ

-1367 LAENGNTSA
+1367 LDANGNTSA

-1433 TLDNLKNSNSKTL
+1433 TLENLKNSNSKTL

-1476 SADVIFNK
+1476 SADVVFNK

-1497 NPKMKTVFDE
+1497 NPKLKTVFDE
-1507 YQSKGLLTSN
+1507 YQSKGLLISN

-1552 DANMMRNSINDDWSE
+1552 DANTMRNSIQTDWSE
-1567 LVKLQNPDG
+1567 LAKLQNPDG
-1576 GFSWYQGYPSSYYTS
+1576 GFSWYSGYPSSYYTS
-1591 LYILKNLGRIN
+1591 LYILKNLSRIN
-1602 DWLKGNL
+1602 EWLKGNV
-1609 ADYQNS
+1609 ADYQSS
-1615 EQKEMVKKLVAYVDI
+1615 EQKEMVKKLVSYVDN
-1630 EVNKFW
+1630 EVNKYW
-1636 SSSTN
+1636 
-1641 KTKDNVVNNFVLD
+1641 KTEKDNVWNNFVID
-1654 YLDTRNYWETEY
+1654 YLDTRSYWEKEF
-1666 PLKNEGAKLKS
+1666 PLKAKGATLKTS
-1677 AVISKAKTEKITD
+1677 VISKAKTAKITD

-1714 LMTYLKETST
+1714 LITYLKETST

-1747 VNHAGAIEAFQ
+1747 VNQAGALEAFQ
-1758 KLTPNDE
+1758 KLTPQDE

-1802 SWTNAESDKAE
+1802 SWTSAESDKAE
-1813 ITWGKSSSQPSPKE
+1813 ITWGGKQ
-1827 KELNATGYVKQS
+1827 LNPQKQATGYVKQS
-1839 INSDKLDKNL
+1839 INSDKLDKDL
-1849 ATVSIKKESPGI
+1849 GTVVIKKDSPGI

-1878 SSESYISISKELYK
+1878 SSESYISITKELYK

-1900 QLIKINENSPIKVGD
+1900 QLVKINENSSIKVGD
-1915 KITVRM
+1915 KVTARM

-1945 NVISGYEWKNN
+1945 GVISGYQWKNN

-1969 FYIQYMPKGKY
+1969 FYIENMPKGKY

-1990 SGKFSNGITT
+1990 SGNFSNGITT

-2008 MNAHTQGTKVEIKE
+2008 MNAHTQGTKIVISE

>member
-1 MNFIKSVSVFL
+1 MKILKSLLVFL
-12 LMLITMNF
+12 LIFATMNF

-27 QQWKKVQDNYKKGT
+27 QQWKKIEDNYKKGT
-41 FKSSL
+41 YKSNL
-46 PIIQDIQNQAIK
+46 PIILEIQNQALK
-58 DNNTIQIIRTLKA
+58 DNNAIQIIKSLKA

-79 FDDVKN
+79 YDDTKN
-85 DEKSVFFAKL
+85 DENSKFFAKL
-95 KSIEPEL
+95 QSTGTKL
-102 KGDEKQLFRLL
+102 KGDEKQLFHLL

-118 NDYYQ
+118 KDYYQ

-133 NILSQTLSEVED
+133 NIDNADLSQ
-145 LNSKKS
+145 
-151 LPFGEGFRE
+151 
-160 GIETWS
+160 IETWS
-166 KLDFKNYLAKNY
+166 KLDFKNYLLKNY
-178 SELEKDNAALRK
+178 SELEKENSALKK
-190 IPMKKY
+190 ISMQKY
-196 SEIFNATDNFEYFPT
+196 KEIFDDSDNLEYFPT

-238 SKKIN
+238 SIKLNSIF
-243 DIYDSEI
+243 DSEI
-250 SANSGNP
+250 ASLSGNSQ
-257 KLYFQHQKINYNCE
+257 LYFKHQKINYNCE
-271 LNHCKDQLAQLEQV
+271 LNNCKDKFEQLEKLV
-285 VKNESVKGDY
+285 EDESLKGDY
-295 KVQIIN
+295 KVLIID
-301 DMIEILQQKQDYKA
+301 DMIEILQQKEDNKKA
-315 ALFWIDNAKKLYP
+315 LVWANKAKELYP
-328 KSKFLNNI
+328 KSKFINNI
-336 INKENDV
+336 KNKENQI
-343 KNPQLILFYE
+343 KNPQLNLFYE
-353 NETQIN
+353 NETQSN
-359 KPIHIVAEG
+359 KSIHIVAEG
-368 KNVKNF
+368 KNVQQF
-374 SLNIYEMKDSYQS
+374 SLNIYEVKDDTQG
-387 FLNYVTNSYQK
+387 FLNYVFDSYK
-398 PFSSVKKS
+398 TPFAKVKKS
-406 LVRKEQFTLPQST
+406 LVRKDQFTLPESF
-419 DYKTHRTSLE
+419 DFKTHKTSLE
-429 IQSLPPG
+429 LKALPAG
-436 IYLAEYEVGNSV
+436 IYLAEYVVENSV
-448 QSNFNFIVSDTKII
+448 QRSFYFIVSDSKII
-462 YSKKDENSSQPDV
+462 FSKKDAIRPFDKLKTGLAQDDNSGGNI

-487 PDANLEITEFTE
+487 TNENLEIVEYVR
-499 GNSAKNYTA
+499 GKPIVKHSV
-508 KTDKSGNFQFPKSF
+508 KTDASGNFQIPNSENKEYYRNFLVKNG
-522 DSNYYRYYLV
+522 SNY
-532 KSGNNVVMLDVYG
+532 SMINVYG
-545 NKSYNRRPAE
+545 YDYGNRNKSE
-555 NQETAQIFLD
+555 NQESAQIFLD

-578 AIATGINGATQKVK
+578 VIATGINGETQKVK
-592 VLEKVPLNIILND
+592 TLEKVPLDVILLDTND
-605 ANGEE
+605 DE
-610 LQTLKLTTSE
+610 LETQKLVTNE
-620 FGSVNG
+620 FGSING
-626 SFTLP
+626 SFVLP
-631 KNKLNGNFSIRVEE
+631 KNKLNGTFRITVENFKDDKSEYAIRDE
-645 NDNASDYNISGY
+645 I
-657 MDFQV
+657 DFQV
-662 EEYKRPKFEVTFEPI
+662 EEYKRPKFEVTFDPI

-684 ETIELKGKAM
+684 QTIELKGKAT

-705 VNYEIKKENIRWRYF
+705 VNYEIKKQNIRWRYF

-749 DLKKDETLEGIQI
+749 ELKKDETLEGIQI

-796 NEIGNTFSDESVKLN
+796 NDASTGLSVTDYFSDEAIKLN

-816 YNDQILKK
+816 YNDQVLKK
-824 SYNIKLEKLEEPK
+824 SYNVKLEKLAEPK

-844 ASVVQDLSKLSKDEF
+844 ASVVQDLPQLSKAEF

-870 NDDLKNWKVEKVVL
+870 NDDVKNWKVEKIFLDKVQNTSTPLSVTKNL
-884 NEIKNP
+884 STDNEQP
-890 VIQNEAK
+890 
-897 RSEESKDSSSLGMTN
+897 TT
-912 EKLNLGKL
+912 KLDLGKL
-920 EAGTY
+920 QAGTY
-925 KLQLFNIEGKDTIK
+925 KLQLYNIEGKDTIK

-964 PLQNFKRGEKA
+964 PTRDFKRGEKA
-975 KVFVYSAV
+975 KVFIYSAV
-983 PNALVNI
+983 PDAVANI

-1004 SFKNGILEYETVI
+1004 SFKNGILDYETVI

-1025 VNLQFQLVA
+1025 INLQFQLVA
-1034 FNDVKTESVDLKIA
+1034 FNDVKTELVDLKIA
-1048 ESKDDLKIETVTFR
+1048 DSQDDLKIETVTFR

-1068 QKEKWTIKISGAD
+1068 QKEKWTIKISGA
-1081 KEKINAEVLA
+1081 EKDSSTPLRVTAEVLA
-1091 NMYDKS
+1091 SMYDKS
-1097 LDQFAVNSWSWQKFY
+1097 LDQFAVNSWYWRNFY
-1112 SPFYQSSYELRNGL
+1112 APFYQSSYDLRNNL
-1126 EQQYY
+1126 QQQYY
-1131 NKRFEFLKNY
+1131 NKRFDFIGEY

-1147 FNWYDGSI
+1147 FNWFDGGI
-1155 YGAGTTIRIR
+1155 YGQTSIRIR
-1165 GLASNKVYTES
+1165 GLASNKIYAENAV
-1176 KMMDMALPAQV
+1176 MDMAMPAPV
-1187 KMAKVETP
+1187 KAPKVETP

-1201 QLENSPQSPNEI
+1201 KIENSPPSPNEI
-1213 ESDFNY
+1213 
-1219 YRGNIEKKKENDLN
+1219 KENLE

-1271 WKLMFLAHTKDARAA
+1271 WKLMFLAHTKDARTA
-1286 VLEKT
+1286 VLEKS
-1291 VVTQKDFS
+1291 VVTQKEFS

-1314 NLQNK
+1314 NLQTK

-1339 FTNEDISDKFGITT
+1339 FTNEDISEKFGISQ

-1367 LAENGNTSA
+1367 LAENGNASA

-1391 KIVAKAGNFS
+1391 KIVAKGKPLNPLKETSFS

-1433 TLDNLKNSNSKTL
+1433 TLENLKNSNSKTL

-1476 SADVIFNK
+1476 SADVVFNK

-1544 MQKLARLF
+1544 MAKISLLF
-1552 DANMMRNSINDDWSE
+1552 NSNMMRNSINDDWSE

-1602 DWLKGNL
+1602 EWLKGNVS
-1609 ADYQNS
+1609 DYQSS
-1615 EQKEMVKKLVAYVDI
+1615 EQKKMVKKLVSYVDN
-1630 EVNKFW
+1630 EVNKYW
-1636 SSSTN
+1636 RTD
-1641 KTKDNVVNNFVLD
+1641 KDNVWNNFVLD
-1654 YLDTRNYWETEY
+1654 YLDTRHYWEKEY
-1666 PLKNEGAKLKS
+1666 PLKNKGANLKTL
-1677 AVISKAKTEKITD
+1677 VIAKVKTAKITD
-1690 FTFFGLHRSAL
+1690 FTFFGLHRAAL

-1724 ETETQGVYW
+1724 ESETQGVYW

-1758 KLTPNDE
+1758 KLTPTDE

-1802 SWTNAESDKAE
+1802 SWTSAETKGSAIEMSQSDKAE
-1813 ITWGKSSSQPSPKE
+1813 ITWGGKQ
-1827 KELNATGYVKQS
+1827 LNPQTQATGYVKQTVT
-1839 INSDKLDKNL
+1839 SDNLDKNL
-1849 ATVSIKKESPGI
+1849 STVTIKKESAGI

-1900 QLIKINENSPIKVGD
+1900 QLMKINENSPIKVGD
-1915 KITVRM
+1915 KVTVRM

-1945 NVISGYEWKNN
+1945 DVISGYQWKNN

-1969 FYIQYMPKGKY
+1969 FYIEYMPKGKY
-1980 VFEYDYVANA
+1980 IFEYDYIANA

-2008 MNAHTQGTKVEIKE
+2008 MNAHTQGTNVVISD

>member
-1 MNFIKSVSVFL
+1 MNFIKSVSVVL

-27 QQWKKVQDNYKKGT
+27 QQWKKIEDNYKKGT
-41 FKSSL
+41 YKSNL
-46 PIIQDIQNQAIK
+46 PMILEIQNQALK
-58 DNNTIQIIRTLKA
+58 DNNAIQIIKSLKA

-79 FDDVKN
+79 YDDTKN
-85 DEKSVFFAKL
+85 DENSKFFAKL
-95 KSIEPEL
+95 QSTESKL

-118 NDYYQ
+118 KDYYQ

-133 NILSQTLSEVED
+133 NIDNADLSQ
-145 LNSKKS
+145 
-151 LPFGEGFRE
+151 
-160 GIETWS
+160 IETWS
-166 KLDFKNYLAKNY
+166 KLDFKNYLSKNY
-178 SELEKDNAALRK
+178 SELEQNNAELRK

-196 SEIFNATDNFEYFPT
+196 SEIFDATDNFEYFPT
-211 LSDWYN
+211 LSDWFS
-217 YNYIEFLRNQN
+217 YNYIDFLSNQN

-250 SANSGNP
+250 ASLSGNSQ
-257 KLYFQHQKINYNCE
+257 LYFKHQKINYNCE
-271 LNHCKDQLAQLEQV
+271 FNNCKDKFEQLEKLV
-285 VKNESVKGDY
+285 GDESVKGDY
-295 KVQIIN
+295 KVLIID
-301 DMIEILQQKQDYKA
+301 DMIEILDQKQDYKT
-315 ALFWIDNAKKLYP
+315 ALVWINDAKKLYP
-328 KSKFLNNI
+328 KSKFLNNV
-336 INKENDV
+336 INKENDI

-353 NETQIN
+353 NEMQSN

-368 KNVKNF
+368 KNVQDF
-374 SLNIYEMKDSYQS
+374 SLNIYQANDTSG
-387 FLNYVTNSYQK
+387 FLNYAFDAYKN
-398 PFSSVKKS
+398 PFSKVKKS
-406 LVRKEQFTLPQST
+406 LVRKEQFTLSESF
-419 DYKTHRTSLE
+419 DFKTHKTSLE
-429 IQSLPPG
+429 VKSLPSG
-436 IYLAEYEVGNSV
+436 IYLAEYVVENSV
-448 QSNFNFIVSDTKII
+448 QGNFYFIVSDSKII
-462 YSKKDENSSQPDV
+462 YSKKNEILRQAQNDTGNI

-487 PDANLEITEFTE
+487 ANENLEIVEYVR
-499 GNSAKNYTA
+499 GKPIVKYSV
-508 KTDKSGNFQFPKSF
+508 KTDASGNFQIPNSENKE
-522 DSNYYRYYLV
+522 YYRNFLV
-532 KSGNNVVMLDVYG
+532 KSGNNYSMINVYG
-545 NKSYNRRPAE
+545 YDNYNNQNKSQ

-578 AIATGINGATQKVK
+578 AIATGINGETQKVK
-592 VLEKVPLNIILND
+592 TLEKVPLNIILND

-610 LQTLKLTTSE
+610 LQTLKLTTNE

-631 KNKLNGNFSIRVEE
+631 KNKLNGTFSIRVEE
-645 NDNASDYNISGY
+645 NDDTSDYNISGY

-677 KDEYKYG
+677 KGEYKYG

-705 VNYEIKKENIRWRYF
+705 VNYEIKKQNIRWRYF

-731 SILGDVKTNEKG
+731 SVLGDVKTNEKG
-743 EFTIKI
+743 EFTIKV
-749 DLKKDETLEGIQI
+749 DLKKDETLQGIQI

-796 NEIGNTFSDESVKLN
+796 NDIGNTFSDQAVKLN

-824 SYNIKLEKLEEPK
+824 SYNVKLEKLEEPK
-837 QIFRENF
+837 RIFRENF
-844 ASVVQDLSKLSKDEF
+844 ASVVQDLPKFSKTEF

-870 NDDLKNWKVEKVVL
+870 NDDVKNWK
-884 NEIKNP
+884 
-890 VIQNEAK
+890 
-897 RSEESKDSSSLGMTN
+897 T
-912 EKLNLGKL
+912 EKLITEGLREPQPDSAKKPTTNNQLPTTNLDLGKL
-920 EAGTY
+920 DAGTY
-925 KLQLFNIEGKDTIK
+925 KLQLYNIEGKDTIK

-953 QNQNPFLEVIK
+953 QNQNPFLEVIQ
-964 PLQNFKRGEKA
+964 PTQDFKRGEKA

-983 PNALVNI
+983 PDALVNI

-1004 SFKNGILEYETVI
+1004 SFKNGILEYETLI
-1017 PKDESISR
+1017 PKDETISR
-1025 VNLQFQLVA
+1025 INLQFQLVA

-1048 ESKDDLKIETVTFR
+1048 DSEDDLKIETITFR

-1081 KEKINAEVLA
+1081 KENSSTPLRVTAEVLA

-1097 LDQFAVNSWSWQKFY
+1097 LDQFASNSWNWQGFY
-1112 SPFYQSSYELRNGL
+1112 SQFFQSSYDLNEGL
-1126 EQQYY
+1126 SQENY
-1131 NKRFEFLKNY
+1131 NKNFKYLKDY
-1141 NINSPQ
+1141 NISNPQ
-1147 FNWYDGSI
+1147 FNWFDGSI

-1165 GLASNKVYTES
+1165 GLASNKVYAES
-1176 KMMDMALPAQV
+1176 RMMDMALPAPV

-1201 QLENSPQSPNEI
+1201 QMENSPPAPNEI
-1213 ESDFNY
+1213 KN
-1219 YRGNIEKKKENDLN
+1219 KKAENLD

-1271 WKLMFLAHTKDARAA
+1271 WKVMFLAHTKDARAA

-1291 VVTQKDFS
+1291 VVTQKEFS

-1314 NLQNK
+1314 NLQTK

-1324 NQKLNGVAQLQILDA
+1324 SQKLNGVAELQILDA
-1339 FTNEDISDKFGITT
+1339 FTNEDITEKFGISQ
-1353 LTAVSGYNKEQSFS
+1353 LTAVSGFNKEQAFS

-1381 VPNNVSSIII
+1381 VPNNVYSIII

-1433 TLDNLKNSNSKTL
+1433 TLENLKNSDSKTL

-1461 EIMFAL
+1461 DIMFAL
-1467 PSLKDDTNN
+1467 PSLKDDANN
-1476 SADVIFNK
+1476 SADVVFNK

-1517 LEKNQELKQLLLD
+1517 LEKNQELKQLLLN

-1552 DANMMRNSINDDWSE
+1552 DANTMRNSIQNDWSE

-1602 DWLKGNL
+1602 EWLKGNL
-1609 ADYQNS
+1609 ADYQSS
-1615 EQKEMVKKLVAYVDI
+1615 EQKEMVKKLVAFVDN
-1630 EVNKFW
+1630 EVNQFW

-1641 KTKDNVVNNFVLD
+1641 KTKENVVNNFVLD
-1654 YLDTRNYWETEY
+1654 YLDTRNYWEKEY
-1666 PLKNEGAKLKS
+1666 PLKDEAVKLKS

-1690 FTFFGLHRSAL
+1690 FKFFGLHRLAI
-1701 LFNNYGLKDVSKK
+1701 LFNDYGLKDVSKK
-1714 LMTYLKETST
+1714 FLNYLKETST

-1758 KLTPNDE
+1758 KLTPNDQ
-1765 NFIEEMKIW
+1765 NFIEKMKIW
-1774 LITQKEVNSWGNS
+1774 LVTQKEVNSWGSS

-1802 SWTNAESDKAE
+1802 SWTSNESDKAE
-1813 ITWGKSSSQPSPKE
+1813 IIWGGKP
-1827 KELNATGYVKQS
+1827 LNPQTQATGYVKQTVT
-1839 INSDKLDKNL
+1839 SDNLDKNL
-1849 ATVSIKKESPGI
+1849 SAVTIKKDSPGI

-1878 SSESYISISKELYK
+1878 SSESYISITKELYK

-1900 QLIKINENSPIKVGD
+1900 QLMKINEKSPIEVGD
-1915 KITVRM
+1915 KVTVRM
-1921 ILNTDRNMEFIH
+1921 ILNTDRNMEFVH

-1945 NVISGYEWKNN
+1945 DVISGYEWKNN

-1969 FYIQYMPKGKY
+1969 FYIERMPKGKY

-1990 SGKFSNGITT
+1990 SGTFSNGITT

-2008 MNAHTQGTKVEIKE
+2008 MNAHTQGTKIEIEE

>member
-1 MNFIKSVSVFL
+1 
-12 LMLITMNF
+12 MNF

-27 QQWKKVQDNYKKGT
+27 QQWKKIEENYKKGT
-41 FKSSL
+41 YKSNL
-46 PIIQDIQNQAIK
+46 PIILEIQNQALK
-58 DNNTIQIIRTLKA
+58 ENNAIQIIKSLKA

-79 FDDVKN
+79 YDDTKN
-85 DEKSVFFAKL
+85 DENSKFFSKL
-95 KSIEPEL
+95 QTTESKL
-102 KGDEKQLFRLL
+102 KGDEKQLFHLL

-118 NDYYQ
+118 KDYYQ

-133 NILSQTLSEVED
+133 NIDNADLSQ
-145 LNSKKS
+145 
-151 LPFGEGFRE
+151 
-160 GIETWS
+160 IETWS
-166 KLDFKNYLAKNY
+166 KLDFKNYLSKNY
-178 SELEKDNAALRK
+178 SDLEKENSVLKK
-190 IPMKKY
+190 IQMQKY
-196 SEIFNATDNFEYFPT
+196 KEIFDEADNLDYFPT

-238 SKKIN
+238 SIKIN
-243 DIYDSEI
+243 SIFDSEI
-250 SANSGNP
+250 GSLSGNAL
-257 KLYFQHQKINYNCE
+257 LYFKHQKINYNCE
-271 LNHCKDQLAQLEQV
+271 LNNCKDKFAQLEKLV
-285 VKNESVKGDY
+285 EDKSVKGDY
-295 KVQIIN
+295 KVLIID
-301 DMIEILQQKQDYKA
+301 DMIEILEQKQDYKL
-315 ALFWIDNAKKLYP
+315 ALTWINDAKEIFP

-336 INKENDV
+336 KNKENQI
-343 KNPQLILFYE
+343 KNPQLNLFYE
-353 NETQIN
+353 NETQSN

-368 KNVKNF
+368 KNIKQF
-374 SLNIYEMKDSYQS
+374 SLNIYEVKDDIQG
-387 FLNYVTNSYQK
+387 FLNYVFDSYK
-398 PFSSVKKS
+398 TPFAKVKKT
-406 LVRKEQFTLPQST
+406 LVRKDQFSLPESV
-419 DYKTHRTSLE
+419 DFKTHKTSLE
-429 IQSLPPG
+429 LKALPAG
-436 IYLAEYEVGNSV
+436 IYLAEYVVENSV
-448 QSNFNFIVSDTKII
+448 QKSFHFIVSDSKII
-462 YSKKDENSSQPDV
+462 YSKKDDSNPKANI

-487 PDANLEITEFTE
+487 ANDNLEITEYVRGKQTVKH
-499 GNSAKNYTA
+499 SL
-508 KTDKSGNFQFPKSF
+508 KTDASGNFQIPNSDNKE
-522 DSNYYRYYLV
+522 YYRNFLV
-532 KSGNNVVMLDVYG
+532 RNGNNYSMINVYG
-545 NKSYNRRPAE
+545 YDNYNNRNKSE
-555 NQETAQIFLD
+555 NQESAQIFLD

-578 AIATGINGATQKVK
+578 AIVTGINGETQKVK
-592 VLEKVPLNIILND
+592 VLEKIPLNIILHD

-610 LQTLKLTTSE
+610 LQTLKLTTNE

-631 KNKLNGNFSIRVEE
+631 KNKLNGNFNIEVD
-645 NDNASDYNISGY
+645 NDDDNSGYHISGY
-657 MDFQV
+657 MDFNV

-684 ETIELKGKAM
+684 QTIELKGKAM

-705 VNYEIKKENIRWRYF
+705 VNYEIKKQNIRWRYF

-749 DLKKDETLEGIQI
+749 ELKKDETLEGIQI

-777 TQSANTNVKVAS
+777 TQSANSNVKVAS

-796 NEIGNTFSDESVKLN
+796 NEIGNIFSDEAVKLT

-816 YNDQILKK
+816 YNDQVLPK
-824 SYNIKLEKLEEPK
+824 SYNVKLEKLEEPK

-844 ASVVQDLSKLSKDEF
+844 SSVIQDLPQLSKAEF

-870 NDDLKNWKVEKVVL
+870 NDDVKNWKVSSVIL
-884 NEIKNP
+884 NEVKNP

-925 KLQLFNIEGKDTIK
+925 KILLYNIEGKDTIK
-939 TEQFFKVWDKKSLG
+939 TEQFFKVWDKKSLR

-964 PLQNFKRGEKA
+964 PTQDFKRGEKA
-975 KVFVYSAV
+975 KVFVYSAI
-983 PNALVNI
+983 PDALVNI

-1004 SFKNGILEYETVI
+1004 SFKNGILEYETTI

-1025 VNLQFQLVA
+1025 INLQFQLVA

-1048 ESKDDLKIETVTFR
+1048 DSKDDLKIETVTFR

-1081 KEKINAEVLA
+1081 KDSSTSLRMTAEVLA

-1097 LDQFAVNSWSWQKFY
+1097 LDQFAVNSWNWHGFY

-1131 NKRFEFLKNY
+1131 NKRFDFIGEY

-1147 FNWYDGSI
+1147 FNWFDGGI
-1155 YGAGTTIRIR
+1155 YGQTSIRIR
-1165 GLASNKVYTES
+1165 GLASNKIYAENAV
-1176 KMMDMALPAQV
+1176 MDMAMPAPV
-1187 KMAKVETP
+1187 KAPKVETP
-1195 PPPIGK
+1195 PPPIEK
-1201 QLENSPQSPNEI
+1201 QMENSPLLPNEMK
-1213 ESDFNY
+1213 N
-1219 YRGNIEKKKENDLN
+1219 KKDENLD

-1271 WKLMFLAHTKDARAA
+1271 WKVMFLAHTKDARTAI
-1286 VLEKT
+1286 LEKS
-1291 VVTQKDFS
+1291 VVTQKEFS

-1314 NLQNK
+1314 NLQTK

-1324 NQKLNGVAQLQILDA
+1324 NQKLNGFAQLQILDA
-1339 FTNEDISDKFGITT
+1339 FTNEDITDKFGISQ

-1433 TLDNLKNSNSKTL
+1433 TLENLKNSDSKTL

-1467 PSLKDDTNN
+1467 PSLKDDINN
-1476 SADVIFNK
+1476 SADVVFNK
-1484 WFADVLASEIFKA
+1484 WFADILASEIFKA
-1497 NPKMKTVFDE
+1497 NPKLKTVFDE

-1538 KNETEQ
+1538 KNETEE
-1544 MQKLARLF
+1544 MAKISLLF
-1552 DANMMRNSINDDWSE
+1552 NSNIMRNSINDDWSE
-1567 LVKLQNPDG
+1567 LIKLQNPDG

-1602 DWLKGNL
+1602 EWLKGNL
-1609 ADYQNS
+1609 SDYQSS
-1615 EQKEMVKKLVAYVDI
+1615 EQKVMVKKLVSYVDN
-1630 EVNKFW
+1630 EVNKYW
-1636 SSSTN
+1636 
-1641 KTKDNVVNNFVLD
+1641 KTDKDNVWNNFVLD
-1654 YLDTRNYWETEY
+1654 YLDTRHYWEKEY
-1666 PLKNEGAKLKS
+1666 ALKAKGATLKTS
-1677 AVISKAKTEKITD
+1677 VISKAKKADIKD
-1690 FTFFGLHRSAL
+1690 FTFFGLHRAAL
-1701 LFNNYGLKDVSKK
+1701 LFNNYGLKDISKK

-1724 ETETQGVYW
+1724 QSETQGVYW

-1747 VNHAGAIEAFQ
+1747 VNHAGALEAFQ
-1758 KLTPNDE
+1758 KLTPQDE

-1774 LITQKEVNSWGNS
+1774 LITQKEVNSWGSS

-1802 SWTNAESDKAE
+1802 SWTSNESDKAE
-1813 ITWGKSSSQPSPKE
+1813 ITWGGKQLIPQTQ
-1827 KELNATGYVKQS
+1827 ATGYVKQTVT
-1839 INSDKLDKNL
+1839 SDNLDKNL
-1849 ATVSIKKESPGI
+1849 STVTIKKESAGI

-1878 SSESYISISKELYK
+1878 SSESYISISKGLYK

-1915 KITVRM
+1915 KVTVRM
-1921 ILNTDRNMEFIH
+1921 ILNTDRTMEFIH

-1945 NVISGYEWKNN
+1945 DVISGYQWKNN

-1969 FYIQYMPKGKY
+1969 FYIEYMPKGKY

-2008 MNAHTQGTKVEIKE
+2008 MNAHTQGTTVAISN